1 MGILKDVFNGKK
13 GMTGIVSEEQEKKF
27 QEQRKKNSEKP
38 ISLQDTALLKG
49 IERNIS
55 NPIRTGF
62 VKGLT
67 QVVDFIAAPNPE
79 LVNGKYTDDYDKNYE
94 EYKKQREENGW
105 GSSELRKTAI
115 ETIKKNREERAKYLD
130 SNSKTDKGIMIFQNI
145 LEGVSSPTNWY
156 NPNGFITNLA
166 WDILQGAIDT
176 TWEKTEIDGKDIKDF
191 GKEDLK
197 DYAYGAATSV
207 AIHGVTKVAG
217 RYISKKINKLK
228 NSDADVSGNTISN
241 AVEETPNT
249 PLEVIQ
255 NEVDK
260 YGPGATNPKAVIEL
274 AERLENGETVGIE
287 RGKNFSQEV
296 DDFYTNV
303 TEKRIE
309 KIHKEELS
317 RQNTIKNK
325 ESNAKFEERI
335 FNGEAPEKK
344 IANDINAKDSLSK
357 TLKPIKNKIKLNSK
371 QLTAEYK
378 SRLAYIHMENGGSA
392 NFSRIGDLNELIIT
406 ENSINGKTFKGM
418 IRGYADIPENLD
430 VYSDEFRNIGK
441 EYLELRR
448 SPDVTKS
455 KDIDFDIVYDKN
467 TAMSNLNLALNI
479 DEIEPKKIVVDG
491 ILKNNKRKVYLT
503 EREAFEFAVG
513 DKAGMY
519 ILPSDDMVI
528 KKLRNDINATTQDVK
543 RYGNGKLVDFE
554 SKEWEEVA
562 LQNAPF
568 PEMEDYFK
576 KRDLFE
582 EVTQDTKI
590 LEKEYSPKKKNQE
603 KVVSKIEKRLEKL
616 REQPKMNE
624 VKSKINNASEI
635 LEKSKKDFYEKF
647 NIDEK
652 VEEILE
658 KNYKKRNELSQKIKN
673 IENKINDLNTEKTD
687 KLYSLNKEHYSK
699 NITNIEEKFKN
710 DFSKLTKDKYDEVFE
725 ELEKYY
731 ENLEKKNKKLSKI
744 EDEASSIKRKALKE
758 AEAERIKKYK
768 KTIRKEEIALNEKLK
783 DIFDGNT
790 QKAKKARKL
799 YNDLKN
805 SVDENQIKLKNLD
818 KSYNNLDFIK
828 KKKELNKFLENENSK
843 LKKFDEDF
851 NTELKNKSAKNIES
865 IREEYVEYRNLKNEN
880 LKNSKKFG
888 KEYDNLKT
896 PKNIEN
902 LEKILEKEK
911 NKLNK
916 INIDYDVKK
925 REINIRRN
933 NLGENIEEFLE
944 TTENKAIDWL
954 DGVFNEMNVEVDPVE
969 SLNRMYKSIID
980 EKSGLN
986 VLKYRLGGNLDTF
999 QAKVQNTNT
1008 GKMMYFQNN
1017 KTLKEAIA
1025 NETEHLFELGADV
1038 STRKFS
1044 DMSVSGK
1051 TMYNTRNL
1059 MMYKFLSN
1067 LNYLKEIATNK
1078 ERINSGLIDLGFNER
1093 VGFLQS
1099 TKEMTRATKNVAK
1112 KYQNLK
1118 NIDLDTITNPLERL
1132 QIEAYIDKVM
1142 ETEIDMRGYS
1152 KSNFLKNAGELGAKG
1167 QTASDIQRIALAEY
1181 FTANAM
1187 YDEFTKFKIEDV
1199 TPTMKQVLFDI
1210 GIDDNVKLKAIQD
1223 DILSTNSVTG
1233 LIDVVKDRNNTSTV
1247 KSLFQQ
1253 FADINGKELNAFS
1266 GHTVGLKA
1274 DSFVSRTWAN
1284 FNGMFR
1290 MYNMNLLTR
1299 TFDRLTTYID
1309 SDGFTRYR
1317 FLNDGK
1323 LSLTKTSFTGLS
1335 EWKASSRI
1343 FNSGTTALQTA
1354 GLVYGVGWLTGK
1366 ITGTSKDEM
1375 IEAKMDALM
1384 HGEIKDTI
1392 LDVVTTG
1399 LVDNTGLEITM
1410 GGENVVASFF
1420 NQNFK
1425 GLKRDMSSNLSPI
1438 QKIVYGSLYLV
1449 SPNAV
1454 SRGIDNI
1461 KFEKNIPNRLDTA
1474 SEYLKEK
1481 WKYEYKEKAQAEQD
1495 EGLLPIEKLGLAGL
1509 GLLYESGKKA
1519 FDSVLKE
1526 KTDYQEYFEKHPE
1539 QAERFGEFKEDTPQE
1554 AKITLASG
1562 IMELA
1567 EYGARNEQ
1575 LDEILST
1582 ADTVEE
1588 REKELKEYGMDYQ
1601 TQLTKMD
1608 KNNKLVFHAVMSY
1621 AEIESPETI
1630 ILAMNEF
1637 NELKTKE
1644 EREAFLSNFIR
1655 EDQVDDFNNFLDRV
1669 MEDKNKKMDSIY
1681 DRDYSYGTEGYI
1693 EFLQTLRNEM

>member
-1 MGILKDVFNGKK
+1 MSILKDMFNGKK

-27 QEQRKKNSEKP
+27 QEQRKKNMEKGF
-38 ISLQDTALLKG
+38 SVADTPLVQG

-55 NPIRTGF
+55 NPIRTGLI
-62 VKGLT
+62 KGVT
-67 QVVDFIAAPNPE
+67 QIADFFAAPNPE

-94 EYKKQREENGW
+94 EYKKQREKVGW
-105 GSSELRKTAI
+105 KGSELRKTAI
-115 ETIKKNREERAKYLD
+115 ETIKKNREERAKFLN
-130 SNSKTDKGIMIFQNI
+130 SNSKIDKGIMIFQNI
-145 LEGVSSPTNWY
+145 LEGAASPANWY
-156 NPNGFITNLA
+156 NPNSFVVNLA

-176 TWEKTEIDGKDIKDF
+176 TWEKTEIEGKEIKDF
-191 GKEDLK
+191 TKEDLK
-197 DYAYGAATSV
+197 EYAYGAATSV

-217 RYISKKINKLK
+217 RYISKKMNKLK
-228 NSDADVSGNTISN
+228 NSDVDVSGNTISN
-241 AVEETPNT
+241 AVEETPKT
-249 PLEVIQ
+249 PLEIIQ

-325 ESNAKFEERI
+325 ESNAEFEERI
-335 FNGEAPEKK
+335 FNGEVPEKK
-344 IANDINAKDSLSK
+344 VANDINAKDSLSK

-392 NFSRIGDLNELIIT
+392 NFSRIGDLNELIIM
-406 ENSINGKTFKGM
+406 ENNINGKTFKGM
-418 IRGYADIPENLD
+418 IRGYEDIPENLLP
-430 VYSDEFRNIGK
+430 YADEFRNLAN
-441 EYLELRR
+441 EYTNLKYGSNL
-448 SPDVTKS
+448 SQKGYN
-455 KDIDFDIVYDKN
+455 FDIVYDKN
-467 TAMSNLNLALNI
+467 QAMSNLKLAIDTDDLNA
-479 DEIEPKKIVVDG
+479 KKVVVDG
-491 ILKNNKRKVYLT
+491 ILKNTEKKVYLT
-503 EREAFEFAVG
+503 EAQAKQFKIG
-513 DKAGMY
+513 DTAGIY
-519 ILPSDDMVI
+519 VLDDHNII
-528 KKLRNDINATTQDVK
+528 KKLRNDINSTTLDI
-543 RYGNGKLVDFE
+543 RRNGNGKLVDYE
-554 SKEWEEVA
+554 SKTWKDVA
-562 LQNAPF
+562 VQNAPLL
-568 PEMEDYFK
+568 EIDDYFK
-576 KRDLFE
+576 LK
-582 EVTQDTKI
+582 Q
-590 LEKEYSPKKKNQE
+590 KE
-603 KVVSKIEKRLEKL
+603 
-616 REQPKMNE
+616 
-624 VKSKINNASEI
+624 
-635 LEKSKKDFYEKF
+635 
-647 NIDEK
+647 IDG
-652 VEEILE
+652 
-658 KNYKKRNELSQKIKN
+658 
-673 IENKINDLNTEKTD
+673 
-687 KLYSLNKEHYSK
+687 
-699 NITNIEEKFKN
+699 
-710 DFSKLTKDKYDEVFE
+710 
-725 ELEKYY
+725 
-731 ENLEKKNKKLSKI
+731 KKLSK
-744 EDEASSIKRKALKE
+744 
-758 AEAERIKKYK
+758 
-768 KTIRKEEIALNEKLK
+768 
-783 DIFDGNT
+783 
-790 QKAKKARKL
+790 
-799 YNDLKN
+799 
-805 SVDENQIKLKNLD
+805 KNLT
-818 KSYNNLDFIK
+818 F
-828 KKKELNKFLENENSK
+828 
-843 LKKFDEDF
+843 
-851 NTELKNKSAKNIES
+851 
-865 IREEYVEYRNLKNEN
+865 
-880 LKNSKKFG
+880 
-888 KEYDNLKT
+888 
-896 PKNIEN
+896 IEN
-902 LEKILEKEK
+902 
-911 NKLNK
+911 
-916 INIDYDVKK
+916 Y
-925 REINIRRN
+925 
-933 NLGENIEEFLE
+933 E
-944 TTENKAIDWL
+944 TKSMNWL
-954 DGVFNEMNVEVDPVE
+954 DGFLDDINAEVDPVN
-969 SLNRMYKSIID
+969 SLNRIYKQVID

-986 VLKYRLGGNLDTF
+986 TLRDRLNGNYDRIE
-999 QAKVQNTNT
+999 ANHNTST
-1008 GKMMYFQNN
+1008 GKNMYVQNN
-1017 KTLKEAIA
+1017 KTLKEAIE
-1025 NETEHLFELGADV
+1025 NETQHLIELGADV
-1038 STRKFS
+1038 TTRKFS
-1044 DMSVSGK
+1044 DMSPGYRG
-1051 TMYNTRNL
+1051 TYNTRNL

-1093 VGFLQS
+1093 VGVFQS
-1099 TKEMTRATKNVAK
+1099 SKEMLRATKNITK

-1132 QIEAYIDKVM
+1132 QIEAYIDRVM
-1142 ETEIDMRGYS
+1142 ETEIDMRGYT
-1152 KSNFLKNAGELGAKG
+1152 KSNALKKVGELGAKG
-1167 QTASDIQRIALAEY
+1167 QTASDVQRIALAEY

-1199 TPTMKQVLFDI
+1199 TPTMKQVLFDM
-1210 GIDDNVKLKAIQD
+1210 GIDDNIKLKAIQD

-1233 LIDVVKDRNNTSTV
+1233 LLDIVKDRNNTSTV
-1247 KSLFQQ
+1247 KSLFEQ

-1266 GHTVGLKA
+1266 GHTVGLKT
-1274 DSFVSRTWAN
+1274 DSLVSRYWAN

-1309 SDGFTRYR
+1309 SDGLTRYR
-1317 FLNDGK
+1317 FLVDNTLK
-1323 LSLTKTSFTGLS
+1323 LNKTSFTGLS

-1354 GLVYGVGWLTGK
+1354 GLVYGIGWLTGK
-1366 ITGTSKDEM
+1366 ITGTTKDEM
-1375 IEAKMDALM
+1375 IEAKIDALM
-1384 HGEIKDTI
+1384 HGEVSDTVIDVIK
-1392 LDVVTTG
+1392 TG

-1420 NQNFK
+1420 NQTFK
-1425 GLKRDMSSNLSPI
+1425 GLKRDMSSSLSPI
-1438 QKIVYGSLYLV
+1438 GKIIYGSLYMV
-1449 SPNAV
+1449 SPLAI

-1509 GLLYESGKKA
+1509 GLLYE
-1519 FDSVLKE
+1519 DSKIKMDRVLKE
-1526 KTDYQEYFEKHPE
+1526 KTDFQEYFEKHPE
-1539 QAERFGEFKEDTPQE
+1539 QTERFGEFKEDTPQE
-1554 AKITLASG
+1554 AKIALASG

-1588 REKELKEYGMDYQ
+1588 REQELKEYGMDYQ

-1644 EREAFLSNFIR
+1644 ERETFLSNFIR

>member
-1 MGILKDVFNGKK
+1 MSILKDIFNGKK
-13 GMTGIVSEEQEKKF
+13 EMIGIVSEEQEKKF

-38 ISLQDTALLKG
+38 ISLQDTAFLKG

-115 ETIKKNREERAKYLD
+115 ETIKKNREERAKFLN
-130 SNSKTDKGIMIFQNI
+130 SNSKIDKGIMIFQNI
-145 LEGVSSPTNWY
+145 LEGVASPTNWY
-156 NPNGFITNLA
+156 NPNGFIVNLA
-166 WDILQGAIDT
+166 WDVLQGVVDT
-176 TWEKTEIDGKDIKDF
+176 TWEKTEIEGKEIKDF

-197 DYAYGAATSV
+197 EYAYGAATSV
-207 AIHGVTKVAG
+207 AVHGVTKVAG
-217 RYISKKINKLK
+217 RYISKKMNKL
-228 NSDADVSGNTISN
+228 NTQDVPENVIAN
-241 AVEETPNT
+241 AVEETPKT
-249 PLEVIQ
+249 PLDVIQ

-260 YGPGATNPKAVIEL
+260 HGPGATNPKAVIEL

-303 TEKRIE
+303 TEKRID
-309 KIHKEELS
+309 KIHNEMQADFNK
-317 RQNTIKNK
+317 TKNA
-325 ESNAKFEERI
+325 ESNAKFKEKI
-335 FNGEAPEKK
+335 FKDGVPEKK
-344 IANDINAKDSLSK
+344 NLNDINAKASLSK

-378 SRLAYIHMENGGSA
+378 SKLAYIHMENGGSS

-406 ENSINGKTFKGM
+406 ENNIDGKTFKGM
-418 IRGYADIPENLD
+418 IRGYEDIPESLIPYAN
-430 VYSDEFRNIGK
+430 EFRNLAD
-441 EYLELRR
+441 EYTNLKYGTDL
-448 SPDVTKS
+448 SNKGYN
-455 KDIDFDIVYDKN
+455 FDIVYDKN
-467 TAMSNLNLALNI
+467 QAMSNLKIAIDTEDLNA
-479 DEIEPKKIVVDG
+479 KKVVVDN
-491 ILKNNKRKVYLT
+491 ILKNTEKKVYLT
-503 EREAFEFAVG
+503 EAQAKQFKVG
-513 DKAGMY
+513 DTAGIY
-519 ILPSDDMVI
+519 VLDDQNII
-528 KKLRNDINATTQDVK
+528 KKLRNDINATTLDIRK
-543 RYGNGKLVDFE
+543 NGKLVGYE
-554 SKEWEEVA
+554 SKNWKDVA
-562 LQNAPF
+562 VQNAPL
-568 PEMEDYFK
+568 PEMEKYFNAK
-576 KRDLFE
+576 K
-582 EVTQDTKI
+582 
-590 LEKEYSPKKKNQE
+590 LELEGKVLTPK
-603 KVVSKIEKRLEKL
+603 
-616 REQPKMNE
+616 
-624 VKSKINNASEI
+624 VKT
-635 LEKSKKDFYEKF
+635 F
-647 NIDEK
+647 
-652 VEEILE
+652 
-658 KNYKKRNELSQKIKN
+658 
-673 IENKINDLNTEKTD
+673 IENYE
-687 KLYSLNKEHYSK
+687 
-699 NITNIEEKFKN
+699 
-710 DFSKLTKDKYDEVFE
+710 TKSM
-725 ELEKYY
+725 
-731 ENLEKKNKKLSKI
+731 N
-744 EDEASSIKRKALKE
+744 
-758 AEAERIKKYK
+758 
-768 KTIRKEEIALNEKLK
+768 
-783 DIFDGNT
+783 
-790 QKAKKARKL
+790 
-799 YNDLKN
+799 
-805 SVDENQIKLKNLD
+805 
-818 KSYNNLDFIK
+818 
-828 KKKELNKFLENENSK
+828 
-843 LKKFDEDF
+843 
-851 NTELKNKSAKNIES
+851 
-865 IREEYVEYRNLKNEN
+865 
-880 LKNSKKFG
+880 
-888 KEYDNLKT
+888 
-896 PKNIEN
+896 
-902 LEKILEKEK
+902 
-911 NKLNK
+911 
-916 INIDYDVKK
+916 
-925 REINIRRN
+925 
-933 NLGENIEEFLE
+933 
-944 TTENKAIDWL
+944 WL
-954 DGVFNEMNVEVDPVE
+954 DGFLNDINAEVDPIN
-969 SLNRMYKSIID
+969 SLNRIYKQVID

-986 VLKYRLGGNLDTF
+986 TLRDRLNGNYDRIE
-999 QAKVQNTNT
+999 ANHNTST
-1008 GKMMYFQNN
+1008 GKNMYVQNN
-1017 KTLKEAIA
+1017 KTLKEAIE
-1025 NETEHLFELGADV
+1025 NETQHLIELGADV

-1078 ERINSGLIDLGFNER
+1078 QRINSGLIDLGFNER
-1093 VGFLQS
+1093 VGVFQS
-1099 TKEMTRATKNVAK
+1099 SKEMLKATKIVSK
-1112 KYQNLK
+1112 KYKNLK

-1142 ETEIDMRGYS
+1142 ETEVDMRGYT
-1152 KSNFLKNAGELGAKG
+1152 KSSVLKNAGELGAKG
-1167 QTASDIQRIALAEY
+1167 QTASDVQRIALSEY

-1199 TPTMKQVLFDI
+1199 TPTMKQVLFDM
-1210 GIDDNVKLKAIQD
+1210 GIDDNIKLKAIQD
-1223 DILSTNSVTG
+1223 EILNTNSVTG
-1233 LIDVVKDRNNTSTV
+1233 LLDVVKDRNNTSTV
-1247 KSLFQQ
+1247 KSLFEQ

-1266 GHTVGLKA
+1266 GHTVGLKT
-1274 DSFVSRTWAN
+1274 DSLVSRYWAN

-1317 FLNDGK
+1317 FLADNTPT
-1323 LSLTKTSFTGLS
+1323 LNKTSFTGMKS
-1335 EWKASSRI
+1335 WKAKSRLINSS
-1343 FNSGTTALQTA
+1343 TTALQTA

-1366 ITGTSKDEM
+1366 ITGTTKDEM
-1375 IEAKMDALM
+1375 IEAKIDALM
-1384 HGEIKDTI
+1384 HGEVSDTVVDVIK
-1392 LDVVTTG
+1392 TG

-1425 GLKRDMSSNLSPI
+1425 GLERDMSSSLSPI

-1461 KFEKNIPNRLDTA
+1461 KFEKNIPNRLDTS

-1509 GLLYESGKKA
+1509 GLLYESGKKT

-1526 KTDYQEYFEKHPE
+1526 KTDFQEYFTNNPE

-1554 AKITLASG
+1554 AKIALASG

-1582 ADTVEE
+1582 ADTIEE
-1588 REKELKEYGMDYQ
+1588 REQELKEYGMDYQ

-1644 EREAFLSNFIR
+1644 EREVFLGNFIR

-1669 MEDKNKKMDSIY
+1669 MEDKNKKMDNIY

>member
-27 QEQRKKNSEKP
+27 QEQRKKNMEKGF
-38 ISLQDTALLKG
+38 SVADTPLVQG

-55 NPIRTGF
+55 NPIRTGLI
-62 VKGLT
+62 KGVT
-67 QVVDFIAAPNPE
+67 QIADFISEPMPE
-79 LVNGKYTDDYDKNYE
+79 FVDGKYTDDYDKNYE
-94 EYKKQREENGW
+94 EYKKQREKVGW
-105 GSSELRKTAI
+105 KGSELRKTAI
-115 ETIKKNREERAKYLD
+115 ETIKKNREERAKFLN
-130 SNSKTDKGIMIFQNI
+130 SNSKIDKGIMIFQSI
-145 LEGVSSPTNWY
+145 LEGAASPTNWY
-156 NPNGFITNLA
+156 NPNGFVANLA

-176 TWEKTEIDGKDIKDF
+176 TWEKTEIEGKEIKDF

-197 DYAYGAATSV
+197 EYAYGAATSV

-217 RYISKKINKLK
+217 KYVSKKINKLK
-228 NSDADVSGNTISN
+228 NSDVDIPENVVVN
-241 AVEETPNT
+241 AVEETPKT

-325 ESNAKFEERI
+325 ESNSKFEERI
-335 FNGEAPEKK
+335 FNGEVPEKQV
-344 IANDINAKDSLSK
+344 ANDINAKDSLSK

-406 ENSINGKTFKGM
+406 ENNINGKTFKGM
-418 IRGYADIPENLD
+418 IRGYADVPENLTP
-430 VYSDEFRNIGK
+430 YAYEFRNIAD
-441 EYLELRR
+441 EYTNLKYGNNL
-448 SPDVTKS
+448 SQKGYN
-455 KDIDFDIVYDKN
+455 FDIVYDKN
-467 TAMSNLNLALNI
+467 QAMSNLKLAIDTDNLNA
-479 DEIEPKKIVVDG
+479 KKVVVDE
-491 ILKNNKRKVYLT
+491 ILKNTEKKVYLT
-503 EREAFEFAVG
+503 EAQAKQFKVG
-513 DKAGMY
+513 DTAGIY
-519 ILPSDDMVI
+519 TLDDHNI
-528 KKLRNDINATTQDVK
+528 IEKLRNDINGTTLDI
-543 RYGNGKLVDFE
+543 RRNGNGKLVDYE
-554 SKEWEEVA
+554 SKTWKDVA
-562 LQNAPF
+562 VQNAPL
-568 PEMEDYFK
+568 PEIDDYFK
-576 KRDLFE
+576 LK
-582 EVTQDTKI
+582 Q
-590 LEKEYSPKKKNQE
+590 KE
-603 KVVSKIEKRLEKL
+603 
-616 REQPKMNE
+616 
-624 VKSKINNASEI
+624 
-635 LEKSKKDFYEKF
+635 
-647 NIDEK
+647 IDG
-652 VEEILE
+652 
-658 KNYKKRNELSQKIKN
+658 
-673 IENKINDLNTEKTD
+673 
-687 KLYSLNKEHYSK
+687 
-699 NITNIEEKFKN
+699 
-710 DFSKLTKDKYDEVFE
+710 
-725 ELEKYY
+725 
-731 ENLEKKNKKLSKI
+731 KKLSK
-744 EDEASSIKRKALKE
+744 
-758 AEAERIKKYK
+758 
-768 KTIRKEEIALNEKLK
+768 
-783 DIFDGNT
+783 
-790 QKAKKARKL
+790 
-799 YNDLKN
+799 
-805 SVDENQIKLKNLD
+805 KNLT
-818 KSYNNLDFIK
+818 F
-828 KKKELNKFLENENSK
+828 
-843 LKKFDEDF
+843 
-851 NTELKNKSAKNIES
+851 
-865 IREEYVEYRNLKNEN
+865 
-880 LKNSKKFG
+880 
-888 KEYDNLKT
+888 
-896 PKNIEN
+896 IEN
-902 LEKILEKEK
+902 YEAKSM
-911 NKLNK
+911 N
-916 INIDYDVKK
+916 
-925 REINIRRN
+925 
-933 NLGENIEEFLE
+933 
-944 TTENKAIDWL
+944 WL
-954 DGVFNEMNVEVDPVE
+954 DGFLNEINAEVDPVN
-969 SLNRMYKSIID
+969 SLNRIYKQVID

-986 VLKYRLGGNLDTF
+986 ILRDRLNGNYDRIEANHNTSTG
-999 QAKVQNTNT
+999 KNMYVQNNR
-1008 GKMMYFQNN
+1008 
-1017 KTLKEAIA
+1017 TLKNAIE
-1025 NETEHLFELGADV
+1025 NETQHLFELGADV

-1093 VGFLQS
+1093 VGFLES
-1099 TKEMTRATKNVAK
+1099 TKEMTRATKIVAK

-1132 QIEAYIDKVM
+1132 QIETYIDKVM
-1142 ETEIDMRGYS
+1142 ETEIDMRGYT

-1167 QTASDIQRIALAEY
+1167 QTASDVQRIALAEY

-1199 TPTMKQVLFDI
+1199 TPTMKQVLFDM
-1210 GIDDNVKLKAIQD
+1210 GIDDNIKLKAIQD
-1223 DILSTNSVTG
+1223 EILNTNSVTG

-1247 KSLFQQ
+1247 KSLFEQ

-1266 GHTVGLKA
+1266 GHTVGLKT
-1274 DSFVSRTWAN
+1274 DSLVSRYWAN

-1317 FLNDGK
+1317 FLVDNSPT
-1323 LSLTKTSFTGLS
+1323 LNKTSFTGLRS
-1335 EWKASSRI
+1335 WKANSRI
-1343 FNSGTTALQTA
+1343 FNSGTTALETA
-1354 GLVYGVGWLTGK
+1354 GLIYGVGWLTGK
-1366 ITGTSKDEM
+1366 ITGTSRDEM
-1375 IEAKMDALM
+1375 IEAKVDALM
-1384 HGEIKDTI
+1384 HGEIKDTVV
-1392 LDVVTTG
+1392 DVIKTG

-1425 GLKRDMSSNLSPI
+1425 GLKRDASSNLSPV

-1495 EGLLPIEKLGLAGL
+1495 KGLLPVEKLGLAGL

-1519 FDSVLKE
+1519 FDGVLKE

-1539 QAERFGEFKEDTPQE
+1539 QAERFGEFKEDTPQK
-1554 AKITLASG
+1554 AKIALASG

-1669 MEDKNKKMDSIY
+1669 MEDKNKKLDDIY

>member
-1 MGILKDVFNGKK
+1 MSFLGAIKNEFDRRNEEGKK
-13 GMTGIVSEEQEKKF
+13 FLEEQEKKF
-27 QEQRKKNSEKP
+27 APAKKEMEAMRASV
-38 ISLQDTALLKG
+38 DRG
-49 IERNIS
+49 IF
-55 NPIRTGF
+55 NPIRTGL
-62 VKGLT
+62 VKGAVQIADIFT
-67 QVVDFIAAPNPE
+67 QVDPE
-79 LVNGKYTDDYDKNYE
+79 ALYMEYGDDYEKIYQ
-94 EYKKQREENGW
+94 EYKKQTENNGW
-105 GSSELRKTAI
+105 KNSQLRKDGI
-115 ETIKKNREERAKYLD
+115 EYIKKNREERAKFLD
-130 SNSKTDKGIMIFQNI
+130 SNSKIDKGIMIFQNI
-145 LEGVSSPTNWY
+145 LEGVASPTNWY
-156 NPNGFITNLA
+156 NPQGFVKNLA
-166 WDILQGAIDT
+166 WDLVQGAIDT
-176 TWEKTEIDGKDIKDF
+176 TWEKTEIEGKEIKDF
-191 GKEDLK
+191 TKEDLK
-197 DYAYGAATSV
+197 EYAYGAATSV

-217 RYISKKINKLK
+217 RYISKKMNKLK
-228 NSDADVSGNTISN
+228 NSNVDVSGNKISN

-249 PLEVIQ
+249 PLEIIQ

-325 ESNAKFEERI
+325 ESNVEFEERI
-335 FNGEAPEKK
+335 FNGEVPEKK

-406 ENSINGKTFKGM
+406 ENNINGKTFKGM
-418 IRGYADIPENLD
+418 IRGYEDIPENLLP
-430 VYSDEFRNIGK
+430 YADEFRNLAN
-441 EYLELRR
+441 EYTNLKYGSNL
-448 SPDVTKS
+448 SQKGYN
-455 KDIDFDIVYDKN
+455 FDIVYDKN
-467 TAMSNLNLALNI
+467 QAMSNLKLAIDTDDLNA
-479 DEIEPKKIVVDG
+479 KKVVVDG
-491 ILKNNKRKVYLT
+491 ILKNTEKKVYLT
-503 EREAFEFAVG
+503 EAQAKQFKVG
-513 DKAGMY
+513 DTAGIY
-519 ILPSDDMVI
+519 ILNDHNI
-528 KKLRNDINATTQDVK
+528 IEKLRNDINGTTLDI
-543 RYGNGKLVDFE
+543 RRNGNGKLVDYE
-554 SKEWEEVA
+554 SKTWQDVA
-562 LQNAPF
+562 VQNAPF

-576 KRDLFE
+576 LK
-582 EVTQDTKI
+582 Q
-590 LEKEYSPKKKNQE
+590 KE
-603 KVVSKIEKRLEKL
+603 
-616 REQPKMNE
+616 
-624 VKSKINNASEI
+624 
-635 LEKSKKDFYEKF
+635 
-647 NIDEK
+647 IDG
-652 VEEILE
+652 
-658 KNYKKRNELSQKIKN
+658 
-673 IENKINDLNTEKTD
+673 
-687 KLYSLNKEHYSK
+687 
-699 NITNIEEKFKN
+699 
-710 DFSKLTKDKYDEVFE
+710 
-725 ELEKYY
+725 
-731 ENLEKKNKKLSKI
+731 KKLSK
-744 EDEASSIKRKALKE
+744 
-758 AEAERIKKYK
+758 
-768 KTIRKEEIALNEKLK
+768 
-783 DIFDGNT
+783 
-790 QKAKKARKL
+790 
-799 YNDLKN
+799 
-805 SVDENQIKLKNLD
+805 KNLT
-818 KSYNNLDFIK
+818 F
-828 KKKELNKFLENENSK
+828 
-843 LKKFDEDF
+843 
-851 NTELKNKSAKNIES
+851 
-865 IREEYVEYRNLKNEN
+865 
-880 LKNSKKFG
+880 
-888 KEYDNLKT
+888 
-896 PKNIEN
+896 IEN
-902 LEKILEKEK
+902 
-911 NKLNK
+911 
-916 INIDYDVKK
+916 Y
-925 REINIRRN
+925 EIKSMN
-933 NLGENIEEFLE
+933 
-944 TTENKAIDWL
+944 WL
-954 DGVFNEMNVEVDPVE
+954 DGFLDDINAEVDPIN
-969 SLNRMYKSIID
+969 SLNRIYKQVID

-986 VLKYRLGGNLDTF
+986 TLRDRLNGNYDRIE
-999 QAKVQNTNT
+999 ANHNTST
-1008 GKMMYFQNN
+1008 GKNMYVQNN
-1017 KTLKEAIA
+1017 KTLKEAIE
-1025 NETEHLFELGADV
+1025 NETQHLFELGTDV

-1078 ERINSGLIDLGFNER
+1078 QRINSGLIDLGFNER
-1093 VGFLQS
+1093 VGFLES
-1099 TKEMTRATKNVAK
+1099 TKEMTRATKNVTK

-1132 QIEAYIDKVM
+1132 QIEAYIDRVM
-1142 ETEIDMRGYS
+1142 ETEIDMRGYT
-1152 KSNFLKNAGELGAKG
+1152 KSNALKKAGELGAKG
-1167 QTASDIQRIALAEY
+1167 QTASDVQRIALAEY

-1187 YDEFTKFKIEDV
+1187 YKEFTKFKIEDV
-1199 TPTMKQVLFDI
+1199 TPTMKQVLFDM
-1210 GIDDNVKLKAIQD
+1210 GIDDNIKLKAIQD

-1233 LIDVVKDRNNTSTV
+1233 LLDIVKDRNNTSTV
-1247 KSLFQQ
+1247 KSLFEQ

-1266 GHTVGLKA
+1266 GYTVGLKT
-1274 DSFVSRTWAN
+1274 DSLVSRYWAN

-1323 LSLTKTSFTGLS
+1323 LSLNKTSFTGLS
-1335 EWKASSRI
+1335 EWKAKSRLINSS
-1343 FNSGTTALQTA
+1343 TTALQTA

-1366 ITGTSKDEM
+1366 ITGTSRDEM
-1375 IEAKMDALM
+1375 IEAKVDALM
-1384 HGEIKDTI
+1384 HGEIKDTVV
-1392 LDVVTTG
+1392 DVIKTG

-1425 GLKRDMSSNLSPI
+1425 GLKRDMSSSLSPI
-1438 QKIVYGSLYLV
+1438 QKIVYGALYLV

-1509 GLLYESGKKA
+1509 GLLYESSKKA

-1554 AKITLASG
+1554 AKIALASG

-1567 EYGARNEQ
+1567 EYGTRNEQ

-1588 REKELKEYGMDYQ
+1588 REQELKEYGMDYQ

>member
-27 QEQRKKNSEKP
+27 QEQRKKNMEKGF
-38 ISLQDTALLKG
+38 SVADTPLVQG

-55 NPIRTGF
+55 NPIRTGLI
-62 VKGLT
+62 KGVT
-67 QVVDFIAAPNPE
+67 QIADFIAEPMPE
-79 LVNGKYTDDYDKNYE
+79 FVDGKYTDDYDKNYE
-94 EYKKQREENGW
+94 EYKKQREKVGW
-105 GSSELRKTAI
+105 KGSELRKTAI
-115 ETIKKNREERAKYLD
+115 ETIKKNREERAKFLN
-130 SNSKTDKGIMIFQNI
+130 SNSKIDKGIIIFQSI
-145 LEGVSSPTNWY
+145 LEGAASPTNWY
-156 NPNGFITNLA
+156 NPNGFVANLA

-176 TWEKTEIDGKDIKDF
+176 TWEKTEIEGKEIKDF

-197 DYAYGAATSV
+197 EYAYGAATSV

-217 RYISKKINKLK
+217 KYVSKKINKLK
-228 NSDADVSGNTISN
+228 NSDVDISENVVVN
-241 AVEETPNT
+241 AVKETPKT

-325 ESNAKFEERI
+325 ESNAEFEERI
-335 FNGEAPEKK
+335 FNGEVPEKK
-344 IANDINAKDSLSK
+344 VANDINAKDSLSK
-357 TLKPIKNKIKLNSK
+357 TLKPIKNKIKLNSE

-378 SRLAYIHMENGGSA
+378 SKLAYIHMENGGSA

-406 ENSINGKTFKGM
+406 ENNINGKTFKGM
-418 IRGYADIPENLD
+418 IRGYADVPENLIP
-430 VYSDEFRNIGK
+430 YANEFRNIAD
-441 EYLELRR
+441 EYTNLKYGNNL
-448 SPDVTKS
+448 SQKGYN
-455 KDIDFDIVYDKN
+455 FDIVYDKN
-467 TAMSNLNLALNI
+467 QAMSNLKLAIDTDDLNA
-479 DEIEPKKIVVDG
+479 KKVVVDE
-491 ILKNNKRKVYLT
+491 ILKNTEKKVYLT
-503 EREAFEFAVG
+503 EAQAKQFKVG
-513 DKAGMY
+513 DTAGIY
-519 ILPSDDMVI
+519 ILDDHNI
-528 KKLRNDINATTQDVK
+528 IEKLRNDINGTTLDI
-543 RYGNGKLVDFE
+543 RRNGNGKLVDYE
-554 SKEWEEVA
+554 SKTWKDVA
-562 LQNAPF
+562 VQNAPLL
-568 PEMEDYFK
+568 EIDDYFK
-576 KRDLFE
+576 LK
-582 EVTQDTKI
+582 Q
-590 LEKEYSPKKKNQE
+590 KE
-603 KVVSKIEKRLEKL
+603 
-616 REQPKMNE
+616 
-624 VKSKINNASEI
+624 
-635 LEKSKKDFYEKF
+635 
-647 NIDEK
+647 IDG
-652 VEEILE
+652 
-658 KNYKKRNELSQKIKN
+658 
-673 IENKINDLNTEKTD
+673 
-687 KLYSLNKEHYSK
+687 
-699 NITNIEEKFKN
+699 
-710 DFSKLTKDKYDEVFE
+710 
-725 ELEKYY
+725 
-731 ENLEKKNKKLSKI
+731 KKLSK
-744 EDEASSIKRKALKE
+744 
-758 AEAERIKKYK
+758 
-768 KTIRKEEIALNEKLK
+768 
-783 DIFDGNT
+783 
-790 QKAKKARKL
+790 
-799 YNDLKN
+799 
-805 SVDENQIKLKNLD
+805 KNLE
-818 KSYNNLDFIK
+818 F
-828 KKKELNKFLENENSK
+828 
-843 LKKFDEDF
+843 
-851 NTELKNKSAKNIES
+851 
-865 IREEYVEYRNLKNEN
+865 
-880 LKNSKKFG
+880 
-888 KEYDNLKT
+888 
-896 PKNIEN
+896 IEN
-902 LEKILEKEK
+902 YEQKSM
-911 NKLNK
+911 N
-916 INIDYDVKK
+916 
-925 REINIRRN
+925 
-933 NLGENIEEFLE
+933 
-944 TTENKAIDWL
+944 WL
-954 DGVFNEMNVEVDPVE
+954 DGFLDDINAEVDPVN
-969 SLNRMYKSIID
+969 SLNRIYKQVID

-986 VLKYRLGGNLDTF
+986 ILRDRLNGNYDRIEANHNTSTG
-999 QAKVQNTNT
+999 KNMYVQNNR
-1008 GKMMYFQNN
+1008 
-1017 KTLKEAIA
+1017 TLKNAIE
-1025 NETEHLFELGADV
+1025 NETQHLFELGADV

-1099 TKEMTRATKNVAK
+1099 TKEMTRATKIVAK

-1132 QIEAYIDKVM
+1132 QIETYIDKVM
-1142 ETEIDMRGYS
+1142 ETEIDMRGYT

-1167 QTASDIQRIALAEY
+1167 QTASDVQRIALAEY

-1199 TPTMKQVLFDI
+1199 TPTMKQVLFDM
-1210 GIDDNVKLKAIQD
+1210 GIDDNIKLKAIQD
-1223 DILSTNSVTG
+1223 EILNANSVTG
-1233 LIDVVKDRNNTSTV
+1233 LLDIVKDRNNTSNV
-1247 KSLFQQ
+1247 KSLFEQ

-1266 GHTVGLKA
+1266 GHTVGLKT
-1274 DSFVSRTWAN
+1274 DSLVSRYWAN

-1317 FLNDGK
+1317 FLVDNSPT
-1323 LSLTKTSFTGLS
+1323 LNKTSFTGLRS
-1335 EWKASSRI
+1335 WKANSRI
-1343 FNSGTTALQTA
+1343 FNSGTTALETA
-1354 GLVYGVGWLTGK
+1354 GLIYGVGWLTGK
-1366 ITGTSKDEM
+1366 ITGTSRDEM
-1375 IEAKMDALM
+1375 IEAKVDALM
-1384 HGEIKDTI
+1384 HGEIKDTVV
-1392 LDVVTTG
+1392 DVIKTG

-1425 GLKRDMSSNLSPI
+1425 GLKRDASSNLSPV

-1495 EGLLPIEKLGLAGL
+1495 KGLLPVEKLGLAGL

-1539 QAERFGEFKEDTPQE
+1539 QTERFGEFKEDTPQK
-1554 AKITLASG
+1554 AKIALASG

-1582 ADTVEE
+1582 SDTVEE
-1588 REKELKEYGMDYQ
+1588 REQELKEYGMDYQ

>member
-1 MGILKDVFNGKK
+1 MSILGTIKNEFDRRNKEGKDFL
-13 GMTGIVSEEQEKKF
+13 EEQEKKF
-27 QEQRKKNSEKP
+27 APAKKEMEAMRASA
-38 ISLQDTALLKG
+38 DRG
-49 IERNIS
+49 IF

-62 VKGLT
+62 IKGLT
-67 QVVDFIAAPNPE
+67 QVADFIAEPMPE
-79 LVNGKYTDDYDKNYE
+79 LVNGKYTDDYDKNYQ
-94 EYKKQREENGW
+94 EYKKRREEEIGW
-105 GSSELRKTAI
+105 KNSELRKTAI
-115 ETIKKNREERAKYLD
+115 ETIKKNREERAKFLN
-130 SNSKTDKGIMIFQNI
+130 SNSKIDKGIMIFQSI
-145 LEGVSSPTNWY
+145 LEGAASPTNWY
-156 NPNGFITNLA
+156 NPNGFVTNLA
-166 WDILQGAIDT
+166 WDVLQGVVDT
-176 TWEKTEIDGKDIKDF
+176 TWEKTEIEGKEIKDF

-197 DYAYGAATSV
+197 EYAYGAATSV

-217 RYISKKINKLK
+217 TYISKKINKLK
-228 NSDADVSGNTISN
+228 NSDVDVSGNTISN

-255 NEVDK
+255 NEVNK

-335 FNGEAPEKK
+335 FNGEVPEKK
-344 IANDINAKDSLSK
+344 IANDINTKDSLSK

-392 NFSRIGDLNELIIT
+392 NFSRIGDLNELIIS
-406 ENSINGKTFKGM
+406 ENNIDGKTFKGM
-418 IRGYADIPENLD
+418 IRGYEDIPENLIP
-430 VYSDEFRNIGK
+430 YANEFRNIAD
-441 EYLELRR
+441 EYTNLKYGTDL
-448 SPDVTKS
+448 SNKGYN
-455 KDIDFDIVYDKN
+455 FDIVYDKN
-467 TAMSNLNLALNI
+467 QAMSNLKIAIDTDDLNA
-479 DEIEPKKIVVDG
+479 KKVVVDN
-491 ILKNNKRKVYLT
+491 ILKNTEKKVFLT
-503 EREAFEFAVG
+503 EAQAKQFKVG
-513 DKAGMY
+513 DTVGVY
-519 ILPSDDMVI
+519 VLDEHNII
-528 KKLRNDINATTQDVK
+528 KKLRNDINATTLDI
-543 RYGNGKLVDFE
+543 RRNGKLVGYE
-554 SKEWEEVA
+554 SKNWKDVA
-562 LQNAPF
+562 VQNAPL
-568 PEMEDYFK
+568 PEMEKYFNVK
-576 KRDLFE
+576 KLGADGKVLTP
-582 EVTQDTKI
+582 EVETFI
-590 LEKEYSPKKKNQE
+590 
-603 KVVSKIEKRLEKL
+603 
-616 REQPKMNE
+616 
-624 VKSKINNASEI
+624 
-635 LEKSKKDFYEKF
+635 
-647 NIDEK
+647 
-652 VEEILE
+652 
-658 KNYKKRNELSQKIKN
+658 KNYE
-673 IENKINDLNTEKTD
+673 
-687 KLYSLNKEHYSK
+687 
-699 NITNIEEKFKN
+699 
-710 DFSKLTKDKYDEVFE
+710 TKSM
-725 ELEKYY
+725 
-731 ENLEKKNKKLSKI
+731 N
-744 EDEASSIKRKALKE
+744 
-758 AEAERIKKYK
+758 
-768 KTIRKEEIALNEKLK
+768 
-783 DIFDGNT
+783 
-790 QKAKKARKL
+790 
-799 YNDLKN
+799 
-805 SVDENQIKLKNLD
+805 
-818 KSYNNLDFIK
+818 
-828 KKKELNKFLENENSK
+828 
-843 LKKFDEDF
+843 
-851 NTELKNKSAKNIES
+851 
-865 IREEYVEYRNLKNEN
+865 
-880 LKNSKKFG
+880 
-888 KEYDNLKT
+888 
-896 PKNIEN
+896 
-902 LEKILEKEK
+902 
-911 NKLNK
+911 
-916 INIDYDVKK
+916 
-925 REINIRRN
+925 
-933 NLGENIEEFLE
+933 
-944 TTENKAIDWL
+944 WL
-954 DGVFNEMNVEVDPVE
+954 DGFLNEIDAEVDPVN
-969 SLNRMYKSIID
+969 SLNRIYRQVIN

-986 VLKYRLGGNLDTF
+986 TLRERLTGDFDRIEVNHSTDTG
-999 QAKVQNTNT
+999 KNRYVQNNRA
-1008 GKMMYFQNN
+1008 
-1017 KTLKEAIA
+1017 LKDAIQ
-1025 NETEHLFELGADV
+1025 NETQHLFELDADV

-1093 VGFLQS
+1093 VGFLES
-1099 TKEMTRATKNVAK
+1099 AKEMTRATKNIAK

-1132 QIEAYIDKVM
+1132 QIETYIDKVM
-1142 ETEIDMRGYS
+1142 ETEIDMRGYT

-1187 YDEFTKFKIEDV
+1187 YKEFTKFKIEDV
-1199 TPTMKQVLFDI
+1199 TPTMKQVLFDM
-1210 GIDDNVKLKAIQD
+1210 GIDDNIKLKAIQD

-1233 LIDVVKDRNNTSTV
+1233 LIDVVKDRNNTSNV
-1247 KSLFQQ
+1247 KSLFEQ

-1266 GHTVGLKA
+1266 GHTVGLKT
-1274 DSFVSRTWAN
+1274 DSLVSRYWAN

-1317 FLNDGK
+1317 FLVDNSPT
-1323 LSLTKTSFTGLS
+1323 LNKTSFTGLRS
-1335 EWKASSRI
+1335 WKANSRI
-1343 FNSGTTALQTA
+1343 FNSGTTALETA
-1354 GLVYGVGWLTGK
+1354 GLIYGVGWLTGK
-1366 ITGTSKDEM
+1366 ITGTSRDEM
-1375 IEAKMDALM
+1375 IEAKVDALM
-1384 HGEIKDTI
+1384 HGEIKDTVV
-1392 LDVVTTG
+1392 DVIKTG

-1425 GLKRDMSSNLSPI
+1425 GLKRDASSNLSPV

-1481 WKYEYKEKAQAEQD
+1481 WKYEYKDKAQAEQD
-1495 EGLLPIEKLGLAGL
+1495 KGLLPIEKLGFAGL
-1509 GLLYESGKKA
+1509 GLLYEGGKKV
-1519 FDSVLKE
+1519 FDTILKE
-1526 KTDYQEYFEKHPE
+1526 KTDYQEYFKKYPE

-1554 AKITLASG
+1554 AKIALASG

-1588 REKELKEYGMDYQ
+1588 REQELKEYGMDYQ

>member
-1 MGILKDVFNGKK
+1 MSFLGAIKNEFDRRNEEGKK
-13 GMTGIVSEEQEKKF
+13 FLEEQEKKF
-27 QEQRKKNSEKP
+27 APAKKEMEAMRASV
-38 ISLQDTALLKG
+38 DRG
-49 IERNIS
+49 IF
-55 NPIRTGF
+55 NPIRTGL
-62 VKGLT
+62 VKGAVQIADIFT
-67 QVVDFIAAPNPE
+67 QVDPE
-79 LVNGKYTDDYDKNYE
+79 ALYMEYGDDYEKIYQ
-94 EYKKQREENGW
+94 EYKKQTENNGW
-105 GSSELRKTAI
+105 KNSQLRKDGI
-115 ETIKKNREERAKYLD
+115 EYIKKNREERAKFLD
-130 SNSKTDKGIMIFQNI
+130 SNSKIDKGIMIFQNI
-145 LEGVSSPTNWY
+145 LEGVASPTNWY
-156 NPNGFITNLA
+156 NPQGFVKNLA
-166 WDILQGAIDT
+166 WDLVQGAIDT
-176 TWEKTEIDGKDIKDF
+176 TWEKTEIEGKEIKDF
-191 GKEDLK
+191 TKEDLK
-197 DYAYGAATSV
+197 EYAYGAATSV

-217 RYISKKINKLK
+217 RYISKKMNKLK
-228 NSDADVSGNTISN
+228 NSNVDVSGNKISN

-249 PLEVIQ
+249 PLEIIQ

-325 ESNAKFEERI
+325 ESNVEFEERI
-335 FNGEAPEKK
+335 FNGEVPEKK

-406 ENSINGKTFKGM
+406 ENNINGKTFKGM
-418 IRGYADIPENLD
+418 IRGYEDIPENLLP
-430 VYSDEFRNIGK
+430 YADEFRNLAN
-441 EYLELRR
+441 EYTNLKYGSNL
-448 SPDVTKS
+448 SQKGYN
-455 KDIDFDIVYDKN
+455 FDIVYDKN
-467 TAMSNLNLALNI
+467 QAMSNLKLAIDTDDLNA
-479 DEIEPKKIVVDG
+479 KKVVVDG
-491 ILKNNKRKVYLT
+491 ILKNTEKKVYLT
-503 EREAFEFAVG
+503 EAQAKQFKVG
-513 DKAGMY
+513 DTAGIY
-519 ILPSDDMVI
+519 ILNDHNI
-528 KKLRNDINATTQDVK
+528 IEKLRNDINGTTLDI
-543 RYGNGKLVDFE
+543 RRNGNGKLVDYE
-554 SKEWEEVA
+554 SKTWQDVA
-562 LQNAPF
+562 VQNAPF

-576 KRDLFE
+576 LK
-582 EVTQDTKI
+582 Q
-590 LEKEYSPKKKNQE
+590 KE
-603 KVVSKIEKRLEKL
+603 
-616 REQPKMNE
+616 
-624 VKSKINNASEI
+624 
-635 LEKSKKDFYEKF
+635 
-647 NIDEK
+647 IDG
-652 VEEILE
+652 
-658 KNYKKRNELSQKIKN
+658 
-673 IENKINDLNTEKTD
+673 
-687 KLYSLNKEHYSK
+687 
-699 NITNIEEKFKN
+699 
-710 DFSKLTKDKYDEVFE
+710 
-725 ELEKYY
+725 
-731 ENLEKKNKKLSKI
+731 KKLSK
-744 EDEASSIKRKALKE
+744 
-758 AEAERIKKYK
+758 
-768 KTIRKEEIALNEKLK
+768 
-783 DIFDGNT
+783 
-790 QKAKKARKL
+790 
-799 YNDLKN
+799 
-805 SVDENQIKLKNLD
+805 KNLT
-818 KSYNNLDFIK
+818 F
-828 KKKELNKFLENENSK
+828 
-843 LKKFDEDF
+843 
-851 NTELKNKSAKNIES
+851 
-865 IREEYVEYRNLKNEN
+865 
-880 LKNSKKFG
+880 
-888 KEYDNLKT
+888 
-896 PKNIEN
+896 IEN
-902 LEKILEKEK
+902 
-911 NKLNK
+911 
-916 INIDYDVKK
+916 Y
-925 REINIRRN
+925 EIKSMN
-933 NLGENIEEFLE
+933 
-944 TTENKAIDWL
+944 WL
-954 DGVFNEMNVEVDPVE
+954 DGFLDDINAEVDPIN
-969 SLNRMYKSIID
+969 SLNRIYKQVID

-986 VLKYRLGGNLDTF
+986 TLRDRLNGNYDRIE
-999 QAKVQNTNT
+999 ANHNTST
-1008 GKMMYFQNN
+1008 GKNMYVQNN
-1017 KTLKEAIA
+1017 KTLKEAIE
-1025 NETEHLFELGADV
+1025 NETQHLFELGTDV

-1078 ERINSGLIDLGFNER
+1078 QRINSGLIDLGFNER
-1093 VGFLQS
+1093 VGFLES
-1099 TKEMTRATKNVAK
+1099 TKEMTRATKNVTK

-1132 QIEAYIDKVM
+1132 QIEAYIDRVM
-1142 ETEIDMRGYS
+1142 ETEIDMRGYT
-1152 KSNFLKNAGELGAKG
+1152 KSNALKKAGELGAKG
-1167 QTASDIQRIALAEY
+1167 QTASDVQRIALAEY

-1199 TPTMKQVLFDI
+1199 TPTMKQVLFDM
-1210 GIDDNVKLKAIQD
+1210 GIDDNIKLKAIQD

-1233 LIDVVKDRNNTSTV
+1233 LLDIVKDRNNTSTV
-1247 KSLFQQ
+1247 KSLFEQ

-1266 GHTVGLKA
+1266 GYTVGLKT
-1274 DSFVSRTWAN
+1274 DSLVSRYWAN

-1323 LSLTKTSFTGLS
+1323 LSLNKTSFTGLS
-1335 EWKASSRI
+1335 EWKAKSRLINSS
-1343 FNSGTTALQTA
+1343 TTALQTA

-1366 ITGTSKDEM
+1366 ITGTSRDEM
-1375 IEAKMDALM
+1375 IEAKVDALM
-1384 HGEIKDTI
+1384 HGEIKDTVV
-1392 LDVVTTG
+1392 DVIKTG

-1425 GLKRDMSSNLSPI
+1425 GLKRDMSSSLSPI
-1438 QKIVYGSLYLV
+1438 QKIVYGALYIA

-1509 GLLYESGKKA
+1509 GLLYESSKKA

-1554 AKITLASG
+1554 AKIALASG

-1567 EYGARNEQ
+1567 EYGTRNEQ

-1588 REKELKEYGMDYQ
+1588 REQELKEYGMDYQ

>member
-1 MGILKDVFNGKK
+1 M
-13 GMTGIVSEEQEKKF
+13 
-27 QEQRKKNSEKP
+27 
-38 ISLQDTALLKG
+38 
-49 IERNIS
+49 
-55 NPIRTGF
+55 
-62 VKGLT
+62 
-67 QVVDFIAAPNPE
+67 DFINQPDPE
-79 LVNGKYTDDYDKNYE
+79 SIAMEHGDDYEKIYQ
-94 EYKKQREENGW
+94 EYKKQTENNGW
-105 GSSELRKTAI
+105 KNSQVRKEAI
-115 ETIKKNREERAKYLD
+115 EYIKKNREERAKFLN
-130 SNSKTDKGIMIFQNI
+130 SNSKIDKGIMIFQNI
-145 LEGVSSPTNWY
+145 LEGVTSPTNWY
-156 NPNGFITNLA
+156 NPQGFIKNLA
-166 WDILQGAIDT
+166 WDLVQGAIDT
-176 TWEKTEIDGKDIKDF
+176 TWEKTEIEGKEIKDF

-228 NSDADVSGNTISN
+228 NSDVDVSGNTISN
-241 AVEETPNT
+241 AAEETPNT

-255 NEVDK
+255 NEVNK

-335 FNGEAPEKK
+335 FNGEVPEKK
-344 IANDINAKDSLSK
+344 IANDINTKDSLSK

-406 ENSINGKTFKGM
+406 ENNINGKTFKGM
-418 IRGYADIPENLD
+418 IRGYADVPENLLP
-430 VYSDEFRNIGK
+430 YADEFRNLAN
-441 EYLELRR
+441 EYTNLKYGSNL
-448 SPDVTKS
+448 SQKGYN
-455 KDIDFDIVYDKN
+455 FDIVYDKN
-467 TAMSNLNLALNI
+467 QAMSNLKLAIDTDDLNA
-479 DEIEPKKIVVDG
+479 KKVVVDE
-491 ILKNNKRKVYLT
+491 ILKNAEKKVYLT
-503 EREAFEFAVG
+503 EAQAKQFKVG
-513 DKAGMY
+513 DTSGVY
-519 ILPSDDMVI
+519 VLDNQSII
-528 KKLRNDINATTQDVK
+528 EKLRNDINSTTLDI
-543 RYGNGKLVDFE
+543 RRNGNGKLVDYE
-554 SKEWEEVA
+554 SKTWKDVA
-562 LQNAPF
+562 VQNASLL
-568 PEMEDYFK
+568 EIDDYFK
-576 KRDLFE
+576 LK
-582 EVTQDTKI
+582 Q
-590 LEKEYSPKKKNQE
+590 KE
-603 KVVSKIEKRLEKL
+603 
-616 REQPKMNE
+616 
-624 VKSKINNASEI
+624 
-635 LEKSKKDFYEKF
+635 
-647 NIDEK
+647 IDG
-652 VEEILE
+652 
-658 KNYKKRNELSQKIKN
+658 
-673 IENKINDLNTEKTD
+673 
-687 KLYSLNKEHYSK
+687 
-699 NITNIEEKFKN
+699 
-710 DFSKLTKDKYDEVFE
+710 
-725 ELEKYY
+725 
-731 ENLEKKNKKLSKI
+731 KKLSK
-744 EDEASSIKRKALKE
+744 
-758 AEAERIKKYK
+758 
-768 KTIRKEEIALNEKLK
+768 
-783 DIFDGNT
+783 
-790 QKAKKARKL
+790 
-799 YNDLKN
+799 
-805 SVDENQIKLKNLD
+805 KNLA
-818 KSYNNLDFIK
+818 F
-828 KKKELNKFLENENSK
+828 
-843 LKKFDEDF
+843 
-851 NTELKNKSAKNIES
+851 
-865 IREEYVEYRNLKNEN
+865 
-880 LKNSKKFG
+880 
-888 KEYDNLKT
+888 
-896 PKNIEN
+896 IEN
-902 LEKILEKEK
+902 
-911 NKLNK
+911 
-916 INIDYDVKK
+916 Y
-925 REINIRRN
+925 
-933 NLGENIEEFLE
+933 E
-944 TTENKAIDWL
+944 TKSMNWL
-954 DGVFNEMNVEVDPVE
+954 DGFLDDINAEVDPVN
-969 SLNRMYKSIID
+969 SLNRIYKQVID

-986 VLKYRLGGNLDTF
+986 TLRDRLNGNYDRIEANHNTSTG
-999 QAKVQNTNT
+999 KNMYVQNNR
-1008 GKMMYFQNN
+1008 
-1017 KTLKEAIA
+1017 TLKDAIE
-1025 NETEHLFELGADV
+1025 NETQHLFELGADV

-1132 QIEAYIDKVM
+1132 QIEAYINKVM
-1142 ETEIDMRGYS
+1142 ETEIDIRGYT

-1187 YDEFTKFKIEDV
+1187 YDEFIKFKIEDV
-1199 TPTMKQVLFDI
+1199 TPTMKQVLFDM
-1210 GIDDNVKLKAIQD
+1210 GIDDNIKLKAIQD
-1223 DILSTNSVTG
+1223 DILSTNSITG
-1233 LIDVVKDRNNTSTV
+1233 LLDIVKDRSNTSTV
-1247 KSLFQQ
+1247 KSLFEQ

-1266 GHTVGLKA
+1266 GHTVGLKT
-1274 DSFVSRTWAN
+1274 DSLVSRYWAN

-1323 LSLTKTSFTGLS
+1323 FSLNKTSFTGLKS
-1335 EWKASSRI
+1335 WKTGSRLMNSS
-1343 FNSGTTALQTA
+1343 TTALQTA

-1384 HGEIKDTI
+1384 HGEVADTVIDVIK
-1392 LDVVTTG
+1392 TG

-1425 GLKRDMSSNLSPI
+1425 GLKRDMSSSLSPI
-1438 QKIVYGSLYLV
+1438 QKIVYGALYIA
-1449 SPNAV
+1449 SPNAI

-1481 WKYEYKEKAQAEQD
+1481 WKYEYKDKAQAEQD

-1554 AKITLASG
+1554 AKIALASG

-1588 REKELKEYGMDYQ
+1588 REQELKEYGMDYQ

-1644 EREAFLSNFIR
+1644 EREVFLSNFIR

>member
-1 MGILKDVFNGKK
+1 MSILGAIKNEFDRRNKEGKDFL
-13 GMTGIVSEEQEKKF
+13 EEQEKKF
-27 QEQRKKNSEKP
+27 APAKKEMEDMRASA
-38 ISLQDTALLKG
+38 DRG
-49 IERNIS
+49 IF
-55 NPIRTGF
+55 NPIRTGL
-62 VKGLT
+62 VKGAT
-67 QVVDFIAAPNPE
+67 QILDFIAEPMPE
-79 LVNGKYTDDYDKNYE
+79 LVDGKYTDDYDKNYE
-94 EYKKQREENGW
+94 EYKKQREKVGW
-105 GSSELRKTAI
+105 KGSELRKTAI
-115 ETIKKNREERAKYLD
+115 ETIRKNREERAKFLN
-130 SNSKTDKGIMIFQNI
+130 SNSKIDKGIMIFQSI
-145 LEGVSSPTNWY
+145 LEGAASPANWY
-156 NPNGFITNLA
+156 NPNGFVANLA
-166 WDILQGAIDT
+166 WDIFQGAIDT
-176 TWEKTEIDGKDIKDF
+176 TWEKTEIEGKEIKDF

-197 DYAYGAATSV
+197 EYAYGAATSV

-217 RYISKKINKLK
+217 KYVSKKINKLK
-228 NSDADVSGNTISN
+228 NSDVDIPENVVVN
-241 AVEETPNT
+241 AVEETPKT

-274 AERLENGETVGIE
+274 AERLENGETIGIE

-325 ESNAKFEERI
+325 ESNSKFEERI
-335 FNGEAPEKK
+335 FNGEVPEKK
-344 IANDINAKDSLSK
+344 VANDINAKDSLSK

-406 ENSINGKTFKGM
+406 ENNINGKTFKGM
-418 IRGYADIPENLD
+418 IRGYADVPENLTP
-430 VYSDEFRNIGK
+430 YAYEFRNIAD
-441 EYLELRR
+441 EYTNLKYGNNL
-448 SPDVTKS
+448 SQKGYN
-455 KDIDFDIVYDKN
+455 FDIVYDKN
-467 TAMSNLNLALNI
+467 QAMSNLKLAIDTDDLNA
-479 DEIEPKKIVVDG
+479 KKVVVDG
-491 ILKNNKRKVYLT
+491 ILKNTEKKVYLT
-503 EREAFEFAVG
+503 EAQAKQFKVG
-513 DKAGMY
+513 DTAGVY
-519 ILPSDDMVI
+519 ILDDHNI
-528 KKLRNDINATTQDVK
+528 IEKLRNDINGTTLDI
-543 RYGNGKLVDFE
+543 RRNGNGKLVDYE
-554 SKEWEEVA
+554 SKTWKDVA
-562 LQNAPF
+562 VQNAPL
-568 PEMEDYFK
+568 PEIDDYFK
-576 KRDLFE
+576 LK
-582 EVTQDTKI
+582 Q
-590 LEKEYSPKKKNQE
+590 KE
-603 KVVSKIEKRLEKL
+603 
-616 REQPKMNE
+616 
-624 VKSKINNASEI
+624 
-635 LEKSKKDFYEKF
+635 
-647 NIDEK
+647 IDG
-652 VEEILE
+652 
-658 KNYKKRNELSQKIKN
+658 
-673 IENKINDLNTEKTD
+673 
-687 KLYSLNKEHYSK
+687 
-699 NITNIEEKFKN
+699 
-710 DFSKLTKDKYDEVFE
+710 
-725 ELEKYY
+725 
-731 ENLEKKNKKLSKI
+731 KKLSK
-744 EDEASSIKRKALKE
+744 
-758 AEAERIKKYK
+758 
-768 KTIRKEEIALNEKLK
+768 
-783 DIFDGNT
+783 
-790 QKAKKARKL
+790 
-799 YNDLKN
+799 
-805 SVDENQIKLKNLD
+805 KNLE
-818 KSYNNLDFIK
+818 F
-828 KKKELNKFLENENSK
+828 
-843 LKKFDEDF
+843 
-851 NTELKNKSAKNIES
+851 
-865 IREEYVEYRNLKNEN
+865 
-880 LKNSKKFG
+880 
-888 KEYDNLKT
+888 
-896 PKNIEN
+896 IEN
-902 LEKILEKEK
+902 YEQKSM
-911 NKLNK
+911 N
-916 INIDYDVKK
+916 
-925 REINIRRN
+925 
-933 NLGENIEEFLE
+933 
-944 TTENKAIDWL
+944 WL
-954 DGVFNEMNVEVDPVE
+954 DGFLDDINAEVDPVN
-969 SLNRMYKSIID
+969 SLNRIYKQVID

-986 VLKYRLGGNLDTF
+986 ILRDRLNGNYDRIEANHNTSTGKNMYVQNNRTLKY
-999 QAKVQNTNT
+999 
-1008 GKMMYFQNN
+1008 
-1017 KTLKEAIA
+1017 AIE
-1025 NETEHLFELGADV
+1025 NETQHLFELGADV

-1093 VGFLQS
+1093 VGFLES
-1099 TKEMTRATKNVAK
+1099 TKEMTRATKIVAK

-1132 QIEAYIDKVM
+1132 QIETYIDKVM
-1142 ETEIDMRGYS
+1142 ETEIDMRGYT

-1167 QTASDIQRIALAEY
+1167 QTASDVQRIALAEY

-1199 TPTMKQVLFDI
+1199 TPTMKQVLFDM
-1210 GIDDNVKLKAIQD
+1210 GIDDNIKLKAIQD
-1223 DILSTNSVTG
+1223 EILNTNSVTG
-1233 LIDVVKDRNNTSTV
+1233 LLDIVKDRNNTSNV
-1247 KSLFQQ
+1247 KSLFEQ

-1266 GHTVGLKA
+1266 GHTVGLKT
-1274 DSFVSRTWAN
+1274 DSLVSRYWAN

-1317 FLNDGK
+1317 FLVDNSPT
-1323 LSLTKTSFTGLS
+1323 LNKTSFTGLRS
-1335 EWKASSRI
+1335 WKANSRI
-1343 FNSGTTALQTA
+1343 FNSGTTALETA
-1354 GLVYGVGWLTGK
+1354 GLIYGVGWLTGK
-1366 ITGTSKDEM
+1366 ITGTSRDEM
-1375 IEAKMDALM
+1375 IEAKVDALM
-1384 HGEIKDTI
+1384 HGEIKDTVV
-1392 LDVVTTG
+1392 DVIKTG

-1425 GLKRDMSSNLSPI
+1425 GLKRDASSNLSPV

-1481 WKYEYKEKAQAEQD
+1481 WKYEYKKKAQAEQD
-1495 EGLLPIEKLGLAGL
+1495 KGLLPVEKLGLTGL

-1519 FDSVLKE
+1519 FDGVLKE

-1539 QAERFGEFKEDTPQE
+1539 QAERFGEFKEDTPQK
-1554 AKITLASG
+1554 AKIALASG

-1588 REKELKEYGMDYQ
+1588 REQELKEYGMDYQ

-1655 EDQVDDFNNFLDRV
+1655 EDQVDDFNNFLDRI

>member
-1 MGILKDVFNGKK
+1 MSILGAIKNEYDRRNKEGKEFL
-13 GMTGIVSEEQEKKF
+13 EEQEKKF
-27 QEQRKKNSEKP
+27 APAKKEMEAMRASA
-38 ISLQDTALLKG
+38 DRG
-49 IERNIS
+49 IF

-62 VKGLT
+62 IKGLT
-67 QVVDFIAAPNPE
+67 QVADFIAAPMPE

-94 EYKKQREENGW
+94 EYKKQREEIGW
-105 GSSELRKTAI
+105 KNSELRKIAI
-115 ETIKKNREERAKYLD
+115 ETIKKNREERAKFLN
-130 SNSKTDKGIMIFQNI
+130 SNSKIDKGIMIFQSI

-156 NPNGFITNLA
+156 NPNGFVTNLA
-166 WDILQGAIDT
+166 WDVLQGAVDT
-176 TWEKTEIDGKDIKDF
+176 TWEKTEIEGKEIKDF

-197 DYAYGAATSV
+197 EYAYGAATSV

-217 RYISKKINKLK
+217 RYISKKINKL
-228 NSDADVSGNTISN
+228 NTQDIPEN
-241 AVEETPNT
+241 ALANVVEETPKT
-249 PLEVIQ
+249 PLDVIQ

-274 AERLENGETVGIE
+274 AERLENGETVGVE

-303 TEKRIE
+303 TEKRID
-309 KIHKEELS
+309 KIHNEMQADFNK
-317 RQNTIKNK
+317 TKNA
-325 ESNAKFEERI
+325 ESNAKFEEKI
-335 FNGEAPEKK
+335 FKDGVPENKNL
-344 IANDINAKDSLSK
+344 NDINAKASLSK

-378 SRLAYIHMENGGSA
+378 SKLAYIHMENGGSS
-392 NFSRIGDLNELIIT
+392 NFSRIGDLNELIII
-406 ENSINGKTFKGM
+406 ENNIDGKTFKGM
-418 IRGYADIPENLD
+418 IRGYEDIPENLIP
-430 VYSDEFRNIGK
+430 YANEFRNIAD
-441 EYLELRR
+441 EYTNLKYGTDL
-448 SPDVTKS
+448 SNKGYN
-455 KDIDFDIVYDKN
+455 FDIVYDKN
-467 TAMSNLNLALNI
+467 QAMSNLKLAIDTDDLNA
-479 DEIEPKKIVVDG
+479 KKVVVDN
-491 ILKNNKRKVYLT
+491 ILKNTEKKVFLT
-503 EREAFEFAVG
+503 EAQAKQFKVG
-513 DKAGMY
+513 DTAGVY
-519 ILPSDDMVI
+519 VLDEHNII
-528 KKLRNDINATTQDVK
+528 KKLRNDINATTLDI
-543 RYGNGKLVDFE
+543 RRNGKLVGYE
-554 SKEWEEVA
+554 SKNWKDVA
-562 LQNAPF
+562 VQNAPL
-568 PEMEDYFK
+568 PEMEKYFNAK
-576 KRDLFE
+576 K
-582 EVTQDTKI
+582 
-590 LEKEYSPKKKNQE
+590 LELEG
-603 KVVSKIEKRLEKL
+603 KVLT
-616 REQPKMNE
+616 PE
-624 VKSKINNASEI
+624 VKT
-635 LEKSKKDFYEKF
+635 F
-647 NIDEK
+647 
-652 VEEILE
+652 
-658 KNYKKRNELSQKIKN
+658 
-673 IENKINDLNTEKTD
+673 IENYE
-687 KLYSLNKEHYSK
+687 
-699 NITNIEEKFKN
+699 
-710 DFSKLTKDKYDEVFE
+710 TKSM
-725 ELEKYY
+725 
-731 ENLEKKNKKLSKI
+731 N
-744 EDEASSIKRKALKE
+744 
-758 AEAERIKKYK
+758 
-768 KTIRKEEIALNEKLK
+768 
-783 DIFDGNT
+783 
-790 QKAKKARKL
+790 
-799 YNDLKN
+799 
-805 SVDENQIKLKNLD
+805 
-818 KSYNNLDFIK
+818 
-828 KKKELNKFLENENSK
+828 
-843 LKKFDEDF
+843 
-851 NTELKNKSAKNIES
+851 
-865 IREEYVEYRNLKNEN
+865 
-880 LKNSKKFG
+880 
-888 KEYDNLKT
+888 
-896 PKNIEN
+896 
-902 LEKILEKEK
+902 
-911 NKLNK
+911 
-916 INIDYDVKK
+916 
-925 REINIRRN
+925 
-933 NLGENIEEFLE
+933 
-944 TTENKAIDWL
+944 WL
-954 DGVFNEMNVEVDPVE
+954 DGFLNEIDAEVDPVN
-969 SLNRMYKSIID
+969 SLNRIYKQVIN

-986 VLKYRLGGNLDTF
+986 TLRERLTGDFDRIEVNHSTD
-999 QAKVQNTNT
+999 T
-1008 GKMMYFQNN
+1008 GKNRYVQNN
-1017 KTLKEAIA
+1017 KSLKEALE
-1025 NETEHLFELGADV
+1025 NETQHLFELDADV

-1093 VGFLQS
+1093 VGVFQS
-1099 TKEMTRATKNVAK
+1099 SKEMLRATKVISK

-1152 KSNFLKNAGELGAKG
+1152 LKNAGELGAKG
-1167 QTASDIQRIALAEY
+1167 QTASDVQRIALSEY

-1199 TPTMKQVLFDI
+1199 TPTMKQVLFDM
-1210 GIDDNVKLKAIQD
+1210 GIDDNIKLKAIQD
-1223 DILSTNSVTG
+1223 EILNTNSVTG
-1233 LIDVVKDRNNTSTV
+1233 LLDIVKDRNNTSTI
-1247 KSLFQQ
+1247 KSLFEQ

-1266 GHTVGLKA
+1266 GHTVGLKT
-1274 DSFVSRTWAN
+1274 DSLVSRYWAN

-1317 FLNDGK
+1317 FLVDN
-1323 LSLTKTSFTGLS
+1323 TPAFNKTSFTGLKS
-1335 EWKASSRI
+1335 WKTGSRI
-1343 FNSGTTALQTA
+1343 FNSSTTALETA
-1354 GLVYGVGWLTGK
+1354 GLVYGIGWLTGK
-1366 ITGTSKDEM
+1366 ITGTSRDEM
-1375 IEAKMDALM
+1375 IEAKVDALM
-1384 HGEIKDTI
+1384 HGEISDTV
-1392 LDVVTTG
+1392 LDVITTG

-1425 GLKRDMSSNLSPI
+1425 GLKRDMSSSLSPI

-1461 KFEKNIPNRLDTA
+1461 KFEKNIPNRLDTS

-1481 WKYEYKEKAQAEQD
+1481 WKYKYKEKAQAEQD

-1509 GLLYESGKKA
+1509 GLLYDGGKKA

-1526 KTDYQEYFEKHPE
+1526 KTDYQEYFTNNPE

-1554 AKITLASG
+1554 AKIALASG

-1588 REKELKEYGMDYQ
+1588 REQELKEYGMDYQ

-1637 NELKTKE
+1637 NGLKTKE

-1655 EDQVDDFNNFLDRV
+1655 EDQVDDFNNFLDKV

>member
-27 QEQRKKNSEKP
+27 QEQRKKNIKKGFSVK
-38 ISLQDTALLKG
+38 DTPFVQG

-55 NPIRTGF
+55 NPIRTGI
-62 VKGLT
+62 VKGVT
-67 QVVDFIAAPNPE
+67 QFVDTLSTPTLEEIADQ
-79 LVNGKYTDDYDKNYE
+79 YDDDTEKIYQ
-94 EYKKQREENGW
+94 EYKKQIAENGW
-105 GSSELRKTAI
+105 KNSQVRKEAI
-115 ETIKKNREERAKYLD
+115 DYIKRNREERAKFLNND
-130 SNSKTDKGIMIFQNI
+130 SKIDRGIMIFQNI
-145 LEGVSSPTNWY
+145 LEGVASPTNWY
-156 NPNGFITNLA
+156 NPNGFVTNLA
-166 WDILQGAIDT
+166 WDLLQGAIDT
-176 TWEKTEIDGKDIKDF
+176 TWEKTEIDEKDIKDF
-191 GKEDLK
+191 TKEDLK

-228 NSDADVSGNTISN
+228 NSDVDVSGNTISN
-241 AVEETPNT
+241 AVEEIPNT
-249 PLEVIQ
+249 PLEIIQ
-255 NEVDK
+255 NEVNK

-274 AERLENGETVGIE
+274 AERLENGETIGIE

-325 ESNAKFEERI
+325 ESNAEFEQKI
-335 FNGEAPEKK
+335 FNGAVPEKK
-344 IANDINAKDSLSK
+344 VANDINAKYSLSK

-378 SRLAYIHMENGGSA
+378 SRLAYIHMENGGSG

-418 IRGYADIPENLD
+418 IRGYADIPENLLP
-430 VYSDEFRNIGK
+430 YANEFRSLAN
-441 EYLELRR
+441 EYTNLKYGSNL
-448 SPDVTKS
+448 SQKGYN
-455 KDIDFDIVYDKN
+455 FDIVYDKN
-467 TAMSNLNLALNI
+467 QAMSNLKLAIDTDDLNA
-479 DEIEPKKIVVDG
+479 KKVVVDG
-491 ILKNNKRKVYLT
+491 ILKNTEKKVYLT
-503 EREAFEFAVG
+503 EAQAKQFKVG
-513 DKAGMY
+513 DTAGVY
-519 ILPSDDMVI
+519 TLDDHNI
-528 KKLRNDINATTQDVK
+528 IEKLRNDINGTTLDIRK
-543 RYGNGKLVDFE
+543 NGNGKLVDYE
-554 SKEWEEVA
+554 SKTWNEVA
-562 LQNAPF
+562 TQNAPF
-568 PEMEDYFK
+568 PEIDEYFK
-576 KRDLFE
+576 LK
-582 EVTQDTKI
+582 Q
-590 LEKEYSPKKKNQE
+590 KE
-603 KVVSKIEKRLEKL
+603 
-616 REQPKMNE
+616 
-624 VKSKINNASEI
+624 
-635 LEKSKKDFYEKF
+635 
-647 NIDEK
+647 IDG
-652 VEEILE
+652 
-658 KNYKKRNELSQKIKN
+658 
-673 IENKINDLNTEKTD
+673 
-687 KLYSLNKEHYSK
+687 
-699 NITNIEEKFKN
+699 
-710 DFSKLTKDKYDEVFE
+710 
-725 ELEKYY
+725 
-731 ENLEKKNKKLSKI
+731 KKLSK
-744 EDEASSIKRKALKE
+744 
-758 AEAERIKKYK
+758 
-768 KTIRKEEIALNEKLK
+768 
-783 DIFDGNT
+783 
-790 QKAKKARKL
+790 
-799 YNDLKN
+799 
-805 SVDENQIKLKNLD
+805 KNLA
-818 KSYNNLDFIK
+818 F
-828 KKKELNKFLENENSK
+828 
-843 LKKFDEDF
+843 
-851 NTELKNKSAKNIES
+851 
-865 IREEYVEYRNLKNEN
+865 
-880 LKNSKKFG
+880 
-888 KEYDNLKT
+888 
-896 PKNIEN
+896 IEN
-902 LEKILEKEK
+902 
-911 NKLNK
+911 
-916 INIDYDVKK
+916 Y
-925 REINIRRN
+925 
-933 NLGENIEEFLE
+933 E
-944 TTENKAIDWL
+944 TKSMNWL
-954 DGVFNEMNVEVDPVE
+954 DGFFNEINAEVDPIN
-969 SLNRMYKSIID
+969 SLNRIYKQVID

-986 VLKYRLGGNLDTF
+986 TLRDRLNGNYDRIEANHNTSTG
-999 QAKVQNTNT
+999 KNMYVQNNR
-1008 GKMMYFQNN
+1008 
-1017 KTLKEAIA
+1017 TLKDAIE
-1025 NETEHLFELGADV
+1025 NETQHLIELGADV
-1038 STRKFS
+1038 TTRKFS
-1044 DMSVSGK
+1044 EMSPGYRG
-1051 TMYNTRNL
+1051 TYNTRNL

-1132 QIEAYIDKVM
+1132 QIETYIDRVM
-1142 ETEIDMRGYS
+1142 ETEIDMRGHT
-1152 KSNFLKNAGELGAKG
+1152 KSNILKNAGELGAKG

-1181 FTANAM
+1181 FTAKAM

-1199 TPTMKQVLFDI
+1199 TPSMKQVLFDM
-1210 GIDDNVKLKAIQD
+1210 GIDDNIKLKAIQD
-1223 DILSTNSVTG
+1223 EILSTNSVTG
-1233 LIDVVKDRNNTSTV
+1233 LIDVVKDRNNTSTM
-1247 KSLFQQ
+1247 KSLFEQ

-1266 GHTVGLKA
+1266 GHTAGLKT
-1274 DSFVSRTWAN
+1274 DSLVSRYWAN

-1309 SDGFTRYR
+1309 SDGLTRYR
-1317 FLNDGK
+1317 FLVDNT
-1323 LSLTKTSFTGLS
+1323 LTLNKTSFTGLS

-1354 GLVYGVGWLTGK
+1354 GIVYGIGWLTGK

-1375 IEAKMDALM
+1375 IEAKIDALM
-1384 HGEIKDTI
+1384 HGEVADTVIDVIK
-1392 LDVVTTG
+1392 TG

-1420 NQNFK
+1420 NQTFK
-1425 GLKRDMSSNLSPI
+1425 GLKRDMSSSLSPI
-1438 QKIVYGSLYLV
+1438 GKIIYGSLYMV
-1449 SPNAV
+1449 SPLAI

-1509 GLLYESGKKA
+1509 GLLYEDSKKKY
-1519 FDSVLKE
+1519 DNVLKE
-1526 KTDYQEYFEKHPE
+1526 KTDFQEYFEKHPE
-1539 QAERFGEFKEDTPQE
+1539 QAERFGEFREDTPQK
-1554 AKITLASG
+1554 AKIALASG
-1562 IMELA
+1562 IMELS

-1588 REKELKEYGMDYQ
+1588 REQELKEYGMDYQ

>member
-1 MGILKDVFNGKK
+1 MSFLGTIKNEFDRRNKEGKK
-13 GMTGIVSEEQEKKF
+13 FLEEQEKKF
-27 QEQRKKNSEKP
+27 APAKKEMEAMRASV
-38 ISLQDTALLKG
+38 DRG
-49 IERNIS
+49 IF
-55 NPIRTGF
+55 NPIRTGL
-62 VKGLT
+62 VKGAT
-67 QVVDFIAAPNPE
+67 QIADIFTQTDPE
-79 LVNGKYTDDYDKNYE
+79 ALYMEYGDDYEKIYQ
-94 EYKKQREENGW
+94 EYKKQTENNGW
-105 GSSELRKTAI
+105 KNSQIRKESI
-115 ETIKKNREERAKYLD
+115 DYIKRNREERAKFLD
-130 SNSKTDKGIMIFQNI
+130 SNSKIDKGIMIFQNI
-145 LEGVSSPTNWY
+145 LEGVASPTNWY
-156 NPNGFITNLA
+156 NPQGFVKNLA
-166 WDILQGAIDT
+166 WDLVQGAIDT
-176 TWEKTEIDGKDIKDF
+176 TWEKTEIEGKEIKNF

-228 NSDADVSGNTISN
+228 NSDVDASGNTISN

-260 YGPGATNPKAVIEL
+260 YGPGATNPRAVIEL
-274 AERLENGETVGIE
+274 AERLENGETVGVE

-309 KIHKEELS
+309 KIHKEELL

-325 ESNAKFEERI
+325 ESNAEFEERI
-335 FNGEAPEKK
+335 FNGEVPEKK
-344 IANDINAKDSLSK
+344 IANDINTKDSLSK

-378 SRLAYIHMENGGSA
+378 SRLAYIHMENGGSG
-392 NFSRIGDLNELIIT
+392 NFYRIGDLNELIIT

-418 IRGYADIPENLD
+418 IRGYEDIPENLLP
-430 VYSDEFRNIGK
+430 YADEFRNLAN
-441 EYLELRR
+441 EYTNLKYGSNL
-448 SPDVTKS
+448 SQKGYN
-455 KDIDFDIVYDKN
+455 FDIVYDKN
-467 TAMSNLNLALNI
+467 QAMSNLKLAI
-479 DEIEPKKIVVDG
+479 DTDDLYAKKVVVDG
-491 ILKNNKRKVYLT
+491 ILKNTEKKVYLT
-503 EREAFEFAVG
+503 EAQAKQFKVG
-513 DKAGMY
+513 DAAGIY
-519 ILPSDDMVI
+519 VLDDHNII
-528 KKLRNDINATTQDVK
+528 KKLRNDINGTTLDI
-543 RYGNGKLVDFE
+543 RRNGKLVGYE
-554 SKEWEEVA
+554 SKNWKDVA
-562 LQNAPF
+562 VQNAPL
-568 PEMEDYFK
+568 PEMEKYFNAK
-576 KRDLFE
+576 K
-582 EVTQDTKI
+582 
-590 LEKEYSPKKKNQE
+590 LE
-603 KVVSKIEKRLEKL
+603 LEGKAL
-616 REQPKMNE
+616 TP
-624 VKSKINNASEI
+624 EI
-635 LEKSKKDFYEKF
+635 KTF
-647 NIDEK
+647 
-652 VEEILE
+652 
-658 KNYKKRNELSQKIKN
+658 
-673 IENKINDLNTEKTD
+673 IENYE
-687 KLYSLNKEHYSK
+687 
-699 NITNIEEKFKN
+699 
-710 DFSKLTKDKYDEVFE
+710 TKSM
-725 ELEKYY
+725 
-731 ENLEKKNKKLSKI
+731 N
-744 EDEASSIKRKALKE
+744 
-758 AEAERIKKYK
+758 
-768 KTIRKEEIALNEKLK
+768 
-783 DIFDGNT
+783 
-790 QKAKKARKL
+790 
-799 YNDLKN
+799 
-805 SVDENQIKLKNLD
+805 
-818 KSYNNLDFIK
+818 
-828 KKKELNKFLENENSK
+828 
-843 LKKFDEDF
+843 
-851 NTELKNKSAKNIES
+851 
-865 IREEYVEYRNLKNEN
+865 
-880 LKNSKKFG
+880 
-888 KEYDNLKT
+888 
-896 PKNIEN
+896 
-902 LEKILEKEK
+902 
-911 NKLNK
+911 
-916 INIDYDVKK
+916 
-925 REINIRRN
+925 
-933 NLGENIEEFLE
+933 
-944 TTENKAIDWL
+944 WL
-954 DGVFNEMNVEVDPVE
+954 DGFLDDINAEVDPIN
-969 SLNRMYKSIID
+969 SLNRIYKQVID

-986 VLKYRLGGNLDTF
+986 TLRDRLNGNYDRIE
-999 QAKVQNTNT
+999 ANHNTST
-1008 GKMMYFQNN
+1008 GKNMYVQNN
-1017 KTLKEAIA
+1017 KTLKEAIE
-1025 NETEHLFELGADV
+1025 NETQHLIELGADV
-1038 STRKFS
+1038 TTRKFS
-1044 DMSVSGK
+1044 DMSPGYRGA
-1051 TMYNTRNL
+1051 YNTRNL

-1093 VGFLQS
+1093 VGVLQS
-1099 TKEMTRATKNVAK
+1099 SKEMLRATKNVAK

-1142 ETEIDMRGYS
+1142 ETEIDMRGYT

-1187 YDEFTKFKIEDV
+1187 YKEFTKFKIEDV
-1199 TPTMKQVLFDI
+1199 TPTMKQVLFDM
-1210 GIDDNVKLKAIQD
+1210 GIDDNIKLKAIQD

-1233 LIDVVKDRNNTSTV
+1233 LLDIVKDRSNTSTV
-1247 KSLFQQ
+1247 KSLFEQ

-1317 FLNDGK
+1317 FLVDN
-1323 LSLTKTSFTGLS
+1323 TPTFNKTSFTGLS

-1343 FNSGTTALQTA
+1343 LNSGTTALQTA

-1384 HGEIKDTI
+1384 HGEVADTVIDVIK
-1392 LDVVTTG
+1392 TG

-1425 GLKRDMSSNLSPI
+1425 GLKRDMSSSLSLI
-1438 QKIVYGSLYLV
+1438 QKIVYGALYLV

-1509 GLLYESGKKA
+1509 GLLYEGGKKA

-1539 QAERFGEFKEDTPQE
+1539 QTERFGEFKEDTPQE
-1554 AKITLASG
+1554 AKIALASG

-1588 REKELKEYGMDYQ
+1588 REQELKEYGMDYQ

-1621 AEIESPETI
+1621 AGIESPETI

>member
-1 MGILKDVFNGKK
+1 MSILGAIKNEFDRRNKEGKDFL
-13 GMTGIVSEEQEKKF
+13 EEQEKKF
-27 QEQRKKNSEKP
+27 APAKKEMEAMRASA
-38 ISLQDTALLKG
+38 DRG
-49 IERNIS
+49 IF
-55 NPIRTGF
+55 NPIRTGL
-62 VKGLT
+62 VKGAT
-67 QVVDFIAAPNPE
+67 QILDFIAEPMPE
-79 LVNGKYTDDYDKNYE
+79 LVDGKYTDDYDKNYE
-94 EYKKQREENGW
+94 EYKKQREKVGW
-105 GSSELRKTAI
+105 KGSELRKTAI
-115 ETIKKNREERAKYLD
+115 ETIRKNREERAKFLN
-130 SNSKTDKGIMIFQNI
+130 SNSKIDKGIMIFQSI
-145 LEGVSSPTNWY
+145 LEGAASPTNWY
-156 NPNGFITNLA
+156 NPNGFVANLA

-176 TWEKTEIDGKDIKDF
+176 TWEKTEIEGKEIKDF

-197 DYAYGAATSV
+197 EYAYGAATSV

-217 RYISKKINKLK
+217 KYVSKKINKLK
-228 NSDADVSGNTISN
+228 NSDVDVSGNTISN
-241 AVEETPNT
+241 AVEETPKT
-249 PLEVIQ
+249 PLEIIQ

-274 AERLENGETVGIE
+274 AERLENGETIGIE

-325 ESNAKFEERI
+325 ESNSKFEERI
-335 FNGEAPEKK
+335 FNGEVPEKK
-344 IANDINAKDSLSK
+344 VANDINAKDSLSK

-406 ENSINGKTFKGM
+406 ENNINGKTFKGM
-418 IRGYADIPENLD
+418 IRGYADVPENLTP
-430 VYSDEFRNIGK
+430 YAYEFRNIAD
-441 EYLELRR
+441 EYTNLKYGNNL
-448 SPDVTKS
+448 SQKGYN
-455 KDIDFDIVYDKN
+455 FDIVYDKN
-467 TAMSNLNLALNI
+467 QAMSNLKLAIDTDDLNA
-479 DEIEPKKIVVDG
+479 KKVVVDG
-491 ILKNNKRKVYLT
+491 ILKNTEKKVYLT
-503 EREAFEFAVG
+503 EAQAKQFKVG
-513 DKAGMY
+513 DTAGVY
-519 ILPSDDMVI
+519 ILDDHNI
-528 KKLRNDINATTQDVK
+528 IEKLRNDINGTTLDI
-543 RYGNGKLVDFE
+543 RRNGNGKLVDYE
-554 SKEWEEVA
+554 SKTWKDVA
-562 LQNAPF
+562 VQNAPL
-568 PEMEDYFK
+568 PEIDDYFK
-576 KRDLFE
+576 LK
-582 EVTQDTKI
+582 Q
-590 LEKEYSPKKKNQE
+590 KE
-603 KVVSKIEKRLEKL
+603 
-616 REQPKMNE
+616 
-624 VKSKINNASEI
+624 
-635 LEKSKKDFYEKF
+635 
-647 NIDEK
+647 IDG
-652 VEEILE
+652 
-658 KNYKKRNELSQKIKN
+658 
-673 IENKINDLNTEKTD
+673 
-687 KLYSLNKEHYSK
+687 
-699 NITNIEEKFKN
+699 
-710 DFSKLTKDKYDEVFE
+710 
-725 ELEKYY
+725 
-731 ENLEKKNKKLSKI
+731 KKLSK
-744 EDEASSIKRKALKE
+744 
-758 AEAERIKKYK
+758 
-768 KTIRKEEIALNEKLK
+768 
-783 DIFDGNT
+783 
-790 QKAKKARKL
+790 
-799 YNDLKN
+799 
-805 SVDENQIKLKNLD
+805 KNLE
-818 KSYNNLDFIK
+818 F
-828 KKKELNKFLENENSK
+828 
-843 LKKFDEDF
+843 
-851 NTELKNKSAKNIES
+851 
-865 IREEYVEYRNLKNEN
+865 
-880 LKNSKKFG
+880 
-888 KEYDNLKT
+888 
-896 PKNIEN
+896 IEN
-902 LEKILEKEK
+902 YEQKSM
-911 NKLNK
+911 N
-916 INIDYDVKK
+916 
-925 REINIRRN
+925 
-933 NLGENIEEFLE
+933 
-944 TTENKAIDWL
+944 WL
-954 DGVFNEMNVEVDPVE
+954 DGFLDDINAEVDPVN
-969 SLNRMYKSIID
+969 SLNRIYKQVID

-986 VLKYRLGGNLDTF
+986 ILRDRLNGNYDRIEANHNTSTG
-999 QAKVQNTNT
+999 KNMYVQNNR
-1008 GKMMYFQNN
+1008 
-1017 KTLKEAIA
+1017 TLKDAIE
-1025 NETEHLFELGADV
+1025 NETQHLFELGADV

-1093 VGFLQS
+1093 LGFLES
-1099 TKEMTRATKNVAK
+1099 TKEMTRATKIVAK

-1132 QIEAYIDKVM
+1132 QIETYIDKVM
-1142 ETEIDMRGYS
+1142 ETEIDMRGYT

-1167 QTASDIQRIALAEY
+1167 QTASDVQRIALAEY

-1199 TPTMKQVLFDI
+1199 TPTMKQVLFDM
-1210 GIDDNVKLKAIQD
+1210 GIDDNIKLKAIQD
-1223 DILSTNSVTG
+1223 EILNTNSVTG
-1233 LIDVVKDRNNTSTV
+1233 LIDVVKDRSNTSTV
-1247 KSLFQQ
+1247 KSLFEQ

-1266 GHTVGLKA
+1266 GHTVGLKT
-1274 DSFVSRTWAN
+1274 DSLVSRYWAN

-1317 FLNDGK
+1317 FLVDNSPT
-1323 LSLTKTSFTGLS
+1323 LNKTSFTGLRS
-1335 EWKASSRI
+1335 WKANSRI
-1343 FNSGTTALQTA
+1343 FNSGTTALETA
-1354 GLVYGVGWLTGK
+1354 GLIYGVGWLTGK
-1366 ITGTSKDEM
+1366 ITGTSRDEM
-1375 IEAKMDALM
+1375 IEAKVDALM
-1384 HGEIKDTI
+1384 HGEIKDTVV
-1392 LDVVTTG
+1392 DVIKTG

-1425 GLKRDMSSNLSPI
+1425 GLKRDASSNLSPV

-1481 WKYEYKEKAQAEQD
+1481 WKYEYKKKAQAEQD
-1495 EGLLPIEKLGLAGL
+1495 KGLLPVEKLGLAGL

-1519 FDSVLKE
+1519 FDGVLKE

-1539 QAERFGEFKEDTPQE
+1539 QAERFGEFKEDTPQK
-1554 AKITLASG
+1554 AKIALASG

-1582 ADTVEE
+1582 TDTVEE
-1588 REKELKEYGMDYQ
+1588 REQELKEYGMDYQ

-1655 EDQVDDFNNFLDRV
+1655 EDQVDDFNNFLDRI
-1669 MEDKNKKMDSIY
+1669 MEDKNKKLDDIY

>member
-27 QEQRKKNSEKP
+27 QEQRKKNMEKGF
-38 ISLQDTALLKG
+38 SVADTPLVQG

-55 NPIRTGF
+55 NPIRTGLI
-62 VKGLT
+62 KGVT
-67 QVVDFIAAPNPE
+67 QIADFIAEPMPE
-79 LVNGKYTDDYDKNYE
+79 FVDGKYTDDYDKNYE
-94 EYKKQREENGW
+94 EYKKQREKVGW
-105 GSSELRKTAI
+105 KGSELRKTAI
-115 ETIKKNREERAKYLD
+115 ETIRKNREERAKFLN
-130 SNSKTDKGIMIFQNI
+130 SNSKIDKGIMIFQSI

-156 NPNGFITNLA
+156 NPNGFVANLA
-166 WDILQGAIDT
+166 WDIFQGAIDT
-176 TWEKTEIDGKDIKDF
+176 TWEKTEIEGKEIKDF

-197 DYAYGAATSV
+197 EYAYGAATSV

-217 RYISKKINKLK
+217 KYVSKKINKLK
-228 NSDADVSGNTISN
+228 NSDVDIPENVVVN
-241 AVEETPNT
+241 AVEETPKT

-274 AERLENGETVGIE
+274 AERLENGETIGIE

-325 ESNAKFEERI
+325 ESNSKFEERI
-335 FNGEAPEKK
+335 FNGEVPEKK
-344 IANDINAKDSLSK
+344 VANDINAKDSLSK
-357 TLKPIKNKIKLNSK
+357 TLKPIKNKIKLNSE

-406 ENSINGKTFKGM
+406 ENNINGKTFKGM
-418 IRGYADIPENLD
+418 IRGYADVPENLIP
-430 VYSDEFRNIGK
+430 YANEFRNIAD
-441 EYLELRR
+441 EYTNLKYGNNL
-448 SPDVTKS
+448 SQKGYN
-455 KDIDFDIVYDKN
+455 FDIVYDKN
-467 TAMSNLNLALNI
+467 QAMSNLKLAIDTDDLNA
-479 DEIEPKKIVVDG
+479 KKVVVDE
-491 ILKNNKRKVYLT
+491 ILKNTEKKVYLT
-503 EREAFEFAVG
+503 EAQAKQFKVG
-513 DKAGMY
+513 DTAGIY
-519 ILPSDDMVI
+519 ILDDHNI
-528 KKLRNDINATTQDVK
+528 IEKLRNDINGTTLDI
-543 RYGNGKLVDFE
+543 RRNGNGKLVDYE
-554 SKEWEEVA
+554 SKTWKDVA
-562 LQNAPF
+562 VQNAPL
-568 PEMEDYFK
+568 PEIDDYFK
-576 KRDLFE
+576 LK
-582 EVTQDTKI
+582 Q
-590 LEKEYSPKKKNQE
+590 KE
-603 KVVSKIEKRLEKL
+603 
-616 REQPKMNE
+616 
-624 VKSKINNASEI
+624 
-635 LEKSKKDFYEKF
+635 
-647 NIDEK
+647 IDG
-652 VEEILE
+652 
-658 KNYKKRNELSQKIKN
+658 
-673 IENKINDLNTEKTD
+673 
-687 KLYSLNKEHYSK
+687 
-699 NITNIEEKFKN
+699 
-710 DFSKLTKDKYDEVFE
+710 
-725 ELEKYY
+725 
-731 ENLEKKNKKLSKI
+731 KKLSK
-744 EDEASSIKRKALKE
+744 
-758 AEAERIKKYK
+758 
-768 KTIRKEEIALNEKLK
+768 
-783 DIFDGNT
+783 
-790 QKAKKARKL
+790 
-799 YNDLKN
+799 
-805 SVDENQIKLKNLD
+805 KNLE
-818 KSYNNLDFIK
+818 F
-828 KKKELNKFLENENSK
+828 
-843 LKKFDEDF
+843 
-851 NTELKNKSAKNIES
+851 
-865 IREEYVEYRNLKNEN
+865 
-880 LKNSKKFG
+880 
-888 KEYDNLKT
+888 
-896 PKNIEN
+896 IEN
-902 LEKILEKEK
+902 YEQKSM
-911 NKLNK
+911 N
-916 INIDYDVKK
+916 
-925 REINIRRN
+925 
-933 NLGENIEEFLE
+933 
-944 TTENKAIDWL
+944 WL
-954 DGVFNEMNVEVDPVE
+954 DGFLDDINAEVDPVN
-969 SLNRMYKSIID
+969 SLNRIYKQVID

-986 VLKYRLGGNLDTF
+986 ILRDRLNGNYDRIEANHNTSTG
-999 QAKVQNTNT
+999 KNMYVQNNR
-1008 GKMMYFQNN
+1008 
-1017 KTLKEAIA
+1017 TLKNAIE
-1025 NETEHLFELGADV
+1025 NETQHLFELGADV

-1099 TKEMTRATKNVAK
+1099 TKEMTRATKIVAK

-1132 QIEAYIDKVM
+1132 QIETYIDKVM
-1142 ETEIDMRGYS
+1142 ETEIDMRGYT

-1167 QTASDIQRIALAEY
+1167 QTASDVQRIALAEY

-1199 TPTMKQVLFDI
+1199 TPTMKQVLFDM
-1210 GIDDNVKLKAIQD
+1210 GIDDNIKLKAIQD
-1223 DILSTNSVTG
+1223 EILNTNSVTG
-1233 LIDVVKDRNNTSTV
+1233 LLDIVKDRNNTSNV
-1247 KSLFQQ
+1247 KSLFEQ

-1266 GHTVGLKA
+1266 GHTVGLKT
-1274 DSFVSRTWAN
+1274 DSLVSRYWAN

-1317 FLNDGK
+1317 FLVDNSPT
-1323 LSLTKTSFTGLS
+1323 LNKTSFTGLRS
-1335 EWKASSRI
+1335 WKANSRI
-1343 FNSGTTALQTA
+1343 FNSGTTALETA
-1354 GLVYGVGWLTGK
+1354 GLIYGVGWLTGK
-1366 ITGTSKDEM
+1366 ITGTSRDEM
-1375 IEAKMDALM
+1375 IEAKVDALM
-1384 HGEIKDTI
+1384 HGEIKDTVV
-1392 LDVVTTG
+1392 DVIKTG

-1425 GLKRDMSSNLSPI
+1425 GLKRDASSNLSPV

-1495 EGLLPIEKLGLAGL
+1495 KGLLPVEKLGLAGL
-1509 GLLYESGKKA
+1509 GLLYENGKKA
-1519 FDSVLKE
+1519 FDGVLKE

-1539 QAERFGEFKEDTPQE
+1539 QAERFGEFKEDTPQK
-1554 AKITLASG
+1554 AKIALASG

-1588 REKELKEYGMDYQ
+1588 REQELKEYGMDYQ

-1644 EREAFLSNFIR
+1644 ERETFLSNFIR

-1669 MEDKNKKMDSIY
+1669 MEDKNKKLDDIY

>member
-27 QEQRKKNSEKP
+27 QEQRKKNMEKGF
-38 ISLQDTALLKG
+38 SVSDTPLVQG

-55 NPIRTGF
+55 NPIRTGLI
-62 VKGLT
+62 KGVT
-67 QVVDFIAAPNPE
+67 QIMDLINQPDPESIAME
-79 LVNGKYTDDYDKNYE
+79 YGDDYEKIYQ
-94 EYKKQREENGW
+94 EYKKQTENNGW
-105 GSSELRKTAI
+105 KNSQLRK
-115 ETIKKNREERAKYLD
+115 ETIDYIKRNREERAKFLNSD
-130 SNSKTDKGIMIFQNI
+130 SKIDKGIMIFQSI
-145 LEGVSSPTNWY
+145 LEGVASPTNWY
-156 NPNGFITNLA
+156 NPQGFVKNLA
-166 WDILQGAIDT
+166 WDLVQGAIDT
-176 TWEKTEIDGKDIKDF
+176 TWEKTEIEGKEIKDF

-197 DYAYGAATSV
+197 EYAYGAATSV

-228 NSDADVSGNTISN
+228 NSDVDISGNTISN

-325 ESNAKFEERI
+325 ESNVEFEERI
-335 FNGEAPEKK
+335 FNGEVPEKK

-378 SRLAYIHMENGGSA
+378 SRLAYIHMENGGSG

-406 ENSINGKTFKGM
+406 ENNINGKTFKGM
-418 IRGYADIPENLD
+418 IRGYADIPENLLP
-430 VYSDEFRNIGK
+430 YADEFRNLAN
-441 EYLELRR
+441 EYTNLKYGSNL
-448 SPDVTKS
+448 SQKGYN
-455 KDIDFDIVYDKN
+455 FDIVYDKN
-467 TAMSNLNLALNI
+467 QAMSNLKLAIDTDDLNA
-479 DEIEPKKIVVDG
+479 KKVVVDE
-491 ILKNNKRKVYLT
+491 ILKNTEKKVYLT
-503 EREAFEFAVG
+503 EAQAKQFKVG
-513 DKAGMY
+513 DTSGVY
-519 ILPSDDMVI
+519 VLDNQSII
-528 KKLRNDINATTQDVK
+528 KKLRNDINSTTLDIRK
-543 RYGNGKLVDFE
+543 NGNGKLVDYE
-554 SKEWEEVA
+554 SKTWKDVA
-562 LQNAPF
+562 VQNAPL
-568 PEMEDYFK
+568 PEIDDYFK
-576 KRDLFE
+576 LK
-582 EVTQDTKI
+582 Q
-590 LEKEYSPKKKNQE
+590 KE
-603 KVVSKIEKRLEKL
+603 
-616 REQPKMNE
+616 
-624 VKSKINNASEI
+624 
-635 LEKSKKDFYEKF
+635 
-647 NIDEK
+647 IDG
-652 VEEILE
+652 
-658 KNYKKRNELSQKIKN
+658 
-673 IENKINDLNTEKTD
+673 
-687 KLYSLNKEHYSK
+687 
-699 NITNIEEKFKN
+699 
-710 DFSKLTKDKYDEVFE
+710 
-725 ELEKYY
+725 
-731 ENLEKKNKKLSKI
+731 KKLSK
-744 EDEASSIKRKALKE
+744 
-758 AEAERIKKYK
+758 
-768 KTIRKEEIALNEKLK
+768 
-783 DIFDGNT
+783 
-790 QKAKKARKL
+790 
-799 YNDLKN
+799 
-805 SVDENQIKLKNLD
+805 KNLT
-818 KSYNNLDFIK
+818 F
-828 KKKELNKFLENENSK
+828 
-843 LKKFDEDF
+843 
-851 NTELKNKSAKNIES
+851 
-865 IREEYVEYRNLKNEN
+865 
-880 LKNSKKFG
+880 
-888 KEYDNLKT
+888 
-896 PKNIEN
+896 IEN
-902 LEKILEKEK
+902 
-911 NKLNK
+911 
-916 INIDYDVKK
+916 Y
-925 REINIRRN
+925 
-933 NLGENIEEFLE
+933 E
-944 TTENKAIDWL
+944 TKSMNWL
-954 DGVFNEMNVEVDPVE
+954 DGFLDDINAEVDPIN
-969 SLNRMYKSIID
+969 SLNRIYKQVID

-986 VLKYRLGGNLDTF
+986 TLRDRLNGNYDRIE
-999 QAKVQNTNT
+999 ANHNTST
-1008 GKMMYFQNN
+1008 GKNMYVQNN
-1017 KTLKEAIA
+1017 KTLKEAIE
-1025 NETEHLFELGADV
+1025 NETQHLIELGADV
-1038 STRKFS
+1038 TTRKFS
-1044 DMSVSGK
+1044 DMSPGYRGA
-1051 TMYNTRNL
+1051 YNTRNL

-1093 VGFLQS
+1093 VGVLQS
-1099 TKEMTRATKNVAK
+1099 SKEMLRATKNVAK

-1142 ETEIDMRGYS
+1142 ETEIDMRGHT
-1152 KSNFLKNAGELGAKG
+1152 KSNTLKKAGELGAKG
-1167 QTASDIQRIALAEY
+1167 QTASDVQRIALAEY

-1199 TPTMKQVLFDI
+1199 TPTMKQVLFDM
-1210 GIDDNVKLKAIQD
+1210 GIDDNIKLKAIQD

-1233 LIDVVKDRNNTSTV
+1233 LLDIVKDRSNTSTV
-1247 KSLFQQ
+1247 KSLFEQ

-1309 SDGFTRYR
+1309 SDGLTRYR

-1323 LSLTKTSFTGLS
+1323 LSLNKTSFTGLS

-1343 FNSGTTALQTA
+1343 LNSGTTALQTA

-1366 ITGTSKDEM
+1366 ITGTSRDEM
-1375 IEAKMDALM
+1375 VEAKMDALM
-1384 HGEIKDTI
+1384 HGEVADTVIDVIK
-1392 LDVVTTG
+1392 TG

-1425 GLKRDMSSNLSPI
+1425 GLKRDMSSSLSPI
-1438 QKIVYGSLYLV
+1438 QKIVYGALYIT

-1454 SRGIDNI
+1454 SRGVDNI
-1461 KFEKNIPNRLDTA
+1461 KFEKNIPNRLDTT

-1481 WKYEYKEKAQAEQD
+1481 WKYEYKDKAQAEQD

-1539 QAERFGEFKEDTPQE
+1539 QTERFGEFKEETPQE
-1554 AKITLASG
+1554 AKIALASG

-1588 REKELKEYGMDYQ
+1588 REQELKEYGMDYQ

-1644 EREAFLSNFIR
+1644 EREAFLNNFIR

>member
-1 MGILKDVFNGKK
+1 MSILGAIKNEFDRRNKEGKDFL
-13 GMTGIVSEEQEKKF
+13 EEQEKKF
-27 QEQRKKNSEKP
+27 APAKKEMEDMRASA
-38 ISLQDTALLKG
+38 DRG
-49 IERNIS
+49 IF
-55 NPIRTGF
+55 NPIRTGLI
-62 VKGLT
+62 KGVT
-67 QVVDFIAAPNPE
+67 QIADFIAEPMPE
-79 LVNGKYTDDYDKNYE
+79 FVDGKYTDDYDKNYE
-94 EYKKQREENGW
+94 EYKKQREKVGW
-105 GSSELRKTAI
+105 KGSELRKTAI
-115 ETIKKNREERAKYLD
+115 ETIKKNREERAKFLN
-130 SNSKTDKGIMIFQNI
+130 SNSKIDKGIMIFQSI
-145 LEGVSSPTNWY
+145 LEGAASPTNWY
-156 NPNGFITNLA
+156 NPNGFVANLA

-176 TWEKTEIDGKDIKDF
+176 TWEKTEIEGKEIKDF

-197 DYAYGAATSV
+197 EYAYGAATSV

-217 RYISKKINKLK
+217 KYVSKKINKLK
-228 NSDADVSGNTISN
+228 NSDVNIPENVVVN
-241 AVEETPNT
+241 AVEETPKT

-260 YGPGATNPKAVIEL
+260 YGPGATNPKSVIEL
-274 AERLENGETVGIE
+274 AERLENGETIGIE

-325 ESNAKFEERI
+325 ESNSKFEERI
-335 FNGEAPEKK
+335 FNGEVPEKK
-344 IANDINAKDSLSK
+344 VANDINAKDSLSK

-406 ENSINGKTFKGM
+406 ENNINGKTFKGM
-418 IRGYADIPENLD
+418 IRGYADVPENLTP
-430 VYSDEFRNIGK
+430 YAYEFRNIAD
-441 EYLELRR
+441 EYTNLKYGNNL
-448 SPDVTKS
+448 SQKGYN
-455 KDIDFDIVYDKN
+455 FDIVYDKN
-467 TAMSNLNLALNI
+467 QAMSNLKLAIDTDDLNA
-479 DEIEPKKIVVDG
+479 KKVVVDG
-491 ILKNNKRKVYLT
+491 ILKNTEKKVYLT
-503 EREAFEFAVG
+503 EAQAKQFKVG
-513 DKAGMY
+513 DTAGVY
-519 ILPSDDMVI
+519 ILDDHNI
-528 KKLRNDINATTQDVK
+528 IEKLRNDINGTTLDI
-543 RYGNGKLVDFE
+543 RRNGNGKLVDYE
-554 SKEWEEVA
+554 SKTWKDVA
-562 LQNAPF
+562 VQNAPL
-568 PEMEDYFK
+568 PEIDDYFK
-576 KRDLFE
+576 LK
-582 EVTQDTKI
+582 Q
-590 LEKEYSPKKKNQE
+590 KE
-603 KVVSKIEKRLEKL
+603 
-616 REQPKMNE
+616 
-624 VKSKINNASEI
+624 
-635 LEKSKKDFYEKF
+635 
-647 NIDEK
+647 IDG
-652 VEEILE
+652 
-658 KNYKKRNELSQKIKN
+658 
-673 IENKINDLNTEKTD
+673 
-687 KLYSLNKEHYSK
+687 
-699 NITNIEEKFKN
+699 
-710 DFSKLTKDKYDEVFE
+710 
-725 ELEKYY
+725 
-731 ENLEKKNKKLSKI
+731 KKLSK
-744 EDEASSIKRKALKE
+744 
-758 AEAERIKKYK
+758 
-768 KTIRKEEIALNEKLK
+768 
-783 DIFDGNT
+783 
-790 QKAKKARKL
+790 
-799 YNDLKN
+799 
-805 SVDENQIKLKNLD
+805 KNLE
-818 KSYNNLDFIK
+818 F
-828 KKKELNKFLENENSK
+828 
-843 LKKFDEDF
+843 
-851 NTELKNKSAKNIES
+851 
-865 IREEYVEYRNLKNEN
+865 
-880 LKNSKKFG
+880 
-888 KEYDNLKT
+888 
-896 PKNIEN
+896 IEN
-902 LEKILEKEK
+902 YEQKSM
-911 NKLNK
+911 N
-916 INIDYDVKK
+916 
-925 REINIRRN
+925 
-933 NLGENIEEFLE
+933 
-944 TTENKAIDWL
+944 WL
-954 DGVFNEMNVEVDPVE
+954 DGFLDDINAEVDPVN
-969 SLNRMYKSIID
+969 SLNRIYKQVID

-986 VLKYRLGGNLDTF
+986 ILRDRLNGNYDRIEANHNTSTGKNMYVQNNRTLKY
-999 QAKVQNTNT
+999 
-1008 GKMMYFQNN
+1008 
-1017 KTLKEAIA
+1017 AIE
-1025 NETEHLFELGADV
+1025 NETQHLFELGADV

-1093 VGFLQS
+1093 VGFLES
-1099 TKEMTRATKNVAK
+1099 TKEMTRATKIVAK

-1132 QIEAYIDKVM
+1132 QIETYIDKVM
-1142 ETEIDMRGYS
+1142 ETEIDMRGYT

-1167 QTASDIQRIALAEY
+1167 QTASDVQRIALAEY

-1199 TPTMKQVLFDI
+1199 TPTMKQVLFDM
-1210 GIDDNVKLKAIQD
+1210 GIDDNIKLKAIQD
-1223 DILSTNSVTG
+1223 EILNTNSVTG
-1233 LIDVVKDRNNTSTV
+1233 LLDIVKDRNNTSNV
-1247 KSLFQQ
+1247 KSLFEQ

-1266 GHTVGLKA
+1266 GHTVGLKT
-1274 DSFVSRTWAN
+1274 DSLVSRYWAN

-1317 FLNDGK
+1317 FLVDNSPT
-1323 LSLTKTSFTGLS
+1323 LNKTSFTGLRS
-1335 EWKASSRI
+1335 WKANSRI
-1343 FNSGTTALQTA
+1343 FNSGTTALETA
-1354 GLVYGVGWLTGK
+1354 GLIYGVGWLTGK
-1366 ITGTSKDEM
+1366 ITGTSRDEM
-1375 IEAKMDALM
+1375 IEAKVDALM
-1384 HGEIKDTI
+1384 HGEIKDTVV
-1392 LDVVTTG
+1392 DVIKTG

-1425 GLKRDMSSNLSPI
+1425 GLKRDASSNLSPV

-1495 EGLLPIEKLGLAGL
+1495 KGLLPVEKLGLAGL

-1519 FDSVLKE
+1519 FDGVLKE

-1539 QAERFGEFKEDTPQE
+1539 QAERFGEFKEDTPQK
-1554 AKITLASG
+1554 AKIALASG

-1582 ADTVEE
+1582 SDTVEK
-1588 REKELKEYGMDYQ
+1588 REQELKEYGMDYQ

-1669 MEDKNKKMDSIY
+1669 MEDKNKKLDDIY

>member
-27 QEQRKKNSEKP
+27 QEQRKKNMEKGF
-38 ISLQDTALLKG
+38 SVADTPLVQG

-55 NPIRTGF
+55 NPIRTGLI
-62 VKGLT
+62 KGVT
-67 QVVDFIAAPNPE
+67 QIADFIAEPMPE
-79 LVNGKYTDDYDKNYE
+79 FVDGKYTDDYDKNYE
-94 EYKKQREENGW
+94 EYKKQREKVGW
-105 GSSELRKTAI
+105 KGSELRKTAI
-115 ETIKKNREERAKYLD
+115 ETIKKNREERAKFLN
-130 SNSKTDKGIMIFQNI
+130 SNSKIDKGIIIFQSI
-145 LEGVSSPTNWY
+145 LEGAASPTNWY
-156 NPNGFITNLA
+156 NPNGFVANLA

-176 TWEKTEIDGKDIKDF
+176 TWEKTEIEGKEIKDF

-197 DYAYGAATSV
+197 EYAYGAATSV

-217 RYISKKINKLK
+217 KYVSKKINKLK
-228 NSDADVSGNTISN
+228 NSDVDIPENVVVN
-241 AVEETPNT
+241 AVKETPKT

-325 ESNAKFEERI
+325 ESNAEFEERI
-335 FNGEAPEKK
+335 FNGEVPEKK
-344 IANDINAKDSLSK
+344 VANDINAKDSLSK
-357 TLKPIKNKIKLNSK
+357 TLKPIKNKIKLNSE

-378 SRLAYIHMENGGSA
+378 SKLAYIHMENGGSA

-406 ENSINGKTFKGM
+406 ENNINGKTFKGM
-418 IRGYADIPENLD
+418 IRGYADVPENLIP
-430 VYSDEFRNIGK
+430 YANEFRNIAD
-441 EYLELRR
+441 EYTNLKYGNNL
-448 SPDVTKS
+448 SNKGYN
-455 KDIDFDIVYDKN
+455 FDIVYDKN
-467 TAMSNLNLALNI
+467 QVMSNLKIAIDTDDLNA
-479 DEIEPKKIVVDG
+479 KKVVVDN
-491 ILKNNKRKVYLT
+491 ILKNTEKKVYLT
-503 EREAFEFAVG
+503 EAQAKQFKVG
-513 DKAGMY
+513 ETAGIY
-519 ILPSDDMVI
+519 VLDDHNII
-528 KKLRNDINATTQDVK
+528 KKLRNDINATTLDI
-543 RYGNGKLVDFE
+543 RRNGKLVGYE
-554 SKEWEEVA
+554 SKNWKDVA
-562 LQNAPF
+562 VQNAPL
-568 PEMEDYFK
+568 PEIDDYFK
-576 KRDLFE
+576 LK
-582 EVTQDTKI
+582 Q
-590 LEKEYSPKKKNQE
+590 KE
-603 KVVSKIEKRLEKL
+603 
-616 REQPKMNE
+616 
-624 VKSKINNASEI
+624 
-635 LEKSKKDFYEKF
+635 
-647 NIDEK
+647 IDG
-652 VEEILE
+652 
-658 KNYKKRNELSQKIKN
+658 
-673 IENKINDLNTEKTD
+673 
-687 KLYSLNKEHYSK
+687 
-699 NITNIEEKFKN
+699 
-710 DFSKLTKDKYDEVFE
+710 
-725 ELEKYY
+725 
-731 ENLEKKNKKLSKI
+731 KKLSK
-744 EDEASSIKRKALKE
+744 
-758 AEAERIKKYK
+758 
-768 KTIRKEEIALNEKLK
+768 
-783 DIFDGNT
+783 
-790 QKAKKARKL
+790 
-799 YNDLKN
+799 
-805 SVDENQIKLKNLD
+805 KNLE
-818 KSYNNLDFIK
+818 F
-828 KKKELNKFLENENSK
+828 
-843 LKKFDEDF
+843 
-851 NTELKNKSAKNIES
+851 
-865 IREEYVEYRNLKNEN
+865 
-880 LKNSKKFG
+880 
-888 KEYDNLKT
+888 
-896 PKNIEN
+896 IEN
-902 LEKILEKEK
+902 YEQKSM
-911 NKLNK
+911 N
-916 INIDYDVKK
+916 
-925 REINIRRN
+925 
-933 NLGENIEEFLE
+933 
-944 TTENKAIDWL
+944 WL
-954 DGVFNEMNVEVDPVE
+954 DGFLDDINAEVDPVN
-969 SLNRMYKSIID
+969 SLNRIYKQVID

-986 VLKYRLGGNLDTF
+986 ILRDRLNGNYDRIE
-999 QAKVQNTNT
+999 ANHNTST

-1017 KTLKEAIA
+1017 KTLKEAIE
-1025 NETEHLFELGADV
+1025 NETQHLFELGADV

-1093 VGFLQS
+1093 VGFLES
-1099 TKEMTRATKNVAK
+1099 TKEMTRATKIVAK

-1132 QIEAYIDKVM
+1132 QIETYIDKVM
-1142 ETEIDMRGYS
+1142 ETEIDMRGYT

-1167 QTASDIQRIALAEY
+1167 QTASDVQRIALAEY

-1199 TPTMKQVLFDI
+1199 TPTMKQVLFDM
-1210 GIDDNVKLKAIQD
+1210 GIDDNIKLKAIQD
-1223 DILSTNSVTG
+1223 EILNTNSVKG

-1247 KSLFQQ
+1247 KSLFEQ

-1266 GHTVGLKA
+1266 GHTVGLKT
-1274 DSFVSRTWAN
+1274 DSLVSRYWAN

-1317 FLNDGK
+1317 FLVDNSPT
-1323 LSLTKTSFTGLS
+1323 LNKTSFTGLRS
-1335 EWKASSRI
+1335 WKANSRI
-1343 FNSGTTALQTA
+1343 FNSGTTALETA
-1354 GLVYGVGWLTGK
+1354 GLIYGVGWLTGK
-1366 ITGTSKDEM
+1366 ITGTSRDEM
-1375 IEAKMDALM
+1375 IEAKVDALM
-1384 HGEIKDTI
+1384 HGEIKDTVV
-1392 LDVVTTG
+1392 DVIKTG

-1425 GLKRDMSSNLSPI
+1425 GLKRDASSNLSPV

-1461 KFEKNIPNRLDTA
+1461 KFEKNIPNRLDTV

-1495 EGLLPIEKLGLAGL
+1495 KGLLPVGKLGLAGL

-1554 AKITLASG
+1554 AKIALASG

-1582 ADTVEE
+1582 SDTVEE
-1588 REKELKEYGMDYQ
+1588 REQELKEYGMDYQ

-1669 MEDKNKKMDSIY
+1669 MEDKNKKLDDIY

>member
-1 MGILKDVFNGKK
+1 MSILGTIKNEFDRRNKEGKDFL
-13 GMTGIVSEEQEKKF
+13 EEQEKNF
-27 QEQRKKNSEKP
+27 APAKKEMEAMRASA
-38 ISLQDTALLKG
+38 DRG
-49 IERNIS
+49 IF

-62 VKGLT
+62 IKGLT
-67 QVVDFIAAPNPE
+67 QVADFIAEPMPE
-79 LVNGKYTDDYDKNYE
+79 LVNGKYTDDYDKNYQE
-94 EYKKQREENGW
+94 HKKQREEEIGW
-105 GSSELRKTAI
+105 KNSELRKTAI
-115 ETIKKNREERAKYLD
+115 ETIKKNREERAKFLN
-130 SNSKTDKGIMIFQNI
+130 SNSKIDKGIMIFQSI
-145 LEGVSSPTNWY
+145 LEGAASPTNWY
-156 NPNGFITNLA
+156 NPNGFVTNLA
-166 WDILQGAIDT
+166 WDVLQGVVDT
-176 TWEKTEIDGKDIKDF
+176 TWEKTEIEGKEIKDF

-197 DYAYGAATSV
+197 EYAYGAATSV

-217 RYISKKINKLK
+217 TYISKKMNKLK
-228 NSDADVSGNTISN
+228 NSDVDVSGNTVAN
-241 AVEETPNT
+241 AVEETPRT

-274 AERLENGETVGIE
+274 AERLENGETVGVE

-296 DDFYTNV
+296 DDFYNNV

-325 ESNAKFEERI
+325 ESNAEFEQKI
-335 FNGEAPEKK
+335 FNGEVPKK
-344 IANDINAKDSLSK
+344 KVANDINTKDSLSK

-392 NFSRIGDLNELIIT
+392 NFSHIGDLNELIIT
-406 ENSINGKTFKGM
+406 ENNINGKTFKGM
-418 IRGYADIPENLD
+418 IRGYADIPENLLP
-430 VYSDEFRNIGK
+430 YANEFRSLAN
-441 EYLELRR
+441 EYTNLKYGSNL
-448 SPDVTKS
+448 SQKGYN
-455 KDIDFDIVYDKN
+455 FDIVYDKN
-467 TAMSNLNLALNI
+467 QAMSNLKLAIDTDDLNA
-479 DEIEPKKIVVDG
+479 KKVVVDD
-491 ILKNNKRKVYLT
+491 ILKNAEKKVYLT
-503 EREAFEFAVG
+503 EAQSKQF
-513 DKAGMY
+513 KAGDTAGVY
-519 ILPSDDMVI
+519 VLDNQSII
-528 KKLRNDINATTQDVK
+528 EKLRNDINGTTLDI
-543 RYGNGKLVDFE
+543 RRNGNGKLVDYE
-554 SKEWEEVA
+554 SKTWKDVA
-562 LQNAPF
+562 VQNAPL
-568 PEMEDYFK
+568 PEIDDYFK
-576 KRDLFE
+576 LK
-582 EVTQDTKI
+582 Q
-590 LEKEYSPKKKNQE
+590 KE
-603 KVVSKIEKRLEKL
+603 
-616 REQPKMNE
+616 
-624 VKSKINNASEI
+624 
-635 LEKSKKDFYEKF
+635 
-647 NIDEK
+647 IDG
-652 VEEILE
+652 
-658 KNYKKRNELSQKIKN
+658 
-673 IENKINDLNTEKTD
+673 
-687 KLYSLNKEHYSK
+687 
-699 NITNIEEKFKN
+699 
-710 DFSKLTKDKYDEVFE
+710 
-725 ELEKYY
+725 
-731 ENLEKKNKKLSKI
+731 KKLSK
-744 EDEASSIKRKALKE
+744 
-758 AEAERIKKYK
+758 
-768 KTIRKEEIALNEKLK
+768 
-783 DIFDGNT
+783 
-790 QKAKKARKL
+790 
-799 YNDLKN
+799 
-805 SVDENQIKLKNLD
+805 KNLA
-818 KSYNNLDFIK
+818 FI
-828 KKKELNKFLENENSK
+828 
-843 LKKFDEDF
+843 
-851 NTELKNKSAKNIES
+851 
-865 IREEYVEYRNLKNEN
+865 EEY
-880 LKNSKKFG
+880 
-888 KEYDNLKT
+888 
-896 PKNIEN
+896 
-902 LEKILEKEK
+902 
-911 NKLNK
+911 
-916 INIDYDVKK
+916 
-925 REINIRRN
+925 
-933 NLGENIEEFLE
+933 E
-944 TTENKAIDWL
+944 TKSMNWL
-954 DGVFNEMNVEVDPVE
+954 DGFLDDINAEVDPVN
-969 SLNRMYKSIID
+969 SLNRIYKQVID

-986 VLKYRLGGNLDTF
+986 ILRDRLNGNYDRIE
-999 QAKVQNTNT
+999 ANHNTST
-1008 GKMMYFQNN
+1008 GKNMYVQNN
-1017 KTLKEAIA
+1017 KTLKNAIE
-1025 NETEHLFELGADV
+1025 NETQHLFELGADV

-1093 VGFLQS
+1093 VGFLES
-1099 TKEMTRATKNVAK
+1099 AKEMTRATKNIAK

-1132 QIEAYIDKVM
+1132 QIETYIDKVM
-1142 ETEIDMRGYS
+1142 ETEIDMRGYT

-1199 TPTMKQVLFDI
+1199 TPTMKQVLFDM
-1210 GIDDNVKLKAIQD
+1210 GIDDNIKLKAIQD
-1223 DILSTNSVTG
+1223 EILSTNSVTG
-1233 LIDVVKDRNNTSTV
+1233 LLDIVKDRNNRFNV
-1247 KSLFQQ
+1247 KSLFEQ

-1266 GHTVGLKA
+1266 GHTVGLKT
-1274 DSFVSRTWAN
+1274 DSLVSRYWAN

-1323 LSLTKTSFTGLS
+1323 FSLNKTSFTGLKS
-1335 EWKASSRI
+1335 WKTGSRLMNSS
-1343 FNSGTTALQTA
+1343 TTALQTA

-1366 ITGTSKDEM
+1366 ITGTSRDEM
-1375 IEAKMDALM
+1375 IEAKVDALM
-1384 HGEIKDTI
+1384 HGEISDTV
-1392 LDVVTTG
+1392 LDVITTG

-1410 GGENVVASFF
+1410 GGENVVAGFF

-1438 QKIVYGSLYLV
+1438 QKIVYGSLYLI

-1461 KFEKNIPNRLDTA
+1461 KFEKNIPNRLDTS

-1495 EGLLPIEKLGLAGL
+1495 KGLLPIEKLGFAGL
-1509 GLLYESGKKA
+1509 GLLYEGGKKV
-1519 FDSVLKE
+1519 FDTILKE
-1526 KTDYQEYFEKHPE
+1526 KTDYQEYFKKYPE

-1554 AKITLASG
+1554 AKIALASG

-1588 REKELKEYGMDYQ
+1588 REQELKEYGMDYQ

-1693 EFLQTLRNEM
+1693 EFLQALRNEM

>member
-1 MGILKDVFNGKK
+1 MSILGAIKNEFDRRNKEGKDFL
-13 GMTGIVSEEQEKKF
+13 EEQEKKF
-27 QEQRKKNSEKP
+27 APAKKEMEDMRASA
-38 ISLQDTALLKG
+38 DRG
-49 IERNIS
+49 IF
-55 NPIRTGF
+55 NPIRTGL
-62 VKGLT
+62 VKGAT
-67 QVVDFIAAPNPE
+67 QILDFIAEPMPE
-79 LVNGKYTDDYDKNYE
+79 LVDGKYTDDYDKNYE
-94 EYKKQREENGW
+94 EYKKQREKVGW
-105 GSSELRKTAI
+105 KGSELRKTAI
-115 ETIKKNREERAKYLD
+115 ETIRKNREERAKFLN
-130 SNSKTDKGIMIFQNI
+130 SNSKIDKGIMIFQSI
-145 LEGVSSPTNWY
+145 LEGAASPTNWY
-156 NPNGFITNLA
+156 NPNGFVANLA
-166 WDILQGAIDT
+166 WDIFQGAIDT
-176 TWEKTEIDGKDIKDF
+176 TWEKTEIEGKEIKDF

-197 DYAYGAATSV
+197 EYAYGAATSV

-217 RYISKKINKLK
+217 KYVSKKINKLK
-228 NSDADVSGNTISN
+228 NSDVDIPENVVVN
-241 AVEETPNT
+241 AVEETPKT

-274 AERLENGETVGIE
+274 AERLENGETIGIE

-325 ESNAKFEERI
+325 ESNSKFEERI
-335 FNGEAPEKK
+335 FNGEVPEKK
-344 IANDINAKDSLSK
+344 VANDINAKDSLSK

-406 ENSINGKTFKGM
+406 ENNINGKTFKGM
-418 IRGYADIPENLD
+418 IRGYADVPENLTP
-430 VYSDEFRNIGK
+430 YAYEFRNIAD
-441 EYLELRR
+441 EYTNLKYGNNL
-448 SPDVTKS
+448 SQKGYN
-455 KDIDFDIVYDKN
+455 FDIVYDKN
-467 TAMSNLNLALNI
+467 QAMSNLKLAIDTDDLNA
-479 DEIEPKKIVVDG
+479 KKVVVDG
-491 ILKNNKRKVYLT
+491 ILKNTEKKVYLT
-503 EREAFEFAVG
+503 EAQAKQFKVG
-513 DKAGMY
+513 DTAGVY
-519 ILPSDDMVI
+519 ILDDHNI
-528 KKLRNDINATTQDVK
+528 IEKLRNDINGTTLDI
-543 RYGNGKLVDFE
+543 RRNGNGKLVDYE
-554 SKEWEEVA
+554 SKTWKDVA
-562 LQNAPF
+562 VQNAPL
-568 PEMEDYFK
+568 PEIDDYFK
-576 KRDLFE
+576 LK
-582 EVTQDTKI
+582 Q
-590 LEKEYSPKKKNQE
+590 KE
-603 KVVSKIEKRLEKL
+603 
-616 REQPKMNE
+616 
-624 VKSKINNASEI
+624 
-635 LEKSKKDFYEKF
+635 
-647 NIDEK
+647 IDG
-652 VEEILE
+652 
-658 KNYKKRNELSQKIKN
+658 
-673 IENKINDLNTEKTD
+673 
-687 KLYSLNKEHYSK
+687 
-699 NITNIEEKFKN
+699 
-710 DFSKLTKDKYDEVFE
+710 
-725 ELEKYY
+725 
-731 ENLEKKNKKLSKI
+731 KKLSK
-744 EDEASSIKRKALKE
+744 
-758 AEAERIKKYK
+758 
-768 KTIRKEEIALNEKLK
+768 
-783 DIFDGNT
+783 
-790 QKAKKARKL
+790 
-799 YNDLKN
+799 
-805 SVDENQIKLKNLD
+805 KNLE
-818 KSYNNLDFIK
+818 F
-828 KKKELNKFLENENSK
+828 
-843 LKKFDEDF
+843 
-851 NTELKNKSAKNIES
+851 
-865 IREEYVEYRNLKNEN
+865 
-880 LKNSKKFG
+880 
-888 KEYDNLKT
+888 
-896 PKNIEN
+896 IEN
-902 LEKILEKEK
+902 YEQKSM
-911 NKLNK
+911 N
-916 INIDYDVKK
+916 
-925 REINIRRN
+925 
-933 NLGENIEEFLE
+933 
-944 TTENKAIDWL
+944 WL
-954 DGVFNEMNVEVDPVE
+954 DGFLDDINAEVDPVN
-969 SLNRMYKSIID
+969 SLNRIYKQVID

-986 VLKYRLGGNLDTF
+986 ILRDRLNGNYDRIEANHNTSTGKNMYVQNNRTLKY
-999 QAKVQNTNT
+999 
-1008 GKMMYFQNN
+1008 
-1017 KTLKEAIA
+1017 AIE
-1025 NETEHLFELGADV
+1025 NETQHLFELGADV

-1051 TMYNTRNL
+1051 TMHNTRNL

-1093 VGFLQS
+1093 VGFLES
-1099 TKEMTRATKNVAK
+1099 TKEMTRATKIVAK

-1132 QIEAYIDKVM
+1132 QIETYIDKVM
-1142 ETEIDMRGYS
+1142 ETEIDMRGYT

-1167 QTASDIQRIALAEY
+1167 QTASDVQRIALAEY

-1199 TPTMKQVLFDI
+1199 TPTMKQVLFDM
-1210 GIDDNVKLKAIQD
+1210 GIDDNIKLKAIQD
-1223 DILSTNSVTG
+1223 EILNTNSVTG
-1233 LIDVVKDRNNTSTV
+1233 LIDVVKDRSNTSTV
-1247 KSLFQQ
+1247 KSLFEQ

-1266 GHTVGLKA
+1266 GHTVGLKT
-1274 DSFVSRTWAN
+1274 DSLVSRYWAN

-1317 FLNDGK
+1317 FLVDNSPT
-1323 LSLTKTSFTGLS
+1323 LNKTSFTGLRS
-1335 EWKASSRI
+1335 WKANSRI
-1343 FNSGTTALQTA
+1343 FNSGTTALETA
-1354 GLVYGVGWLTGK
+1354 GLIYGVGWLTGK
-1366 ITGTSKDEM
+1366 ITGTSRDEM
-1375 IEAKMDALM
+1375 IEAKVDALM
-1384 HGEIKDTI
+1384 HGEIKDTVV
-1392 LDVVTTG
+1392 DVIKTG

-1425 GLKRDMSSNLSPI
+1425 GLKRDASSNLSPV

-1481 WKYEYKEKAQAEQD
+1481 WKYEYKEKAQSEQD
-1495 EGLLPIEKLGLAGL
+1495 KGLLPVEKLGLAGL

-1519 FDSVLKE
+1519 FDGVLKE

-1539 QAERFGEFKEDTPQE
+1539 QAERFGEFKEDTPQK
-1554 AKITLASG
+1554 AKIALASG

-1582 ADTVEE
+1582 SDTVEK
-1588 REKELKEYGMDYQ
+1588 REQELKEYGMDYQ

-1669 MEDKNKKMDSIY
+1669 MEDKNKKLDDIY

>member
-27 QEQRKKNSEKP
+27 QEQRKKNMEKGF
-38 ISLQDTALLKG
+38 SVADTPLVQG

-55 NPIRTGF
+55 NPIRTGLI
-62 VKGLT
+62 KGVT
-67 QVVDFIAAPNPE
+67 QIADFIAEPMPE
-79 LVNGKYTDDYDKNYE
+79 FVDGKYTDDYDKNYE
-94 EYKKQREENGW
+94 EYKKQREKVGW
-105 GSSELRKTAI
+105 KGSELRKTAI
-115 ETIKKNREERAKYLD
+115 ETIKKNREERAKFLN
-130 SNSKTDKGIMIFQNI
+130 SNSKIDKGIIIFQSI
-145 LEGVSSPTNWY
+145 LEGAASPTNWY
-156 NPNGFITNLA
+156 NPNGFVANLA

-176 TWEKTEIDGKDIKDF
+176 TWEKTEIEGKEIKDF

-197 DYAYGAATSV
+197 EYAYGAATSV

-217 RYISKKINKLK
+217 KYVSKKINKLK
-228 NSDADVSGNTISN
+228 NSDVDIPENVVVN
-241 AVEETPNT
+241 AVKETPKT

-325 ESNAKFEERI
+325 ESNAEFEERI
-335 FNGEAPEKK
+335 FNGEVPEKK
-344 IANDINAKDSLSK
+344 VANDINAKDSLSK
-357 TLKPIKNKIKLNSK
+357 TLKPIKNKIKLNSE

-378 SRLAYIHMENGGSA
+378 SKLAYIHMENGGSA

-406 ENSINGKTFKGM
+406 ENNINGKTFKGM
-418 IRGYADIPENLD
+418 IRGYADVPENLIP
-430 VYSDEFRNIGK
+430 YANEFRNIAD
-441 EYLELRR
+441 EYTNLKYGNNL
-448 SPDVTKS
+448 SQKGYN
-455 KDIDFDIVYDKN
+455 FDIVYDKN
-467 TAMSNLNLALNI
+467 QAMSNLKLAIDTDDLNA
-479 DEIEPKKIVVDG
+479 KKVVVDG
-491 ILKNNKRKVYLT
+491 ILKNTEKKVYLT
-503 EREAFEFAVG
+503 EAQAKQFKVG
-513 DKAGMY
+513 DTAGVY
-519 ILPSDDMVI
+519 ILDDHNI
-528 KKLRNDINATTQDVK
+528 IEKLRNDINGTTLDI
-543 RYGNGKLVDFE
+543 RRNGNGKLVDYE
-554 SKEWEEVA
+554 SKTWKDVA
-562 LQNAPF
+562 VQNAPL
-568 PEMEDYFK
+568 PEIDDYFK
-576 KRDLFE
+576 LK
-582 EVTQDTKI
+582 Q
-590 LEKEYSPKKKNQE
+590 KE
-603 KVVSKIEKRLEKL
+603 
-616 REQPKMNE
+616 
-624 VKSKINNASEI
+624 
-635 LEKSKKDFYEKF
+635 
-647 NIDEK
+647 IDG
-652 VEEILE
+652 
-658 KNYKKRNELSQKIKN
+658 
-673 IENKINDLNTEKTD
+673 
-687 KLYSLNKEHYSK
+687 
-699 NITNIEEKFKN
+699 
-710 DFSKLTKDKYDEVFE
+710 
-725 ELEKYY
+725 
-731 ENLEKKNKKLSKI
+731 KKLSK
-744 EDEASSIKRKALKE
+744 
-758 AEAERIKKYK
+758 
-768 KTIRKEEIALNEKLK
+768 
-783 DIFDGNT
+783 
-790 QKAKKARKL
+790 
-799 YNDLKN
+799 
-805 SVDENQIKLKNLD
+805 KNLE
-818 KSYNNLDFIK
+818 F
-828 KKKELNKFLENENSK
+828 
-843 LKKFDEDF
+843 
-851 NTELKNKSAKNIES
+851 
-865 IREEYVEYRNLKNEN
+865 
-880 LKNSKKFG
+880 
-888 KEYDNLKT
+888 
-896 PKNIEN
+896 IEN
-902 LEKILEKEK
+902 YEQKSM
-911 NKLNK
+911 N
-916 INIDYDVKK
+916 
-925 REINIRRN
+925 
-933 NLGENIEEFLE
+933 
-944 TTENKAIDWL
+944 WL
-954 DGVFNEMNVEVDPVE
+954 DGFLDDINAEVEPVN
-969 SLNRMYKSIID
+969 SLNRIYKQVID

-986 VLKYRLGGNLDTF
+986 ILRDRLNGNYDRIEANHNTSTGKNMYVQNNRTLKY
-999 QAKVQNTNT
+999 
-1008 GKMMYFQNN
+1008 
-1017 KTLKEAIA
+1017 AIE
-1025 NETEHLFELGADV
+1025 NETQHLFELGANV

-1093 VGFLQS
+1093 VGFLES
-1099 TKEMTRATKNVAK
+1099 TKEMTRATKIVAK

-1132 QIEAYIDKVM
+1132 QIETYIDKVM
-1142 ETEIDMRGYS
+1142 ETEIDMKGYT

-1167 QTASDIQRIALAEY
+1167 QTASDVQRIALAEY

-1199 TPTMKQVLFDI
+1199 TPTMKQVLFDM
-1210 GIDDNVKLKAIQD
+1210 GIDDNIKLKAIQD
-1223 DILSTNSVTG
+1223 EILNTNSVTG

-1247 KSLFQQ
+1247 KSLFEQ

-1266 GHTVGLKA
+1266 GHTVGLKT
-1274 DSFVSRTWAN
+1274 DSLVSRYWAN

-1317 FLNDGK
+1317 FLVDNSPT
-1323 LSLTKTSFTGLS
+1323 LNKTSFTGLRS
-1335 EWKASSRI
+1335 WKANSRI
-1343 FNSGTTALQTA
+1343 FNSGTTALETA
-1354 GLVYGVGWLTGK
+1354 GLIYGVGWLTGK
-1366 ITGTSKDEM
+1366 ITGTSRDEM
-1375 IEAKMDALM
+1375 IEAKVDALM
-1384 HGEIKDTI
+1384 HGEIKDTVV
-1392 LDVVTTG
+1392 DVIKTG

-1425 GLKRDMSSNLSPI
+1425 GLKRDASSNLSPV

-1461 KFEKNIPNRLDTA
+1461 KFEKNIPNRLDTV

-1495 EGLLPIEKLGLAGL
+1495 KGLLPVEKLGLAGL

-1554 AKITLASG
+1554 AKIALASG

-1582 ADTVEE
+1582 SDTVEE
-1588 REKELKEYGMDYQ
+1588 REQELKEYGMDYQ

-1669 MEDKNKKMDSIY
+1669 MEDKNKKLDDIY

>member
-27 QEQRKKNSEKP
+27 QEQRKKNMEKGF
-38 ISLQDTALLKG
+38 SVADTPLVQG

-55 NPIRTGF
+55 NPIRTGLI
-62 VKGLT
+62 KGVT
-67 QVVDFIAAPNPE
+67 QIADFIAEPMPE
-79 LVNGKYTDDYDKNYE
+79 FVDGKYTDDYDKNYE
-94 EYKKQREENGW
+94 EYKKQREKVGW
-105 GSSELRKTAI
+105 KGSELRKTAI
-115 ETIKKNREERAKYLD
+115 ETIKKNREERAKFLN
-130 SNSKTDKGIMIFQNI
+130 SNSKIDKGITIFQSI
-145 LEGVSSPTNWY
+145 LEGAASPTNWY
-156 NPNGFITNLA
+156 NPNGFVANLA

-176 TWEKTEIDGKDIKDF
+176 TWEKTEIEGKEIKDF

-197 DYAYGAATSV
+197 EYAYGAATSV

-217 RYISKKINKLK
+217 KYVSKKINKLK
-228 NSDADVSGNTISN
+228 NSDVDIPENVVVN
-241 AVEETPNT
+241 AVKETPKT

-325 ESNAKFEERI
+325 ESNAEFEERI
-335 FNGEAPEKK
+335 FNGEVPEKK
-344 IANDINAKDSLSK
+344 VANDINAKDSLSK
-357 TLKPIKNKIKLNSK
+357 TLKPIKNKIKLNSE

-378 SRLAYIHMENGGSA
+378 SKLAYIHMENGGSA

-406 ENSINGKTFKGM
+406 ENNINGKTFKGM
-418 IRGYADIPENLD
+418 IRGYADVPENLIP
-430 VYSDEFRNIGK
+430 YANEFRNIAD
-441 EYLELRR
+441 EYTNLKYGNNL
-448 SPDVTKS
+448 SQKGYN
-455 KDIDFDIVYDKN
+455 FDIVYDKN
-467 TAMSNLNLALNI
+467 QAMSNLKLAIDTDDLNA
-479 DEIEPKKIVVDG
+479 KKVVVDG
-491 ILKNNKRKVYLT
+491 ILKNTEKKVYLT
-503 EREAFEFAVG
+503 EAQAKQFKVG
-513 DKAGMY
+513 DTAGVY
-519 ILPSDDMVI
+519 ILDDHNI
-528 KKLRNDINATTQDVK
+528 IEKLRNDINGTTLDI
-543 RYGNGKLVDFE
+543 RRNGNGKLVDYE
-554 SKEWEEVA
+554 SKTWKDVA
-562 LQNAPF
+562 VQNAPL
-568 PEMEDYFK
+568 PEIDDYFK
-576 KRDLFE
+576 LK
-582 EVTQDTKI
+582 Q
-590 LEKEYSPKKKNQE
+590 KE
-603 KVVSKIEKRLEKL
+603 
-616 REQPKMNE
+616 
-624 VKSKINNASEI
+624 
-635 LEKSKKDFYEKF
+635 
-647 NIDEK
+647 IDG
-652 VEEILE
+652 
-658 KNYKKRNELSQKIKN
+658 
-673 IENKINDLNTEKTD
+673 
-687 KLYSLNKEHYSK
+687 
-699 NITNIEEKFKN
+699 
-710 DFSKLTKDKYDEVFE
+710 
-725 ELEKYY
+725 
-731 ENLEKKNKKLSKI
+731 KKLSK
-744 EDEASSIKRKALKE
+744 
-758 AEAERIKKYK
+758 
-768 KTIRKEEIALNEKLK
+768 
-783 DIFDGNT
+783 
-790 QKAKKARKL
+790 
-799 YNDLKN
+799 
-805 SVDENQIKLKNLD
+805 KNLE
-818 KSYNNLDFIK
+818 F
-828 KKKELNKFLENENSK
+828 
-843 LKKFDEDF
+843 
-851 NTELKNKSAKNIES
+851 
-865 IREEYVEYRNLKNEN
+865 
-880 LKNSKKFG
+880 
-888 KEYDNLKT
+888 
-896 PKNIEN
+896 IEN
-902 LEKILEKEK
+902 YEQKSM
-911 NKLNK
+911 N
-916 INIDYDVKK
+916 
-925 REINIRRN
+925 
-933 NLGENIEEFLE
+933 
-944 TTENKAIDWL
+944 WL
-954 DGVFNEMNVEVDPVE
+954 DGFLDDINAEVEPVN
-969 SLNRMYKSIID
+969 SLNRIYKQVID

-986 VLKYRLGGNLDTF
+986 ILRDRLNGNYDRIEANHNTSTGKNMYVQNNRTLKY
-999 QAKVQNTNT
+999 
-1008 GKMMYFQNN
+1008 
-1017 KTLKEAIA
+1017 AIE
-1025 NETEHLFELGADV
+1025 NETQHLFELGADV

-1044 DMSVSGK
+1044 DMSSGYRG
-1051 TMYNTRNL
+1051 TYNTRNL

-1093 VGFLQS
+1093 VSFLQS
-1099 TKEMTRATKNVAK
+1099 TKEMTRATKNVTK

-1167 QTASDIQRIALAEY
+1167 QTASDVQRIALAEY

-1199 TPTMKQVLFDI
+1199 TPTMKQVLFDM
-1210 GIDDNVKLKAIQD
+1210 GIDNNIKLKAIQD
-1223 DILSTNSVTG
+1223 EILNTNSVTG
-1233 LIDVVKDRNNTSTV
+1233 LLDIVKDRNNTSNV
-1247 KSLFQQ
+1247 KSLFEQ

-1274 DSFVSRTWAN
+1274 DSFVSRTWVN

-1317 FLNDGK
+1317 FLVDNSPTLNK
-1323 LSLTKTSFTGLS
+1323 ASFTGLRS
-1335 EWKASSRI
+1335 WKANSRI
-1343 FNSGTTALQTA
+1343 FNSGTTALETA
-1354 GLVYGVGWLTGK
+1354 GIVYGIGWLTGK
-1366 ITGTSKDEM
+1366 ITGTSRDEM

-1384 HGEIKDTI
+1384 HGEVADTVIDVIK
-1392 LDVVTTG
+1392 TG

-1420 NQNFK
+1420 NQTFK
-1425 GLKRDMSSNLSPI
+1425 GLKRDVSSNLSFVG
-1438 QKIVYGSLYLV
+1438 KIIYGAMYIA
-1449 SPNAV
+1449 SPLAI

-1495 EGLLPIEKLGLAGL
+1495 KGLLPVEKLGLAGL

-1554 AKITLASG
+1554 AKIALASG

-1669 MEDKNKKMDSIY
+1669 MEDKNKKLDDIY

>member
-1 MGILKDVFNGKK
+1 MSILGAIKNEFDRRNEEGKEFLK
-13 GMTGIVSEEQEKKF
+13 EQEKKF
-27 QEQRKKNSEKP
+27 APAKKEMEAMRESA
-38 ISLQDTALLKG
+38 DRG
-49 IERNIS
+49 IF
-55 NPIRTGF
+55 NPIRTGLI
-62 VKGLT
+62 KGVT
-67 QVVDFIAAPNPE
+67 QIADFIAEPMPE
-79 LVNGKYTDDYDKNYE
+79 FVDGKYTDDYDKNYE
-94 EYKKQREENGW
+94 EYKKQREKVGW
-105 GSSELRKTAI
+105 KGSELRKTAI
-115 ETIKKNREERAKYLD
+115 ETIKKNREERAKFLN
-130 SNSKTDKGIMIFQNI
+130 SNSKIDKGIMIFQSI
-145 LEGVSSPTNWY
+145 LEGAASPTNWY
-156 NPNGFITNLA
+156 NPNGFVANLA

-176 TWEKTEIDGKDIKDF
+176 TWEKTEIEGKEIKDF

-197 DYAYGAATSV
+197 EYAYGAATSV

-217 RYISKKINKLK
+217 KYVSKKINKLK
-228 NSDADVSGNTISN
+228 NSDVNIPENVVVN
-241 AVEETPNT
+241 AVEETPKT

-274 AERLENGETVGIE
+274 AERLENGETIGIE

-325 ESNAKFEERI
+325 ESNSKFEERI
-335 FNGEAPEKK
+335 FNGEVPEKK
-344 IANDINAKDSLSK
+344 VANDINAKDSLSK

-378 SRLAYIHMENGGSA
+378 SRLAYIHMENGGST

-406 ENSINGKTFKGM
+406 ENNINGKTFKGM
-418 IRGYADIPENLD
+418 IRGYADVPENLTP
-430 VYSDEFRNIGK
+430 YAYEFRNIAD
-441 EYLELRR
+441 EYTNLKYGNNL
-448 SPDVTKS
+448 SQKGYN
-455 KDIDFDIVYDKN
+455 FDIVYDKN
-467 TAMSNLNLALNI
+467 QAMSNLKLAIDTDDLNA
-479 DEIEPKKIVVDG
+479 KKVVVDG
-491 ILKNNKRKVYLT
+491 ILKNTEKKVYLT
-503 EREAFEFAVG
+503 EAQAKQFKVG
-513 DKAGMY
+513 DTAGVY
-519 ILPSDDMVI
+519 ILDDHNI
-528 KKLRNDINATTQDVK
+528 IEKLRNDINGTTLDI
-543 RYGNGKLVDFE
+543 RRNGNGKLVDYE
-554 SKEWEEVA
+554 SKTWKDVA
-562 LQNAPF
+562 VQNAPL
-568 PEMEDYFK
+568 PE
-576 KRDLFE
+576 
-582 EVTQDTKI
+582 
-590 LEKEYSPKKKNQE
+590 
-603 KVVSKIEKRLEKL
+603 
-616 REQPKMNE
+616 
-624 VKSKINNASEI
+624 
-635 LEKSKKDFYEKF
+635 
-647 NIDEK
+647 IDG
-652 VEEILE
+652 
-658 KNYKKRNELSQKIKN
+658 
-673 IENKINDLNTEKTD
+673 
-687 KLYSLNKEHYSK
+687 
-699 NITNIEEKFKN
+699 
-710 DFSKLTKDKYDEVFE
+710 
-725 ELEKYY
+725 
-731 ENLEKKNKKLSKI
+731 KKLSK
-744 EDEASSIKRKALKE
+744 
-758 AEAERIKKYK
+758 
-768 KTIRKEEIALNEKLK
+768 
-783 DIFDGNT
+783 
-790 QKAKKARKL
+790 
-799 YNDLKN
+799 
-805 SVDENQIKLKNLD
+805 KNLT
-818 KSYNNLDFIK
+818 F
-828 KKKELNKFLENENSK
+828 
-843 LKKFDEDF
+843 
-851 NTELKNKSAKNIES
+851 
-865 IREEYVEYRNLKNEN
+865 
-880 LKNSKKFG
+880 
-888 KEYDNLKT
+888 
-896 PKNIEN
+896 IEN
-902 LEKILEKEK
+902 
-911 NKLNK
+911 
-916 INIDYDVKK
+916 Y
-925 REINIRRN
+925 
-933 NLGENIEEFLE
+933 E
-944 TTENKAIDWL
+944 TKSMNWL
-954 DGVFNEMNVEVDPVE
+954 DGFLNEINAEVDPVN
-969 SLNRMYKSIID
+969 SLNRIYKQVID

-986 VLKYRLGGNLDTF
+986 TLKDRLNGNYDRIEANHNTSTG
-999 QAKVQNTNT
+999 KNMYVQNNR
-1008 GKMMYFQNN
+1008 
-1017 KTLKEAIA
+1017 TLKNAIE
-1025 NETEHLFELGADV
+1025 NETQHLFELGADV

-1093 VGFLQS
+1093 VGFLES
-1099 TKEMTRATKNVAK
+1099 TKEMTRATKIVAK

-1132 QIEAYIDKVM
+1132 QIETYIDKVM
-1142 ETEIDMRGYS
+1142 ETEIDMRGYT

-1167 QTASDIQRIALAEY
+1167 QTASDVQRIALAEY

-1199 TPTMKQVLFDI
+1199 TPTMKQVLFDM
-1210 GIDDNVKLKAIQD
+1210 GIDDNIKLKAIQD
-1223 DILSTNSVTG
+1223 EILNTNSVTG
-1233 LIDVVKDRNNTSTV
+1233 LLDIVKDRNNTSNV
-1247 KSLFQQ
+1247 KSLFEQ

-1266 GHTVGLKA
+1266 GHTVGLKT
-1274 DSFVSRTWAN
+1274 DSLVSRYWAN

-1317 FLNDGK
+1317 FLVDNSPT
-1323 LSLTKTSFTGLS
+1323 LNKTSFTGLRS
-1335 EWKASSRI
+1335 WKANSRI
-1343 FNSGTTALQTA
+1343 FNSGTTALETA
-1354 GLVYGVGWLTGK
+1354 GLIYGVGWLTGK
-1366 ITGTSKDEM
+1366 ITGTSRDEM
-1375 IEAKMDALM
+1375 IEAKVDALM
-1384 HGEIKDTI
+1384 HGEIKDTVV
-1392 LDVVTTG
+1392 DVIKTG

-1425 GLKRDMSSNLSPI
+1425 GLKRDASSNLSPV

-1495 EGLLPIEKLGLAGL
+1495 KGLLPVEKLGLAGL

-1519 FDSVLKE
+1519 FDGVLKE

-1539 QAERFGEFKEDTPQE
+1539 QAERFGEFKEDTPQK

-1582 ADTVEE
+1582 SDTVEK
-1588 REKELKEYGMDYQ
+1588 REQELKEYGMDYQ

-1655 EDQVDDFNNFLDRV
+1655 EDQIDDFNNFLDRV
-1669 MEDKNKKMDSIY
+1669 MEDKNKKLDDIY

>member
-1 MGILKDVFNGKK
+1 MGILKDAFNGKK

-55 NPIRTGF
+55 NPMRTGLI
-62 VKGLT
+62 KGAT
-67 QVVDFIAAPNPE
+67 QIVDFIAAPMPE

-94 EYKKQREENGW
+94 EYKKQREESGW

-115 ETIKKNREERAKYLD
+115 ETIKKNREERAKFLN
-130 SNSKTDKGIMIFQNI
+130 SNSKIDKGIMIFQSI

-156 NPNGFITNLA
+156 NPNGFVTNLA
-166 WDILQGAIDT
+166 WDVLQGVVDT
-176 TWEKTEIDGKDIKDF
+176 TWEKTELEGKEIKDF
-191 GKEDLK
+191 EKEDLK
-197 DYAYGAATSV
+197 EYAYGAATSV

-217 RYISKKINKLK
+217 RYISKKMNKL
-228 NSDADVSGNTISN
+228 NTQDIPEN
-241 AVEETPNT
+241 ALANVVEETPNT

-274 AERLENGETVGIE
+274 AERLENGETIGIE

-309 KIHKEELS
+309 KIHNEMQADFNK
-317 RQNTIKNK
+317 TKNA
-325 ESNAKFEERI
+325 ESNAKFEEKI
-335 FNGEAPEKK
+335 FKDGVPENKNL
-344 IANDINAKDSLSK
+344 NDINAKASLSK

-378 SRLAYIHMENGGSA
+378 SKLAYIHMENGGSS
-392 NFSRIGDLNELIIT
+392 NFSRIGDLNELIII
-406 ENSINGKTFKGM
+406 ENNIDGKTFKGM
-418 IRGYADIPENLD
+418 IRGYEDIPENLIP
-430 VYSDEFRNIGK
+430 YANEFRNIAD
-441 EYLELRR
+441 EYTNLKYDTDL
-448 SPDVTKS
+448 SNKGYN
-455 KDIDFDIVYDKN
+455 FDIVYDKN
-467 TAMSNLNLALNI
+467 QAMSNLKIAIDTDDLNA
-479 DEIEPKKIVVDG
+479 KKVVVDN
-491 ILKNNKRKVYLT
+491 ILKNTEKKIYLT
-503 EREAFEFAVG
+503 EAQAKQFKVG
-513 DKAGMY
+513 DTAGIY
-519 ILPSDDMVI
+519 ILDDHNII
-528 KKLRNDINATTQDVK
+528 KKLRNDINATTLDII
-543 RYGNGKLVDFE
+543 RNGKLVGYE
-554 SKEWEEVA
+554 SKNWKDVA
-562 LQNAPF
+562 VQNAPL
-568 PEMEDYFK
+568 PEMEKYFNAK
-576 KRDLFE
+576 K
-582 EVTQDTKI
+582 
-590 LEKEYSPKKKNQE
+590 LELEGKELTP
-603 KVVSKIEKRLEKL
+603 
-616 REQPKMNE
+616 E
-624 VKSKINNASEI
+624 VKT
-635 LEKSKKDFYEKF
+635 F
-647 NIDEK
+647 
-652 VEEILE
+652 
-658 KNYKKRNELSQKIKN
+658 
-673 IENKINDLNTEKTD
+673 IENYE
-687 KLYSLNKEHYSK
+687 
-699 NITNIEEKFKN
+699 
-710 DFSKLTKDKYDEVFE
+710 TKSM
-725 ELEKYY
+725 
-731 ENLEKKNKKLSKI
+731 N
-744 EDEASSIKRKALKE
+744 
-758 AEAERIKKYK
+758 
-768 KTIRKEEIALNEKLK
+768 
-783 DIFDGNT
+783 
-790 QKAKKARKL
+790 
-799 YNDLKN
+799 
-805 SVDENQIKLKNLD
+805 
-818 KSYNNLDFIK
+818 
-828 KKKELNKFLENENSK
+828 
-843 LKKFDEDF
+843 
-851 NTELKNKSAKNIES
+851 
-865 IREEYVEYRNLKNEN
+865 
-880 LKNSKKFG
+880 
-888 KEYDNLKT
+888 
-896 PKNIEN
+896 
-902 LEKILEKEK
+902 
-911 NKLNK
+911 
-916 INIDYDVKK
+916 
-925 REINIRRN
+925 
-933 NLGENIEEFLE
+933 
-944 TTENKAIDWL
+944 WL
-954 DGVFNEMNVEVDPVE
+954 DGFLNEIDAEVDPVN
-969 SLNRMYKSIID
+969 SLNRIYKQVIN

-986 VLKYRLGGNLDTF
+986 TLRERLTGDFDRIEVNHSTD
-999 QAKVQNTNT
+999 T
-1008 GKMMYFQNN
+1008 GKNRYVQNN
-1017 KTLKEAIA
+1017 KSLKEALE
-1025 NETEHLFELGADV
+1025 NETQHLFELDADV

-1093 VGFLQS
+1093 VGVFQS
-1099 TKEMTRATKNVAK
+1099 SKEMLRATKIVSK

-1132 QIEAYIDKVM
+1132 QIETYIDKVM
-1142 ETEIDMRGYS
+1142 EMEIDMGGYS
-1152 KSNFLKNAGELGAKG
+1152 KSNLLKNAGELGAKG
-1167 QTASDIQRIALAEY
+1167 QTASDVQRIALSEY

-1199 TPTMKQVLFDI
+1199 TPTMKQVLFDM
-1210 GIDDNVKLKAIQD
+1210 GIDDNIKLKSIQD
-1223 DILSTNSVTG
+1223 EILNTNSITG
-1233 LIDVVKDRNNTSTV
+1233 LLDIVKDRNNTSTV
-1247 KSLFQQ
+1247 KSLFEQ

-1266 GHTVGLKA
+1266 GHTVGLKT
-1274 DSFVSRTWAN
+1274 DSLVSRYWAN

-1317 FLNDGK
+1317 FLVDN
-1323 LSLTKTSFTGLS
+1323 TPAFNKTSFTGLKS
-1335 EWKASSRI
+1335 WKTGSRI
-1343 FNSGTTALQTA
+1343 FNSSTTALETA
-1354 GLVYGVGWLTGK
+1354 GLVYGIGWLTGK
-1366 ITGTSKDEM
+1366 ITGTSRDEM
-1375 IEAKMDALM
+1375 IEAKVDALM
-1384 HGEIKDTI
+1384 HGEISDTV
-1392 LDVVTTG
+1392 LDVITTG

-1425 GLKRDMSSNLSPI
+1425 GLKRDMSSSLSPI

-1461 KFEKNIPNRLDTA
+1461 KFEKNIPNRLDTS

-1481 WKYEYKEKAQAEQD
+1481 WKYKYKEKAQVEQD

-1509 GLLYESGKKA
+1509 GLLYDGGKKA

-1526 KTDYQEYFEKHPE
+1526 KTDFQEYFTNNPE

-1554 AKITLASG
+1554 AKIALASG

-1588 REKELKEYGMDYQ
+1588 REQELREYGMDYQ

-1644 EREAFLSNFIR
+1644 EREAFLNNFIR

-1693 EFLQTLRNEM
+1693 EFLQTLRNEI

>member
-27 QEQRKKNSEKP
+27 QEQRKKNMEKGF
-38 ISLQDTALLKG
+38 SVADTPLVQG

-55 NPIRTGF
+55 NPIRTGLI
-62 VKGLT
+62 KGVT
-67 QVVDFIAAPNPE
+67 QIADFIAEPMPE
-79 LVNGKYTDDYDKNYE
+79 FVDGKYTDDYDKNYE

-105 GSSELRKTAI
+105 KGSELRKTAI
-115 ETIKKNREERAKYLD
+115 ETIRKNREERAKFLN
-130 SNSKTDKGIMIFQNI
+130 SNSKIDKGIMIFQSI
-145 LEGVSSPTNWY
+145 LEGAASPTNWY
-156 NPNGFITNLA
+156 NPNGFVANLA
-166 WDILQGAIDT
+166 WDIFQGAIDT
-176 TWEKTEIDGKDIKDF
+176 TWEKTEIEGKEIKDF

-197 DYAYGAATSV
+197 EYAYGAATSV

-217 RYISKKINKLK
+217 KYVSKKINKLK
-228 NSDADVSGNTISN
+228 NSDVDIPENVVVN
-241 AVEETPNT
+241 AVEETPKT

-274 AERLENGETVGIE
+274 AERLENGETIGIE

-325 ESNAKFEERI
+325 ESNSKFEERI
-335 FNGEAPEKK
+335 FNGEVPEKK
-344 IANDINAKDSLSK
+344 VANDINAKDSLSK

-406 ENSINGKTFKGM
+406 ENNINGKTFKGM
-418 IRGYADIPENLD
+418 IRGYADVPENLTP
-430 VYSDEFRNIGK
+430 YAYEFRNIAD
-441 EYLELRR
+441 EYTNLKYGNNL
-448 SPDVTKS
+448 SQKGYN
-455 KDIDFDIVYDKN
+455 FDIVYDKN
-467 TAMSNLNLALNI
+467 QAMSNLKLAIDTDDLNA
-479 DEIEPKKIVVDG
+479 KKVVVDG
-491 ILKNNKRKVYLT
+491 ILKNTEKKVYLT
-503 EREAFEFAVG
+503 EAQAKQFKVG
-513 DKAGMY
+513 DTAGVY
-519 ILPSDDMVI
+519 ILDDHNI
-528 KKLRNDINATTQDVK
+528 IEKLRNDINGTTLDI
-543 RYGNGKLVDFE
+543 RRNGNGKLVDYE
-554 SKEWEEVA
+554 SKTWKDVA
-562 LQNAPF
+562 VQNAPL
-568 PEMEDYFK
+568 PEIDDYFK
-576 KRDLFE
+576 LK
-582 EVTQDTKI
+582 Q
-590 LEKEYSPKKKNQE
+590 KE
-603 KVVSKIEKRLEKL
+603 
-616 REQPKMNE
+616 
-624 VKSKINNASEI
+624 
-635 LEKSKKDFYEKF
+635 
-647 NIDEK
+647 IDG
-652 VEEILE
+652 
-658 KNYKKRNELSQKIKN
+658 
-673 IENKINDLNTEKTD
+673 
-687 KLYSLNKEHYSK
+687 
-699 NITNIEEKFKN
+699 
-710 DFSKLTKDKYDEVFE
+710 
-725 ELEKYY
+725 
-731 ENLEKKNKKLSKI
+731 KKLSK
-744 EDEASSIKRKALKE
+744 
-758 AEAERIKKYK
+758 
-768 KTIRKEEIALNEKLK
+768 
-783 DIFDGNT
+783 
-790 QKAKKARKL
+790 
-799 YNDLKN
+799 
-805 SVDENQIKLKNLD
+805 KNLE
-818 KSYNNLDFIK
+818 F
-828 KKKELNKFLENENSK
+828 
-843 LKKFDEDF
+843 
-851 NTELKNKSAKNIES
+851 
-865 IREEYVEYRNLKNEN
+865 
-880 LKNSKKFG
+880 
-888 KEYDNLKT
+888 
-896 PKNIEN
+896 IEN
-902 LEKILEKEK
+902 YEQKSM
-911 NKLNK
+911 N
-916 INIDYDVKK
+916 
-925 REINIRRN
+925 
-933 NLGENIEEFLE
+933 
-944 TTENKAIDWL
+944 WL
-954 DGVFNEMNVEVDPVE
+954 DGFLDDINAEVDPVN
-969 SLNRMYKSIID
+969 SLNRIYKQVID

-986 VLKYRLGGNLDTF
+986 ILRDRLNGNYDRIEANHNTSTGKNMYVQNNRTLKY
-999 QAKVQNTNT
+999 
-1008 GKMMYFQNN
+1008 
-1017 KTLKEAIA
+1017 AIE
-1025 NETEHLFELGADV
+1025 NETQHLFELGADV

-1093 VGFLQS
+1093 VGFLES
-1099 TKEMTRATKNVAK
+1099 TKEMTRATKIVAK

-1132 QIEAYIDKVM
+1132 QIETYIDKVM
-1142 ETEIDMRGYS
+1142 ETEIDMRGYT

-1167 QTASDIQRIALAEY
+1167 QTASDVQRIALAEY

-1199 TPTMKQVLFDI
+1199 TPTMKQVLFDM
-1210 GIDDNVKLKAIQD
+1210 GIDDNIKLKAIQD
-1223 DILSTNSVTG
+1223 EILNTNSVTG
-1233 LIDVVKDRNNTSTV
+1233 LLDIVKDRNNTSNV
-1247 KSLFQQ
+1247 KSLFEQ

-1266 GHTVGLKA
+1266 GHTVGLKT
-1274 DSFVSRTWAN
+1274 DSLVSRYWAN

-1317 FLNDGK
+1317 FLVDNSPT
-1323 LSLTKTSFTGLS
+1323 LNKTSFTGLRS
-1335 EWKASSRI
+1335 WKANSRI
-1343 FNSGTTALQTA
+1343 FNSGTTALETA
-1354 GLVYGVGWLTGK
+1354 GLIYGVGWLTGK
-1366 ITGTSKDEM
+1366 ITGTSRDEM
-1375 IEAKMDALM
+1375 IEAKVDALM
-1384 HGEIKDTI
+1384 HGEIKDTVV
-1392 LDVVTTG
+1392 DVIKTG

-1425 GLKRDMSSNLSPI
+1425 GLKRDASSNLSPV

-1481 WKYEYKEKAQAEQD
+1481 WKYEYKKKAQAEQD
-1495 EGLLPIEKLGLAGL
+1495 KGLLPVEKLGLTGL

-1519 FDSVLKE
+1519 FDGVLKE

-1539 QAERFGEFKEDTPQE
+1539 QAERFGEFKEDTPQK
-1554 AKITLASG
+1554 AKIALASG

-1588 REKELKEYGMDYQ
+1588 REQELKEYGMDYQ

-1655 EDQVDDFNNFLDRV
+1655 EDQVDDFNNFLDRI

>member
-1 MGILKDVFNGKK
+1 MGILKDMFNGKK

-27 QEQRKKNSEKP
+27 QEQRKKNMEKGF
-38 ISLQDTALLKG
+38 SVADTPLVQG

-55 NPIRTGF
+55 NPIRTGLI
-62 VKGLT
+62 KGVT
-67 QVVDFIAAPNPE
+67 QIADFFAAPNPE

-94 EYKKQREENGW
+94 EYKKQREKVGW
-105 GSSELRKTAI
+105 KGSELRKTAI
-115 ETIKKNREERAKYLD
+115 ETIKKNREERAKFLN
-130 SNSKTDKGIMIFQNI
+130 SNSKIDKGIMIFQNI
-145 LEGVSSPTNWY
+145 LEGAASPANWY
-156 NPNGFITNLA
+156 NPNSFVVNLA
-166 WDILQGAIDT
+166 WDLVQGAIDT
-176 TWEKTEIDGKDIKDF
+176 TWEKTEIEGKEIKDF

-197 DYAYGAATSV
+197 EYAYGAATSV
-207 AIHGVTKVAG
+207 AVHGVTKVAG
-217 RYISKKINKLK
+217 RYISKKMNKLK
-228 NSDADVSGNTISN
+228 NSDVDISGNTISN
-241 AVEETPNT
+241 AVEETPKT

-255 NEVDK
+255 NEVNK
-260 YGPGATNPKAVIEL
+260 YGPGATNPKAIIEL

-296 DDFYTNV
+296 DEFYTNV

-325 ESNAKFEERI
+325 ESNVEFEERI
-335 FNGEAPEKK
+335 FNGEVPEKK
-344 IANDINAKDSLSK
+344 ITNDINTKDSLSK

-406 ENSINGKTFKGM
+406 ENNINGKTFKGM
-418 IRGYADIPENLD
+418 IRGYEDIPENLLP
-430 VYSDEFRNIGK
+430 YADEFRNLAN
-441 EYLELRR
+441 EYTNLKYGSNL
-448 SPDVTKS
+448 SQKGYN
-455 KDIDFDIVYDKN
+455 FDIVYDKN
-467 TAMSNLNLALNI
+467 QAMSNLKLAIDTDDLNA
-479 DEIEPKKIVVDG
+479 KKVVVDS
-491 ILKNNKRKVYLT
+491 ILKNTEKKVYLT
-503 EREAFEFAVG
+503 EAQAKQFKVG
-513 DKAGMY
+513 DAAGIY
-519 ILPSDDMVI
+519 VLDDHNII
-528 KKLRNDINATTQDVK
+528 KKLRNDINSTTLDI
-543 RYGNGKLVDFE
+543 RRNGNGKLVDYE
-554 SKEWEEVA
+554 SKTWKDVA
-562 LQNAPF
+562 VQNAPL
-568 PEMEDYFK
+568 PEIDDYFK
-576 KRDLFE
+576 LK
-582 EVTQDTKI
+582 Q
-590 LEKEYSPKKKNQE
+590 KE
-603 KVVSKIEKRLEKL
+603 
-616 REQPKMNE
+616 
-624 VKSKINNASEI
+624 
-635 LEKSKKDFYEKF
+635 
-647 NIDEK
+647 IDG
-652 VEEILE
+652 
-658 KNYKKRNELSQKIKN
+658 
-673 IENKINDLNTEKTD
+673 
-687 KLYSLNKEHYSK
+687 
-699 NITNIEEKFKN
+699 
-710 DFSKLTKDKYDEVFE
+710 
-725 ELEKYY
+725 
-731 ENLEKKNKKLSKI
+731 KKLSK
-744 EDEASSIKRKALKE
+744 
-758 AEAERIKKYK
+758 
-768 KTIRKEEIALNEKLK
+768 
-783 DIFDGNT
+783 
-790 QKAKKARKL
+790 
-799 YNDLKN
+799 
-805 SVDENQIKLKNLD
+805 KNLE
-818 KSYNNLDFIK
+818 FI
-828 KKKELNKFLENENSK
+828 
-843 LKKFDEDF
+843 
-851 NTELKNKSAKNIES
+851 
-865 IREEYVEYRNLKNEN
+865 EEY
-880 LKNSKKFG
+880 
-888 KEYDNLKT
+888 
-896 PKNIEN
+896 
-902 LEKILEKEK
+902 
-911 NKLNK
+911 
-916 INIDYDVKK
+916 
-925 REINIRRN
+925 
-933 NLGENIEEFLE
+933 E
-944 TTENKAIDWL
+944 TKSVNWL
-954 DGVFNEMNVEVDPVE
+954 DGFLDDINAEVDPVN
-969 SLNRMYKSIID
+969 SLNRIYKQVID

-986 VLKYRLGGNLDTF
+986 TLRDRLNGNYDRIEANHNTSTG
-999 QAKVQNTNT
+999 KNMYVQNNR
-1008 GKMMYFQNN
+1008 
-1017 KTLKEAIA
+1017 TLKDAIE
-1025 NETEHLFELGADV
+1025 NETQHLFELGADV
-1038 STRKFS
+1038 SIRKFS
-1044 DMSVSGK
+1044 DMSVSGR

-1142 ETEIDMRGYS
+1142 ETEIDMRGYT
-1152 KSNFLKNAGELGAKG
+1152 KSNALKKAGELGAKG
-1167 QTASDIQRIALAEY
+1167 QTASDVQRIALAEY

-1199 TPTMKQVLFDI
+1199 TPTMKQVLFDM
-1210 GIDDNVKLKAIQD
+1210 GIDDNIKLKTIQD

-1233 LIDVVKDRNNTSTV
+1233 LLDIVKDRSNTSTV
-1247 KSLFQQ
+1247 KSLFEQ

-1266 GHTVGLKA
+1266 GHTAGLKA

-1317 FLNDGK
+1317 FLADNTPT
-1323 LSLTKTSFTGLS
+1323 LNKTSFTGLKS
-1335 EWKASSRI
+1335 WKIGSRI
-1343 FNSGTTALQTA
+1343 FNSSTTALQTA

-1366 ITGTSKDEM
+1366 ITGTTKDEM
-1375 IEAKMDALM
+1375 IEAKIDALM
-1384 HGEIKDTI
+1384 HGEISDTV
-1392 LDVVTTG
+1392 LDVITTG

-1410 GGENVVASFF
+1410 GGENVVANFF

-1425 GLKRDMSSNLSPI
+1425 GLKRDMSSSLSPI
-1438 QKIVYGSLYLV
+1438 GKIIYGSLYMV
-1449 SPNAV
+1449 SPLAI

-1539 QAERFGEFKEDTPQE
+1539 QTERFGEFKEDTPQE
-1554 AKITLASG
+1554 AKIALASG

-1588 REKELKEYGMDYQ
+1588 REQELKEYGMDYQ

-1669 MEDKNKKMDSIY
+1669 MEDKSKKMDSIY

-1693 EFLQTLRNEM
+1693 EFLQTLRNEI

>member
-1 MGILKDVFNGKK
+1 MSILGAIKNEFDRRNKEGKDFL
-13 GMTGIVSEEQEKKF
+13 EEQEKKF
-27 QEQRKKNSEKP
+27 APAKKEMEAMRASA
-38 ISLQDTALLKG
+38 DRG
-49 IERNIS
+49 IF
-55 NPIRTGF
+55 NPIRTGL
-62 VKGLT
+62 VKGAT
-67 QVVDFIAAPNPE
+67 QILDFIAEPMPE
-79 LVNGKYTDDYDKNYE
+79 LVDGKYTDDYDKNYE
-94 EYKKQREENGW
+94 EYKKQREKVGW
-105 GSSELRKTAI
+105 KGSELRKTAI
-115 ETIKKNREERAKYLD
+115 ETIRKNREERAKFLN
-130 SNSKTDKGIMIFQNI
+130 SNSKIDKGIMIFQSI
-145 LEGVSSPTNWY
+145 LEGAASPTNWY
-156 NPNGFITNLA
+156 NPNGFVANLA

-176 TWEKTEIDGKDIKDF
+176 TWEKTEIEGKEIKDF

-197 DYAYGAATSV
+197 EYAYGAATSV

-217 RYISKKINKLK
+217 KYVSKKINKLK
-228 NSDADVSGNTISN
+228 NSDVDVSGNTISN
-241 AVEETPNT
+241 AVEETPKT
-249 PLEVIQ
+249 PLEIIQ

-274 AERLENGETVGIE
+274 AERLENGETIGIE

-325 ESNAKFEERI
+325 ESNSKFEERI
-335 FNGEAPEKK
+335 FNGEVPEKK
-344 IANDINAKDSLSK
+344 VANDINAKDSLSK

-406 ENSINGKTFKGM
+406 ENNINGKTFKGM
-418 IRGYADIPENLD
+418 IRGYADVPENLTP
-430 VYSDEFRNIGK
+430 YAYEFRNIAD
-441 EYLELRR
+441 EYTNLKYGNNL
-448 SPDVTKS
+448 SQKGYN
-455 KDIDFDIVYDKN
+455 FDIVYDKN
-467 TAMSNLNLALNI
+467 QAMSNLKLAIDTDDLNA
-479 DEIEPKKIVVDG
+479 KKVVVDG
-491 ILKNNKRKVYLT
+491 ILKNTEKKVYLT
-503 EREAFEFAVG
+503 EAQAKQFKVG
-513 DKAGMY
+513 DTAGVY
-519 ILPSDDMVI
+519 ILDDHNI
-528 KKLRNDINATTQDVK
+528 IEKLRNDINGTTLDI
-543 RYGNGKLVDFE
+543 RRNGNGKLVDYE
-554 SKEWEEVA
+554 SKTWKDVA
-562 LQNAPF
+562 VQNAPL
-568 PEMEDYFK
+568 PEIDDYFK
-576 KRDLFE
+576 LK
-582 EVTQDTKI
+582 Q
-590 LEKEYSPKKKNQE
+590 KE
-603 KVVSKIEKRLEKL
+603 
-616 REQPKMNE
+616 
-624 VKSKINNASEI
+624 
-635 LEKSKKDFYEKF
+635 
-647 NIDEK
+647 IDG
-652 VEEILE
+652 
-658 KNYKKRNELSQKIKN
+658 
-673 IENKINDLNTEKTD
+673 
-687 KLYSLNKEHYSK
+687 
-699 NITNIEEKFKN
+699 
-710 DFSKLTKDKYDEVFE
+710 
-725 ELEKYY
+725 
-731 ENLEKKNKKLSKI
+731 KKLSK
-744 EDEASSIKRKALKE
+744 
-758 AEAERIKKYK
+758 
-768 KTIRKEEIALNEKLK
+768 
-783 DIFDGNT
+783 
-790 QKAKKARKL
+790 
-799 YNDLKN
+799 
-805 SVDENQIKLKNLD
+805 KNLE
-818 KSYNNLDFIK
+818 F
-828 KKKELNKFLENENSK
+828 
-843 LKKFDEDF
+843 
-851 NTELKNKSAKNIES
+851 
-865 IREEYVEYRNLKNEN
+865 
-880 LKNSKKFG
+880 
-888 KEYDNLKT
+888 
-896 PKNIEN
+896 IEN
-902 LEKILEKEK
+902 YEQKSM
-911 NKLNK
+911 N
-916 INIDYDVKK
+916 
-925 REINIRRN
+925 
-933 NLGENIEEFLE
+933 
-944 TTENKAIDWL
+944 WL
-954 DGVFNEMNVEVDPVE
+954 DGFLDDINAEVDPVN
-969 SLNRMYKSIID
+969 SLNRIYKQVID

-986 VLKYRLGGNLDTF
+986 ILRDRLNGNYDRIEANHNTSTG
-999 QAKVQNTNT
+999 KNMYVQNNR
-1008 GKMMYFQNN
+1008 
-1017 KTLKEAIA
+1017 TLKDAIE
-1025 NETEHLFELGADV
+1025 NETQHLFELGADV

-1093 VGFLQS
+1093 LGFLES
-1099 TKEMTRATKNVAK
+1099 TKEMTRATKIVAK

-1132 QIEAYIDKVM
+1132 QIETYIDKVM
-1142 ETEIDMRGYS
+1142 ETEIDMRGYT

-1167 QTASDIQRIALAEY
+1167 QTASDVQRIALAEY

-1199 TPTMKQVLFDI
+1199 TPTMKQVLFDM
-1210 GIDDNVKLKAIQD
+1210 GIDDNIKLKAIQD
-1223 DILSTNSVTG
+1223 EILNTNSVTG
-1233 LIDVVKDRNNTSTV
+1233 LIDVVKDRSNTSTV
-1247 KSLFQQ
+1247 KSLFEQ

-1266 GHTVGLKA
+1266 GHTVGLKT
-1274 DSFVSRTWAN
+1274 DSLVSRYWAN

-1317 FLNDGK
+1317 FLVDNSPT
-1323 LSLTKTSFTGLS
+1323 LNKTSFTGLRS
-1335 EWKASSRI
+1335 WKANSRI
-1343 FNSGTTALQTA
+1343 FNSGTTALETA
-1354 GLVYGVGWLTGK
+1354 GLIYGVGWLTGK
-1366 ITGTSKDEM
+1366 ITGTSRDEM
-1375 IEAKMDALM
+1375 IEAKVDALM
-1384 HGEIKDTI
+1384 HGEIKDTVV
-1392 LDVVTTG
+1392 DVIKTG

-1425 GLKRDMSSNLSPI
+1425 GLKRDASSNLSPV

-1481 WKYEYKEKAQAEQD
+1481 WKYEYKKKAQAEQD
-1495 EGLLPIEKLGLAGL
+1495 KGLLPVEKLGLAGL

-1519 FDSVLKE
+1519 FDGVLKE

-1539 QAERFGEFKEDTPQE
+1539 QAERFGEFKEDTPQK
-1554 AKITLASG
+1554 AKIALASG

-1588 REKELKEYGMDYQ
+1588 REQELKEYGMDYQ

-1655 EDQVDDFNNFLDRV
+1655 EDQVDDFNNFLDRI
-1669 MEDKNKKMDSIY
+1669 MEDKNKKLDDIY

>member
-27 QEQRKKNSEKP
+27 QEQRKKNMEKGF
-38 ISLQDTALLKG
+38 SVADTPLVQG

-62 VKGLT
+62 IKGLT
-67 QVVDFIAAPNPE
+67 QVADFIAEPMPE
-79 LVNGKYTDDYDKNYE
+79 FVDGKYTDDYDKNYE
-94 EYKKQREENGW
+94 EYKKQREKVGW
-105 GSSELRKTAI
+105 KGSELRKTAI
-115 ETIKKNREERAKYLD
+115 ETIRKNREERAKFLN
-130 SNSKTDKGIMIFQNI
+130 SNSKIDKGIMIFQSI
-145 LEGVSSPTNWY
+145 LEGAASPTNWY
-156 NPNGFITNLA
+156 NPNGFVANLA
-166 WDILQGAIDT
+166 WDILQGTIDT
-176 TWEKTEIDGKDIKDF
+176 TWEKTEIEGKEIKDF

-197 DYAYGAATSV
+197 EYAYGAATSV

-217 RYISKKINKLK
+217 KYVSKKINKLK
-228 NSDADVSGNTISN
+228 NSDVDIPENVVVN
-241 AVEETPNT
+241 AVEETPKT

-260 YGPGATNPKAVIEL
+260 YGAGATNPKAVIEL

-296 DDFYTNV
+296 DDFYTNI

-325 ESNAKFEERI
+325 ESNSKFEERI
-335 FNGEAPEKK
+335 FNGEVPEKK
-344 IANDINAKDSLSK
+344 VANDINAKDSLSK

-378 SRLAYIHMENGGSA
+378 SKLAYIHMENGGSA

-406 ENSINGKTFKGM
+406 ENNINGKTFKGM
-418 IRGYADIPENLD
+418 IRGYADVPENLIP
-430 VYSDEFRNIGK
+430 YANEFRNIAD
-441 EYLELRR
+441 EYTNLKYGNNL
-448 SPDVTKS
+448 SQKGYN
-455 KDIDFDIVYDKN
+455 FDIVYDKN
-467 TAMSNLNLALNI
+467 QAMSNLKLAIDTDDLNA
-479 DEIEPKKIVVDG
+479 KKVVVDD
-491 ILKNNKRKVYLT
+491 ILKNTEKKVYLT
-503 EREAFEFAVG
+503 EAQAKQFKVG
-513 DKAGMY
+513 DTAGIY
-519 ILPSDDMVI
+519 ILDDHNI
-528 KKLRNDINATTQDVK
+528 IEKLRNDINGTTLDI
-543 RYGNGKLVDFE
+543 RRNGNGKLVDYE
-554 SKEWEEVA
+554 SKTWKDVA
-562 LQNAPF
+562 VQNAPL
-568 PEMEDYFK
+568 PEIDDYFK
-576 KRDLFE
+576 LK
-582 EVTQDTKI
+582 Q
-590 LEKEYSPKKKNQE
+590 KE
-603 KVVSKIEKRLEKL
+603 
-616 REQPKMNE
+616 
-624 VKSKINNASEI
+624 
-635 LEKSKKDFYEKF
+635 
-647 NIDEK
+647 IDG
-652 VEEILE
+652 
-658 KNYKKRNELSQKIKN
+658 
-673 IENKINDLNTEKTD
+673 
-687 KLYSLNKEHYSK
+687 
-699 NITNIEEKFKN
+699 
-710 DFSKLTKDKYDEVFE
+710 
-725 ELEKYY
+725 
-731 ENLEKKNKKLSKI
+731 KKLSK
-744 EDEASSIKRKALKE
+744 
-758 AEAERIKKYK
+758 
-768 KTIRKEEIALNEKLK
+768 
-783 DIFDGNT
+783 
-790 QKAKKARKL
+790 
-799 YNDLKN
+799 
-805 SVDENQIKLKNLD
+805 KNLT
-818 KSYNNLDFIK
+818 F
-828 KKKELNKFLENENSK
+828 
-843 LKKFDEDF
+843 
-851 NTELKNKSAKNIES
+851 
-865 IREEYVEYRNLKNEN
+865 
-880 LKNSKKFG
+880 
-888 KEYDNLKT
+888 
-896 PKNIEN
+896 IEN
-902 LEKILEKEK
+902 
-911 NKLNK
+911 
-916 INIDYDVKK
+916 Y
-925 REINIRRN
+925 
-933 NLGENIEEFLE
+933 E
-944 TTENKAIDWL
+944 TKSMNWL
-954 DGVFNEMNVEVDPVE
+954 DGFLNEINAEVDPVN
-969 SLNRMYKSIID
+969 SLNRIYKQVID

-986 VLKYRLGGNLDTF
+986 TLKDRLNGNYDRIEANHNTSTG
-999 QAKVQNTNT
+999 KNMYVQNNR
-1008 GKMMYFQNN
+1008 
-1017 KTLKEAIA
+1017 TLKDAIE
-1025 NETEHLFELGADV
+1025 NETQHLFELGADV

-1093 VGFLQS
+1093 VGFLES
-1099 TKEMTRATKNVAK
+1099 TKEMTRATKIVAK

-1132 QIEAYIDKVM
+1132 QIETYIDKVM
-1142 ETEIDMRGYS
+1142 ETEIDMRGYT

-1167 QTASDIQRIALAEY
+1167 QTASDVQRIALAEY

-1199 TPTMKQVLFDI
+1199 TPTMKQVLFDM
-1210 GIDDNVKLKAIQD
+1210 GIDDNIKLKAIQD
-1223 DILSTNSVTG
+1223 EILNTNSVTG
-1233 LIDVVKDRNNTSTV
+1233 LLDIVKDRNNTSNV
-1247 KSLFQQ
+1247 KSLFEQ

-1266 GHTVGLKA
+1266 GHTVGLKT
-1274 DSFVSRTWAN
+1274 DSLVSRYWAN

-1317 FLNDGK
+1317 FLVDNSPT
-1323 LSLTKTSFTGLS
+1323 LNKTSFTGLRS
-1335 EWKASSRI
+1335 WKANSRI
-1343 FNSGTTALQTA
+1343 FNSGTTALETA
-1354 GLVYGVGWLTGK
+1354 GLIYGVGWLTGK
-1366 ITGTSKDEM
+1366 ITGTSRDEM
-1375 IEAKMDALM
+1375 IEAKVDALM
-1384 HGEIKDTI
+1384 HGEIKDTVV
-1392 LDVVTTG
+1392 DVIKTG

-1425 GLKRDMSSNLSPI
+1425 GLKRDASSNLSPV

-1495 EGLLPIEKLGLAGL
+1495 KGLLPVEKLGLAGL
-1509 GLLYESGKKA
+1509 GLLYENGKKA
-1519 FDSVLKE
+1519 FDGVLKE

-1539 QAERFGEFKEDTPQE
+1539 QAERFGEFKEDTPQK
-1554 AKITLASG
+1554 AKIALASG

-1588 REKELKEYGMDYQ
+1588 REQELKEYGMDYQ

-1644 EREAFLSNFIR
+1644 ERETFLSNFIR
-1655 EDQVDDFNNFLDRV
+1655 EDHVDDFNNFLDRV
-1669 MEDKNKKMDSIY
+1669 MEDKNKKLDDIY

>member
-67 QVVDFIAAPNPE
+67 QVVDFITAPNPE

-94 EYKKQREENGW
+94 EYKKQREKVGW
-105 GSSELRKTAI
+105 KGSELRKTAI
-115 ETIKKNREERAKYLD
+115 ETIRKNREERAKFLN
-130 SNSKTDKGIMIFQNI
+130 SNSKIDKGIMIFQSI
-145 LEGVSSPTNWY
+145 LEGAASPTNWY
-156 NPNGFITNLA
+156 NPNGFVANLA
-166 WDILQGAIDT
+166 WDIFQGAIDT
-176 TWEKTEIDGKDIKDF
+176 TWEKTEIEGKEIKDF

-197 DYAYGAATSV
+197 EYAYGAATSV

-217 RYISKKINKLK
+217 RYISKKMNKLK
-228 NSDADVSGNTISN
+228 NSDVDIPKNAVVN
-241 AVEETPNT
+241 AVEETPKT

-335 FNGEAPEKK
+335 FNGEVPEKK

-378 SRLAYIHMENGGSA
+378 SKLAYIHMENGGSS

-406 ENSINGKTFKGM
+406 ENNINGKTFKGM
-418 IRGYADIPENLD
+418 IRGYADVPENLLP
-430 VYSDEFRNIGK
+430 YADEFRNLAN
-441 EYLELRR
+441 EYTNLKYGSNL
-448 SPDVTKS
+448 SQKGYN
-455 KDIDFDIVYDKN
+455 FDIVYDKN
-467 TAMSNLNLALNI
+467 QAMSNLKLAIDTDDLNA
-479 DEIEPKKIVVDG
+479 KKVVVDD
-491 ILKNNKRKVYLT
+491 ILKNVEKKVYLT
-503 EREAFEFAVG
+503 EAQAKQF
-513 DKAGMY
+513 KAGDTAGVY
-519 ILPSDDMVI
+519 TLDDHNI
-528 KKLRNDINATTQDVK
+528 IEKLRNDINGTTLDI
-543 RYGNGKLVDFE
+543 RRNGNGKLVDYE
-554 SKEWEEVA
+554 SKTWKDVA
-562 LQNAPF
+562 VQNAPLL
-568 PEMEDYFK
+568 EIDDYFK
-576 KRDLFE
+576 LK
-582 EVTQDTKI
+582 Q
-590 LEKEYSPKKKNQE
+590 KE
-603 KVVSKIEKRLEKL
+603 
-616 REQPKMNE
+616 
-624 VKSKINNASEI
+624 
-635 LEKSKKDFYEKF
+635 
-647 NIDEK
+647 IDG
-652 VEEILE
+652 
-658 KNYKKRNELSQKIKN
+658 
-673 IENKINDLNTEKTD
+673 
-687 KLYSLNKEHYSK
+687 
-699 NITNIEEKFKN
+699 
-710 DFSKLTKDKYDEVFE
+710 
-725 ELEKYY
+725 
-731 ENLEKKNKKLSKI
+731 KKLSK
-744 EDEASSIKRKALKE
+744 
-758 AEAERIKKYK
+758 
-768 KTIRKEEIALNEKLK
+768 
-783 DIFDGNT
+783 
-790 QKAKKARKL
+790 
-799 YNDLKN
+799 
-805 SVDENQIKLKNLD
+805 KNLE
-818 KSYNNLDFIK
+818 F
-828 KKKELNKFLENENSK
+828 
-843 LKKFDEDF
+843 
-851 NTELKNKSAKNIES
+851 
-865 IREEYVEYRNLKNEN
+865 
-880 LKNSKKFG
+880 
-888 KEYDNLKT
+888 
-896 PKNIEN
+896 IEN
-902 LEKILEKEK
+902 YEQKSM
-911 NKLNK
+911 N
-916 INIDYDVKK
+916 
-925 REINIRRN
+925 
-933 NLGENIEEFLE
+933 
-944 TTENKAIDWL
+944 WL
-954 DGVFNEMNVEVDPVE
+954 DGFLDDINAEVDPVN
-969 SLNRMYKSIID
+969 SLNRIYKQVID

-986 VLKYRLGGNLDTF
+986 TLRDRLNGNYDRIE
-999 QAKVQNTNT
+999 ANHNTST
-1008 GKMMYFQNN
+1008 GKNMYVQNN
-1017 KTLKEAIA
+1017 KTLKDAIE
-1025 NETEHLFELGADV
+1025 NETQHLFELGADV

-1093 VGFLQS
+1093 VGFLES

-1118 NIDLDTITNPLERL
+1118 NINLDTITNQLERL

-1142 ETEIDMRGYS
+1142 ETEIDMRGHT
-1152 KSNFLKNAGELGAKG
+1152 KSNILKNAGELGAKG

-1199 TPTMKQVLFDI
+1199 TPTMKQVLFDM
-1210 GIDDNVKLKAIQD
+1210 GIDDNIKLKAIQD

-1233 LIDVVKDRNNTSTV
+1233 LLDIVKDKSNTSTV
-1247 KSLFQQ
+1247 KSLFEQ

-1317 FLNDGK
+1317 FLVDNTPT
-1323 LSLTKTSFTGLS
+1323 LNKTSFTGLKS
-1335 EWKASSRI
+1335 WKTGSRLINSS
-1343 FNSGTTALQTA
+1343 TTALQTA

-1366 ITGTSKDEM
+1366 ITGTSRDEM

-1384 HGEIKDTI
+1384 HGEASDTV
-1392 LDVVTTG
+1392 LDVITTG

-1425 GLKRDMSSNLSPI
+1425 GLKRDMSSSLSPI

-1461 KFEKNIPNRLDTA
+1461 KFEKNIPNRLDT
-1474 SEYLKEK
+1474 SNEYLKEK
-1481 WKYEYKEKAQAEQD
+1481 WKYKYKEKAQAEQD

-1509 GLLYESGKKA
+1509 GLLYEGGKKA

-1526 KTDYQEYFEKHPE
+1526 KTDYQEYFTNNPE

-1554 AKITLASG
+1554 AKIALASG

-1588 REKELKEYGMDYQ
+1588 REQELKEYGMDYQ

-1644 EREAFLSNFIR
+1644 EREVFLSNFIR

-1669 MEDKNKKMDSIY
+1669 MEDKNKKMNSIY

-1693 EFLQTLRNEM
+1693 EFLQTLRNEI

>member
-27 QEQRKKNSEKP
+27 QEQRKKNMEKGF
-38 ISLQDTALLKG
+38 SVADTPLVQG

-55 NPIRTGF
+55 NPIRTGLI
-62 VKGLT
+62 KGVT
-67 QVVDFIAAPNPE
+67 QIADFIAEPMPE
-79 LVNGKYTDDYDKNYE
+79 FVDGKYTDDYDKNYE
-94 EYKKQREENGW
+94 EYKKQREKVGW
-105 GSSELRKTAI
+105 KGSELRKTAI
-115 ETIKKNREERAKYLD
+115 ETIKKNREERAKFLN
-130 SNSKTDKGIMIFQNI
+130 SNSKIDKGIIIFQSI
-145 LEGVSSPTNWY
+145 LEGAASPTNWY
-156 NPNGFITNLA
+156 NPNGFVANLA

-176 TWEKTEIDGKDIKDF
+176 TWEKTEIEGKEIKDF

-197 DYAYGAATSV
+197 EYAYGAATSV

-217 RYISKKINKLK
+217 KYVSKKINKLK
-228 NSDADVSGNTISN
+228 NSDVDIPEKVVVN
-241 AVEETPNT
+241 AVKETPKT

-325 ESNAKFEERI
+325 ESNAEFEERI
-335 FNGEAPEKK
+335 FNGEVPEKK
-344 IANDINAKDSLSK
+344 VANDINAKDSLSK
-357 TLKPIKNKIKLNSK
+357 TLKPIKNKIKLNSE

-378 SRLAYIHMENGGSA
+378 SKLAYIHMENGGSA

-406 ENSINGKTFKGM
+406 ENNINGKTFKGM
-418 IRGYADIPENLD
+418 IRGYADVPENLIP
-430 VYSDEFRNIGK
+430 YANEFRNIAD
-441 EYLELRR
+441 EYTNLKYGNNL
-448 SPDVTKS
+448 SNKGYN
-455 KDIDFDIVYDKN
+455 FDIVYDKN
-467 TAMSNLNLALNI
+467 QVMSNLKIAIDTDDLNA
-479 DEIEPKKIVVDG
+479 KKVVVDN
-491 ILKNNKRKVYLT
+491 ILKNTEKKVYLT
-503 EREAFEFAVG
+503 EAQAKQFKVG
-513 DKAGMY
+513 ETAGIY
-519 ILPSDDMVI
+519 VLDDHNII
-528 KKLRNDINATTQDVK
+528 KKLRNDINATTLDI
-543 RYGNGKLVDFE
+543 RRNGKLVGYE
-554 SKEWEEVA
+554 SKNWKDVA
-562 LQNAPF
+562 VQNAPL
-568 PEMEDYFK
+568 PEIDDYFK
-576 KRDLFE
+576 LK
-582 EVTQDTKI
+582 Q
-590 LEKEYSPKKKNQE
+590 KE
-603 KVVSKIEKRLEKL
+603 
-616 REQPKMNE
+616 
-624 VKSKINNASEI
+624 
-635 LEKSKKDFYEKF
+635 
-647 NIDEK
+647 IDG
-652 VEEILE
+652 
-658 KNYKKRNELSQKIKN
+658 
-673 IENKINDLNTEKTD
+673 
-687 KLYSLNKEHYSK
+687 
-699 NITNIEEKFKN
+699 
-710 DFSKLTKDKYDEVFE
+710 
-725 ELEKYY
+725 
-731 ENLEKKNKKLSKI
+731 KKLSK
-744 EDEASSIKRKALKE
+744 
-758 AEAERIKKYK
+758 
-768 KTIRKEEIALNEKLK
+768 
-783 DIFDGNT
+783 
-790 QKAKKARKL
+790 
-799 YNDLKN
+799 
-805 SVDENQIKLKNLD
+805 KNLE
-818 KSYNNLDFIK
+818 F
-828 KKKELNKFLENENSK
+828 
-843 LKKFDEDF
+843 
-851 NTELKNKSAKNIES
+851 
-865 IREEYVEYRNLKNEN
+865 
-880 LKNSKKFG
+880 
-888 KEYDNLKT
+888 
-896 PKNIEN
+896 IEN
-902 LEKILEKEK
+902 YEQKSM
-911 NKLNK
+911 N
-916 INIDYDVKK
+916 
-925 REINIRRN
+925 
-933 NLGENIEEFLE
+933 
-944 TTENKAIDWL
+944 WL
-954 DGVFNEMNVEVDPVE
+954 DGFLDDINAEVDPVN
-969 SLNRMYKSIID
+969 SLNRIYKQVID

-986 VLKYRLGGNLDTF
+986 ILRDRLNGNYDRIE
-999 QAKVQNTNT
+999 ANHNTST

-1017 KTLKEAIA
+1017 KTLKEAIE
-1025 NETEHLFELGADV
+1025 NETQHLFELGADV

-1044 DMSVSGK
+1044 DMSSGYRG
-1051 TMYNTRNL
+1051 TYNTRNL

-1093 VGFLQS
+1093 VSFLQS
-1099 TKEMTRATKNVAK
+1099 TKEMTRATKNVTK

-1167 QTASDIQRIALAEY
+1167 QTASDVQRIALAEY

-1199 TPTMKQVLFDI
+1199 TPTMKQVLFDM
-1210 GIDDNVKLKAIQD
+1210 GIDNNIKLKAIQD
-1223 DILSTNSVTG
+1223 EILNTNSVTG
-1233 LIDVVKDRNNTSTV
+1233 LLDIVKDRNNTSNV
-1247 KSLFQQ
+1247 KSLFEQ

-1274 DSFVSRTWAN
+1274 DSFVSRTWVN

-1317 FLNDGK
+1317 FLVDNSPTLNK
-1323 LSLTKTSFTGLS
+1323 ASFTGLRS
-1335 EWKASSRI
+1335 WKANSRI
-1343 FNSGTTALQTA
+1343 FNSGTTALETA
-1354 GLVYGVGWLTGK
+1354 GIVYGIGWLTGK
-1366 ITGTSKDEM
+1366 ITGTSRDEM

-1384 HGEIKDTI
+1384 HGEVADTVIDVIK
-1392 LDVVTTG
+1392 TG

-1420 NQNFK
+1420 NQTFK
-1425 GLKRDMSSNLSPI
+1425 GLKRDVSSNLSFVG
-1438 QKIVYGSLYLV
+1438 KIIYGAMYIA
-1449 SPNAV
+1449 SPLAI

-1495 EGLLPIEKLGLAGL
+1495 KGLLPVEKLGLAGL

-1554 AKITLASG
+1554 AKIALASG

-1669 MEDKNKKMDSIY
+1669 MEDKNKKLDDIY

>member
-1 MGILKDVFNGKK
+1 MSILGTIKNEFDRRNKEGKDFL
-13 GMTGIVSEEQEKKF
+13 EEQEKNF
-27 QEQRKKNSEKP
+27 APAKKEMEAMRASA
-38 ISLQDTALLKG
+38 DRG
-49 IERNIS
+49 IF

-62 VKGLT
+62 IKGLT
-67 QVVDFIAAPNPE
+67 QVTDFIAEPMPE

-94 EYKKQREENGW
+94 EHKKQREEEIGW
-105 GSSELRKTAI
+105 KNSELRKTAI
-115 ETIKKNREERAKYLD
+115 ETIKKNREERAKFLN
-130 SNSKTDKGIMIFQNI
+130 SNSKIDKGIMIFQSI

-156 NPNGFITNLA
+156 NPNGFVTNLA
-166 WDILQGAIDT
+166 WDVLQGVVDT
-176 TWEKTEIDGKDIKDF
+176 TWEKTEIEGKEIKDF

-197 DYAYGAATSV
+197 EYAYGAATSV

-217 RYISKKINKLK
+217 TYISKKMNKL
-228 NSDADVSGNTISN
+228 NTQDVPENVIVN

-255 NEVDK
+255 NEVNK
-260 YGPGATNPKAVIEL
+260 YGPGATSPKAVIEL

-325 ESNAKFEERI
+325 KSNAEFEERI
-335 FNGEAPEKK
+335 FNGEVSEKK
-344 IANDINAKDSLSK
+344 VANDINTKDSLSK

-392 NFSRIGDLNELIIT
+392 NFSRIGDLNELIIS
-406 ENSINGKTFKGM
+406 ENNIDGKTFKGM
-418 IRGYADIPENLD
+418 IRGYADVPENLLP
-430 VYSDEFRNIGK
+430 YANEFRSLAN
-441 EYLELRR
+441 EYTNLKYGSNL
-448 SPDVTKS
+448 SQKGYN
-455 KDIDFDIVYDKN
+455 FDIVYDKN
-467 TAMSNLNLALNI
+467 QAMSNLKLAIDTDDLNA
-479 DEIEPKKIVVDG
+479 KKVVVDD
-491 ILKNNKRKVYLT
+491 ILKNAEKKVYLT
-503 EREAFEFAVG
+503 EAQSKQF
-513 DKAGMY
+513 KAGDTAGVY
-519 ILPSDDMVI
+519 VLDNQSII
-528 KKLRNDINATTQDVK
+528 EKLRNDINGTTLDI
-543 RYGNGKLVDFE
+543 RRNGNGKLVDYE
-554 SKEWEEVA
+554 SKTWKDVA
-562 LQNAPF
+562 VQNAPL
-568 PEMEDYFK
+568 PEIDDYFK
-576 KRDLFE
+576 LK
-582 EVTQDTKI
+582 Q
-590 LEKEYSPKKKNQE
+590 KE
-603 KVVSKIEKRLEKL
+603 
-616 REQPKMNE
+616 
-624 VKSKINNASEI
+624 
-635 LEKSKKDFYEKF
+635 
-647 NIDEK
+647 IDG
-652 VEEILE
+652 
-658 KNYKKRNELSQKIKN
+658 
-673 IENKINDLNTEKTD
+673 
-687 KLYSLNKEHYSK
+687 
-699 NITNIEEKFKN
+699 
-710 DFSKLTKDKYDEVFE
+710 
-725 ELEKYY
+725 
-731 ENLEKKNKKLSKI
+731 KKLSK
-744 EDEASSIKRKALKE
+744 
-758 AEAERIKKYK
+758 
-768 KTIRKEEIALNEKLK
+768 
-783 DIFDGNT
+783 
-790 QKAKKARKL
+790 
-799 YNDLKN
+799 
-805 SVDENQIKLKNLD
+805 KNLA
-818 KSYNNLDFIK
+818 FI
-828 KKKELNKFLENENSK
+828 
-843 LKKFDEDF
+843 
-851 NTELKNKSAKNIES
+851 
-865 IREEYVEYRNLKNEN
+865 EEY
-880 LKNSKKFG
+880 
-888 KEYDNLKT
+888 
-896 PKNIEN
+896 
-902 LEKILEKEK
+902 
-911 NKLNK
+911 
-916 INIDYDVKK
+916 
-925 REINIRRN
+925 
-933 NLGENIEEFLE
+933 E
-944 TTENKAIDWL
+944 TKSMNWL
-954 DGVFNEMNVEVDPVE
+954 DGFLDDINAEVDPVN
-969 SLNRMYKSIID
+969 SLNRIYKQVID

-986 VLKYRLGGNLDTF
+986 TLRDRLNGNYDRIE
-999 QAKVQNTNT
+999 ANHNTST
-1008 GKMMYFQNN
+1008 GKNMYVQNN
-1017 KTLKEAIA
+1017 KTLKNAIE
-1025 NETEHLFELGADV
+1025 NETQHLFELGADV

-1093 VGFLQS
+1093 VGFLES
-1099 TKEMTRATKNVAK
+1099 AKEMTRATKNIAK

-1132 QIEAYIDKVM
+1132 QIETYIDKVM
-1142 ETEIDMRGYS
+1142 ETEIDMRGYT

-1199 TPTMKQVLFDI
+1199 TPTMKQVLFDM
-1210 GIDDNVKLKAIQD
+1210 GIDDNIKLKAVQNE
-1223 DILSTNSVTG
+1223 ILSTNGVTG
-1233 LIDVVKDRNNTSTV
+1233 LIDVVKDRNNTSNV
-1247 KSLFQQ
+1247 KSLFEQ

-1266 GHTVGLKA
+1266 GHTVGLKT
-1274 DSFVSRTWAN
+1274 DSLVSRYWAN

-1323 LSLTKTSFTGLS
+1323 FSLNKTSFTGLKS
-1335 EWKASSRI
+1335 WKTGSRLMNSS
-1343 FNSGTTALQTA
+1343 TTALQTA
-1354 GLVYGVGWLTGK
+1354 GLVYGISWLTGK
-1366 ITGTSKDEM
+1366 ITGTSRDEM
-1375 IEAKMDALM
+1375 IEAKVDALM
-1384 HGEIKDTI
+1384 HREVVDTV
-1392 LDVVTTG
+1392 LDVITTG

-1425 GLKRDMSSNLSPI
+1425 GLKRDASSNLSPV

-1461 KFEKNIPNRLDTA
+1461 KFEKNIPNRLDTS

-1481 WKYEYKEKAQAEQD
+1481 WKYEYKDKAQAEQD

-1554 AKITLASG
+1554 AKIALASG

-1588 REKELKEYGMDYQ
+1588 REQELKQYGMDYQ

>member
-1 MGILKDVFNGKK
+1 MSILKGIFNGEK
-13 GMTGIVSEEQEKKF
+13 GMAGIVTEEQVKKF

-38 ISLQDTALLKG
+38 ISLQDTVLLKG
-49 IERNIS
+49 IERNIA
-55 NPIRTGF
+55 NPIRTGL
-62 VKGLT
+62 VKGVT
-67 QVVDFIAAPNPE
+67 QFVDTLSTPTLEEIADQ
-79 LVNGKYTDDYDKNYE
+79 YDDDTEKIYQ
-94 EYKKQREENGW
+94 EYKKQTAKNGW
-105 GSSELRKTAI
+105 KNSQIRKEAI
-115 ETIKKNREERAKYLD
+115 DYIKKNREERTKFLNND
-130 SNSKTDKGIMIFQNI
+130 SKIDRGIMIFQNI
-145 LEGVSSPTNWY
+145 LEGVVSPTNWY
-156 NPNGFITNLA
+156 NPNGFVTNLA
-166 WDILQGAIDT
+166 WDVLQGAIDT

-191 GKEDLK
+191 TKEDLK
-197 DYAYGAATSV
+197 EYASGAATSV
-207 AIHGVTKVAG
+207 AIHGVTKIAG
-217 RYISKKINKLK
+217 GYISKKMNKLK
-228 NSDADVSGNTISN
+228 NSDVDVSGNTISN

-296 DDFYTNV
+296 DEFYTNV

-325 ESNAKFEERI
+325 ESNIEFEERI
-335 FNGEAPEKK
+335 FNGEVPEKK
-344 IANDINAKDSLSK
+344 IANDINAKYSLSK

-378 SRLAYIHMENGGSA
+378 SRLAYIHMENGGSG

-418 IRGYADIPENLD
+418 IRGYADIPENLLP
-430 VYSDEFRNIGK
+430 YANEFRSLAN
-441 EYLELRR
+441 EYTNLKYGSNL
-448 SPDVTKS
+448 SQKGYN
-455 KDIDFDIVYDKN
+455 FDIVYDKN
-467 TAMSNLNLALNI
+467 QAMSNLKLAIDTDDLNA
-479 DEIEPKKIVVDG
+479 KKVVVDG
-491 ILKNNKRKVYLT
+491 ILKNTEKKVYLT
-503 EREAFEFAVG
+503 EAQAKQFKVG
-513 DKAGMY
+513 DIAGIY
-519 ILPSDDMVI
+519 VLDDHNII
-528 KKLRNDINATTQDVK
+528 KKLRNDINGTTLDIRK
-543 RYGNGKLVDFE
+543 NGNGKLVDYE
-554 SKEWEEVA
+554 SKTWNEVA
-562 LQNAPF
+562 TQNAPF
-568 PEMEDYFK
+568 PEIDEYFK
-576 KRDLFE
+576 LK
-582 EVTQDTKI
+582 Q
-590 LEKEYSPKKKNQE
+590 KE
-603 KVVSKIEKRLEKL
+603 
-616 REQPKMNE
+616 
-624 VKSKINNASEI
+624 
-635 LEKSKKDFYEKF
+635 
-647 NIDEK
+647 IDG
-652 VEEILE
+652 
-658 KNYKKRNELSQKIKN
+658 
-673 IENKINDLNTEKTD
+673 
-687 KLYSLNKEHYSK
+687 
-699 NITNIEEKFKN
+699 
-710 DFSKLTKDKYDEVFE
+710 
-725 ELEKYY
+725 
-731 ENLEKKNKKLSKI
+731 KKLSK
-744 EDEASSIKRKALKE
+744 
-758 AEAERIKKYK
+758 
-768 KTIRKEEIALNEKLK
+768 
-783 DIFDGNT
+783 
-790 QKAKKARKL
+790 
-799 YNDLKN
+799 
-805 SVDENQIKLKNLD
+805 KNLA
-818 KSYNNLDFIK
+818 F
-828 KKKELNKFLENENSK
+828 
-843 LKKFDEDF
+843 
-851 NTELKNKSAKNIES
+851 
-865 IREEYVEYRNLKNEN
+865 
-880 LKNSKKFG
+880 
-888 KEYDNLKT
+888 
-896 PKNIEN
+896 IEN
-902 LEKILEKEK
+902 
-911 NKLNK
+911 
-916 INIDYDVKK
+916 Y
-925 REINIRRN
+925 
-933 NLGENIEEFLE
+933 E
-944 TTENKAIDWL
+944 TKSMNWL
-954 DGVFNEMNVEVDPVE
+954 DGFFNEINAEVDPIN
-969 SLNRMYKSIID
+969 SLNRIYKQVID

-986 VLKYRLGGNLDTF
+986 TLRDRLNGNYDRIEANHNTSTG
-999 QAKVQNTNT
+999 KNMYVQNNR
-1008 GKMMYFQNN
+1008 
-1017 KTLKEAIA
+1017 TLKEAIE
-1025 NETEHLFELGADV
+1025 NETQHLIELGADV

-1099 TKEMTRATKNVAK
+1099 TKEMARATKNVAK

-1132 QIEAYIDKVM
+1132 QIEAYVDKVM

-1152 KSNFLKNAGELGAKG
+1152 KSNLLKNAGELGAKG
-1167 QTASDIQRIALAEY
+1167 QTASDVQRIALAEY

-1199 TPTMKQVLFDI
+1199 TPTMKQILFDM
-1210 GIDDNVKLKAIQD
+1210 GIDDNIKLKAIQN

-1233 LIDVVKDRNNTSTV
+1233 LLDIVKDRSNTSTV
-1247 KSLFQQ
+1247 KSLFEQ

-1266 GHTVGLKA
+1266 GHTVGLKT
-1274 DSFVSRTWAN
+1274 DSLVSRYWAN

-1317 FLNDGK
+1317 FLVDN
-1323 LSLTKTSFTGLS
+1323 TPTFNKTSFTGLKS
-1335 EWKASSRI
+1335 WKIRSRI
-1343 FNSGTTALQTA
+1343 FNSSTTALETA
-1354 GLVYGVGWLTGK
+1354 GLVYGIGWLTGK
-1366 ITGTSKDEM
+1366 ITGTSRDEM

-1384 HGEIKDTI
+1384 HGKASDTV
-1392 LDVVTTG
+1392 LDVITTG

-1438 QKIVYGSLYLV
+1438 QKIVYGALYLA

-1495 EGLLPIEKLGLAGL
+1495 EGLLPIEKLGFAGL
-1509 GLLYESGKKA
+1509 GLLYE
-1519 FDSVLKE
+1519 DSKIKMDRVLKE
-1526 KTDYQEYFEKHPE
+1526 KTDYQEYFTNNPE

-1554 AKITLASG
+1554 AKIALASG
-1562 IMELA
+1562 IMELT
-1567 EYGARNEQ
+1567 EYGVRNEQ

-1582 ADTVEE
+1582 ADTLEE
-1588 REKELKEYGMDYQ
+1588 REQELKEYGMDYQ

-1669 MEDKNKKMDSIY
+1669 MEDKNKKMDDIY

>member
-27 QEQRKKNSEKP
+27 QEQRKKNMEKGF
-38 ISLQDTALLKG
+38 SVADTPLVQG

-55 NPIRTGF
+55 NPIRTGLI
-62 VKGLT
+62 KGVT
-67 QVVDFIAAPNPE
+67 QIADFIAEPMPE
-79 LVNGKYTDDYDKNYE
+79 FVDGKYTDDYDKNYE
-94 EYKKQREENGW
+94 EYKKQREKVGW
-105 GSSELRKTAI
+105 KGSELRKTAI
-115 ETIKKNREERAKYLD
+115 ETIKKNREERAKFLN
-130 SNSKTDKGIMIFQNI
+130 SNSKIDKGIIIFQSI
-145 LEGVSSPTNWY
+145 LEGAASPTNWY
-156 NPNGFITNLA
+156 NPNGFVANLA

-176 TWEKTEIDGKDIKDF
+176 TWEKTEIEGKEIKDF

-197 DYAYGAATSV
+197 EYAYGAATSV

-217 RYISKKINKLK
+217 KYVSKKINKLK
-228 NSDADVSGNTISN
+228 NSDVDISENVVVN
-241 AVEETPNT
+241 AVKETPKT

-325 ESNAKFEERI
+325 ESNAEFEERI
-335 FNGEAPEKK
+335 FNGEVPEKK
-344 IANDINAKDSLSK
+344 VANDINAKDSLSK
-357 TLKPIKNKIKLNSK
+357 TLKPIKNKIKLNSE

-378 SRLAYIHMENGGSA
+378 SKLAYIHMENGGSA

-406 ENSINGKTFKGM
+406 ENNINGKTFKGM
-418 IRGYADIPENLD
+418 IRGYADVPENLIP
-430 VYSDEFRNIGK
+430 YANEFRNIAD
-441 EYLELRR
+441 EYTNLKYGNNL
-448 SPDVTKS
+448 SQKGYN
-455 KDIDFDIVYDKN
+455 FDIVYDKN
-467 TAMSNLNLALNI
+467 QAMSNLKLAIDTDDLNA
-479 DEIEPKKIVVDG
+479 KKVVVDE
-491 ILKNNKRKVYLT
+491 ILKNTEKKVYLT
-503 EREAFEFAVG
+503 EAQAKQFKVG
-513 DKAGMY
+513 DTAGIY
-519 ILPSDDMVI
+519 ILDDHNI
-528 KKLRNDINATTQDVK
+528 IEKLRNDINGTTLDI
-543 RYGNGKLVDFE
+543 RRNGNGKLVDYE
-554 SKEWEEVA
+554 SKTWKDVA
-562 LQNAPF
+562 VQNAPLL
-568 PEMEDYFK
+568 EIDDYFK
-576 KRDLFE
+576 LK
-582 EVTQDTKI
+582 Q
-590 LEKEYSPKKKNQE
+590 KE
-603 KVVSKIEKRLEKL
+603 
-616 REQPKMNE
+616 
-624 VKSKINNASEI
+624 
-635 LEKSKKDFYEKF
+635 
-647 NIDEK
+647 IDG
-652 VEEILE
+652 
-658 KNYKKRNELSQKIKN
+658 
-673 IENKINDLNTEKTD
+673 
-687 KLYSLNKEHYSK
+687 
-699 NITNIEEKFKN
+699 
-710 DFSKLTKDKYDEVFE
+710 
-725 ELEKYY
+725 
-731 ENLEKKNKKLSKI
+731 KKLSK
-744 EDEASSIKRKALKE
+744 
-758 AEAERIKKYK
+758 
-768 KTIRKEEIALNEKLK
+768 
-783 DIFDGNT
+783 
-790 QKAKKARKL
+790 
-799 YNDLKN
+799 
-805 SVDENQIKLKNLD
+805 KNLE
-818 KSYNNLDFIK
+818 F
-828 KKKELNKFLENENSK
+828 
-843 LKKFDEDF
+843 
-851 NTELKNKSAKNIES
+851 
-865 IREEYVEYRNLKNEN
+865 
-880 LKNSKKFG
+880 
-888 KEYDNLKT
+888 
-896 PKNIEN
+896 IEN
-902 LEKILEKEK
+902 YEQKSM
-911 NKLNK
+911 N
-916 INIDYDVKK
+916 
-925 REINIRRN
+925 
-933 NLGENIEEFLE
+933 
-944 TTENKAIDWL
+944 WL
-954 DGVFNEMNVEVDPVE
+954 DGFLDDINAEVDPVN
-969 SLNRMYKSIID
+969 SLNRIYKQVID

-986 VLKYRLGGNLDTF
+986 ILRDRLNGNYDRIEANHNTSTG
-999 QAKVQNTNT
+999 KNMYVQNNR
-1008 GKMMYFQNN
+1008 
-1017 KTLKEAIA
+1017 TLKNAIE
-1025 NETEHLFELGADV
+1025 NETQHLFELGADV

-1099 TKEMTRATKNVAK
+1099 TKEMTRATKIVAK

-1132 QIEAYIDKVM
+1132 QIETYIDKVM
-1142 ETEIDMRGYS
+1142 ETEIDMRGYT

-1167 QTASDIQRIALAEY
+1167 QTASDVQRIALAEY

-1199 TPTMKQVLFDI
+1199 TPTMKQVLFDM
-1210 GIDDNVKLKAIQD
+1210 GIDDNIKLKAIQD
-1223 DILSTNSVTG
+1223 EILNANSVTG
-1233 LIDVVKDRNNTSTV
+1233 LLDIVKDRNNTSNV
-1247 KSLFQQ
+1247 KSLFEQ

-1266 GHTVGLKA
+1266 GHTVGLKT
-1274 DSFVSRTWAN
+1274 DSLVSRYWAN

-1317 FLNDGK
+1317 FLVDNSPT
-1323 LSLTKTSFTGLS
+1323 LNKTSFTGLRS
-1335 EWKASSRI
+1335 WKANSRI
-1343 FNSGTTALQTA
+1343 FNSGTTALETA
-1354 GLVYGVGWLTGK
+1354 GLIYGVGWLTGK
-1366 ITGTSKDEM
+1366 ITGTSRDEM
-1375 IEAKMDALM
+1375 IEAKVDALM
-1384 HGEIKDTI
+1384 HGEIKDTVV
-1392 LDVVTTG
+1392 DVIKTG

-1425 GLKRDMSSNLSPI
+1425 GLKRDASSNLSPV

-1495 EGLLPIEKLGLAGL
+1495 KGLLPVEKLGLAGL

-1519 FDSVLKE
+1519 FESVLKE

-1539 QAERFGEFKEDTPQE
+1539 QTERFGEFKEDTPQK
-1554 AKITLASG
+1554 AKIALASG

-1582 ADTVEE
+1582 SDTVEE
-1588 REKELKEYGMDYQ
+1588 REQELKEYGMDYQ

>member
-1 MGILKDVFNGKK
+1 MSILGTIKNEFDRRNKEGKDFL
-13 GMTGIVSEEQEKKF
+13 EEQEKKF
-27 QEQRKKNSEKP
+27 APAKKEMEAMRASA
-38 ISLQDTALLKG
+38 DRG
-49 IERNIS
+49 IF
-55 NPIRTGF
+55 NPIRTGLI
-62 VKGLT
+62 KGVT
-67 QVVDFIAAPNPE
+67 QIADFIAEPMPE
-79 LVNGKYTDDYDKNYE
+79 LVNGKYTDDYDKNYQ
-94 EYKKQREENGW
+94 EYKKRREEEIGW
-105 GSSELRKTAI
+105 KNSELRKTAI
-115 ETIKKNREERAKYLD
+115 ETIKKNREERAKFLN
-130 SNSKTDKGIMIFQNI
+130 SNSKIDKGIMIFQSI

-156 NPNGFITNLA
+156 NPNGFVANLA

-176 TWEKTEIDGKDIKDF
+176 TWEKTEIDGKEIKDF

-197 DYAYGAATSV
+197 EYAYGAATSV

-228 NSDADVSGNTISN
+228 NSDVDVSGNTVAN
-241 AVEETPNT
+241 AVEETPRT

-287 RGKNFSQEV
+287 RGKNSSQEV

-325 ESNAKFEERI
+325 KSNAEFEERI
-335 FNGEAPEKK
+335 FNGEVSKK
-344 IANDINAKDSLSK
+344 KVANDINAKDSLSK

-378 SRLAYIHMENGGSA
+378 SRLAYIHMENGGSG

-406 ENSINGKTFKGM
+406 ENNINGKTFKGM
-418 IRGYADIPENLD
+418 IRGYADVPENLLP
-430 VYSDEFRNIGK
+430 YADEFRNLAN
-441 EYLELRR
+441 EYTNLKYGSNL
-448 SPDVTKS
+448 SQKS
-455 KDIDFDIVYDKN
+455 YNFDIVYDKN
-467 TAMSNLNLALNI
+467 QAMSNLKLAIDTDDLNA
-479 DEIEPKKIVVDG
+479 KKVVVDD
-491 ILKNNKRKVYLT
+491 ILKNAEKKVYLT
-503 EREAFEFAVG
+503 EAQAKQF
-513 DKAGMY
+513 KAGDTAGVY
-519 ILPSDDMVI
+519 VLDNQNII
-528 KKLRNDINATTQDVK
+528 EKLRNDINGTTLDI
-543 RYGNGKLVDFE
+543 RRNGNGKLVDYE
-554 SKEWEEVA
+554 SKTWKDVA
-562 LQNAPF
+562 VQNAPL
-568 PEMEDYFK
+568 PEIDDYFK
-576 KRDLFE
+576 LK
-582 EVTQDTKI
+582 Q
-590 LEKEYSPKKKNQE
+590 KE
-603 KVVSKIEKRLEKL
+603 
-616 REQPKMNE
+616 
-624 VKSKINNASEI
+624 
-635 LEKSKKDFYEKF
+635 
-647 NIDEK
+647 IDG
-652 VEEILE
+652 
-658 KNYKKRNELSQKIKN
+658 
-673 IENKINDLNTEKTD
+673 
-687 KLYSLNKEHYSK
+687 
-699 NITNIEEKFKN
+699 
-710 DFSKLTKDKYDEVFE
+710 
-725 ELEKYY
+725 
-731 ENLEKKNKKLSKI
+731 KKLSK
-744 EDEASSIKRKALKE
+744 
-758 AEAERIKKYK
+758 
-768 KTIRKEEIALNEKLK
+768 
-783 DIFDGNT
+783 
-790 QKAKKARKL
+790 
-799 YNDLKN
+799 
-805 SVDENQIKLKNLD
+805 KNLA
-818 KSYNNLDFIK
+818 FI
-828 KKKELNKFLENENSK
+828 
-843 LKKFDEDF
+843 
-851 NTELKNKSAKNIES
+851 
-865 IREEYVEYRNLKNEN
+865 EEY
-880 LKNSKKFG
+880 
-888 KEYDNLKT
+888 
-896 PKNIEN
+896 
-902 LEKILEKEK
+902 
-911 NKLNK
+911 
-916 INIDYDVKK
+916 
-925 REINIRRN
+925 
-933 NLGENIEEFLE
+933 E
-944 TTENKAIDWL
+944 TKSMNWL
-954 DGVFNEMNVEVDPVE
+954 DGFLDDINAEVDPVN
-969 SLNRMYKSIID
+969 SLNRIYKQVID

-986 VLKYRLGGNLDTF
+986 TLRDRLNGNYDRIEANHNTSTG
-999 QAKVQNTNT
+999 KNMYVQNNR
-1008 GKMMYFQNN
+1008 
-1017 KTLKEAIA
+1017 TLKDAIE
-1025 NETEHLFELGADV
+1025 NETQHLFELGADV

-1093 VGFLQS
+1093 VGFLES
-1099 TKEMTRATKNVAK
+1099 AKEMTRATKIVAK

-1132 QIEAYIDKVM
+1132 QIETYIDKVM
-1142 ETEIDMRGYS
+1142 ETEIDMRGYT

-1199 TPTMKQVLFDI
+1199 TPTMKQVLFDM

-1233 LIDVVKDRNNTSTV
+1233 LIDVVKDRNNTSNV
-1247 KSLFQQ
+1247 KSLFEQ

-1266 GHTVGLKA
+1266 GHTVGLKT
-1274 DSFVSRTWAN
+1274 DSLVSRYWAN

-1317 FLNDGK
+1317 FLVDNSPT
-1323 LSLTKTSFTGLS
+1323 LNKTSFTGLRS
-1335 EWKASSRI
+1335 WKANSRI
-1343 FNSGTTALQTA
+1343 FNSGTTALETA
-1354 GLVYGVGWLTGK
+1354 GLIYGVGWLTGK
-1366 ITGTSKDEM
+1366 TTGTSRDEM
-1375 IEAKMDALM
+1375 IEAKVDALM
-1384 HGEIKDTI
+1384 HGEIKDTVV
-1392 LDVVTTG
+1392 DVIKTG

-1425 GLKRDMSSNLSPI
+1425 GLKRDASSNLSPV

-1495 EGLLPIEKLGLAGL
+1495 EGLLPIEKIGLAGL

-1539 QAERFGEFKEDTPQE
+1539 QAERFGEFKEDTPQK
-1554 AKITLASG
+1554 AKIVLASG

-1588 REKELKEYGMDYQ
+1588 REQELKEYGMDYQ

-1655 EDQVDDFNNFLDRV
+1655 EDQVDDFNNFLDRI

>member
-1 MGILKDVFNGKK
+1 MSFLGAIKNEFDRRNEEGKK
-13 GMTGIVSEEQEKKF
+13 FLEEQEKKF
-27 QEQRKKNSEKP
+27 APAKKETEAMRASV
-38 ISLQDTALLKG
+38 DRG
-49 IERNIS
+49 IF
-55 NPIRTGF
+55 NPIRTGL
-62 VKGLT
+62 VKGAIQIADIFT
-67 QVVDFIAAPNPE
+67 QTDPE
-79 LVNGKYTDDYDKNYE
+79 ALYMEYGDDYEKIYQ
-94 EYKKQREENGW
+94 EYKKQTENNGW
-105 GSSELRKTAI
+105 KNSQLRKDGI
-115 ETIKKNREERAKYLD
+115 EYIKKNREERAKFLN
-130 SNSKTDKGIMIFQNI
+130 SNSKIDKGIMIFQNI
-145 LEGVSSPTNWY
+145 LEGVASPTNWY
-156 NPNGFITNLA
+156 NPQGFVKNLA
-166 WDILQGAIDT
+166 WDLVQGAIDT
-176 TWEKTEIDGKDIKDF
+176 TWEKTEIEGKEIKDF

-207 AIHGVTKVAG
+207 AVHGATKVVG
-217 RYISKKINKLK
+217 RYVSKKMNKL
-228 NSDADVSGNTISN
+228 NTQDVSENVIAN
-241 AVEETPNT
+241 VVEESPKT

-255 NEVDK
+255 NEINK

-325 ESNAKFEERI
+325 ESNVEFEERI
-335 FNGEAPEKK
+335 FNGEVPEKK
-344 IANDINAKDSLSK
+344 ITNDINTKNSLSK

-406 ENSINGKTFKGM
+406 ENNINGKTFKGM
-418 IRGYADIPENLD
+418 IRGYEDIPENLLP
-430 VYSDEFRNIGK
+430 YADEFRNLAN
-441 EYLELRR
+441 EYTNLKYGSNL
-448 SPDVTKS
+448 SQKGYN
-455 KDIDFDIVYDKN
+455 FDIVYDKN
-467 TAMSNLNLALNI
+467 QAMSNLKLAIDTDDLNA
-479 DEIEPKKIVVDG
+479 KKVVVDG
-491 ILKNNKRKVYLT
+491 ILKNTEKKVYLT
-503 EREAFEFAVG
+503 EAQAKQFKVG
-513 DKAGMY
+513 DTSGIY
-519 ILPSDDMVI
+519 TLNDHNII
-528 KKLRNDINATTQDVK
+528 EKLRNDINGTTLDI
-543 RYGNGKLVDFE
+543 RRNGKLVGYE
-554 SKEWEEVA
+554 SKNWKDVA
-562 LQNAPF
+562 VQNAPL
-568 PEMEDYFK
+568 PEMEKYFNAK
-576 KRDLFE
+576 K
-582 EVTQDTKI
+582 
-590 LEKEYSPKKKNQE
+590 LE
-603 KVVSKIEKRLEKL
+603 LEGKAL
-616 REQPKMNE
+616 TP
-624 VKSKINNASEI
+624 EI
-635 LEKSKKDFYEKF
+635 KTF
-647 NIDEK
+647 
-652 VEEILE
+652 
-658 KNYKKRNELSQKIKN
+658 
-673 IENKINDLNTEKTD
+673 IENYE
-687 KLYSLNKEHYSK
+687 
-699 NITNIEEKFKN
+699 
-710 DFSKLTKDKYDEVFE
+710 TKSM
-725 ELEKYY
+725 
-731 ENLEKKNKKLSKI
+731 N
-744 EDEASSIKRKALKE
+744 
-758 AEAERIKKYK
+758 
-768 KTIRKEEIALNEKLK
+768 
-783 DIFDGNT
+783 
-790 QKAKKARKL
+790 
-799 YNDLKN
+799 
-805 SVDENQIKLKNLD
+805 
-818 KSYNNLDFIK
+818 
-828 KKKELNKFLENENSK
+828 
-843 LKKFDEDF
+843 
-851 NTELKNKSAKNIES
+851 
-865 IREEYVEYRNLKNEN
+865 
-880 LKNSKKFG
+880 
-888 KEYDNLKT
+888 
-896 PKNIEN
+896 
-902 LEKILEKEK
+902 
-911 NKLNK
+911 
-916 INIDYDVKK
+916 
-925 REINIRRN
+925 
-933 NLGENIEEFLE
+933 
-944 TTENKAIDWL
+944 WL
-954 DGVFNEMNVEVDPVE
+954 DGFLDDINAEVDPIN
-969 SLNRMYKSIID
+969 SLNRIYKQVID

-986 VLKYRLGGNLDTF
+986 TLRDRLNGNYDRIEANHNTSTG
-999 QAKVQNTNT
+999 KNMYVQNNR
-1008 GKMMYFQNN
+1008 
-1017 KTLKEAIA
+1017 TLKDAIE
-1025 NETEHLFELGADV
+1025 NETQHLIELGADV

-1078 ERINSGLIDLGFNER
+1078 QRINSGLIDLGFNER
-1093 VGFLQS
+1093 VGFLES
-1099 TKEMTRATKNVAK
+1099 TKEMTRATKNVTK

-1142 ETEIDMRGYS
+1142 ETEVDMRGYT
-1152 KSNFLKNAGELGAKG
+1152 KSSVLKNAGELGAKG
-1167 QTASDIQRIALAEY
+1167 QTASDVQRIALAEY

-1199 TPTMKQVLFDI
+1199 TPTMKQVLFDM
-1210 GIDDNVKLKAIQD
+1210 GIDDNIKLKAIQD
-1223 DILSTNSVTG
+1223 EILSTNSVTG
-1233 LIDVVKDRNNTSTV
+1233 LIDVVKDRNNTSNV
-1247 KSLFQQ
+1247 KSLFEQ

-1266 GHTVGLKA
+1266 GHTVGLKT
-1274 DSFVSRTWAN
+1274 DSLVSRYWAN

-1317 FLNDGK
+1317 FLADNTPT
-1323 LSLTKTSFTGLS
+1323 LNKTSFTGMKS
-1335 EWKASSRI
+1335 WKAKSRLINSS
-1343 FNSGTTALQTA
+1343 TTALQTA

-1366 ITGTSKDEM
+1366 ITGTTKDEM
-1375 IEAKMDALM
+1375 IEAKIDALM
-1384 HGEIKDTI
+1384 HGEVSDTVVDVIK
-1392 LDVVTTG
+1392 TG

-1425 GLKRDMSSNLSPI
+1425 GLERDMSSSLSPI

-1461 KFEKNIPNRLDTA
+1461 KFEKNIPNRLDT
-1474 SEYLKEK
+1474 SNEYLKEK
-1481 WKYEYKEKAQAEQD
+1481 WKYEYKDKAQSEQD

-1509 GLLYESGKKA
+1509 GLLYEGGKKA

-1526 KTDYQEYFEKHPE
+1526 KTDFQEYFTNNPE

-1554 AKITLASG
+1554 AKIALASG

-1588 REKELKEYGMDYQ
+1588 REQELKEFGMDYQ